1 MTTNNNLPMTHKKVN
16 GNVSLYICLAAM
28 GLFCI
33 PAGQRAHAA
42 DAESISA
49 SSAYQ
54 QQRIT
59 VHGKVLDASG
69 QPVPGASVIEAG
81 TTNGVN
87 TGIDGAFSITVRSGA
102 SLEVSCIGYETVKVS
117 ASANMSVTLR
127 EDSEFLDEVVVVGFG
142 TQKKVNMTGSVSAV
156 DVDKAFGSKP
166 ITDVSKGL
174 QGVVPGLSISYSTND
189 LNASPTMKIRGTGSI
204 NGDNSPLILL
214 DGVEVPDLSF
224 VNPDNIK
231 SISVL
236 KEAASSSIYGS
247 RAAWGV
253 VLITSK
259 DGSAVKDRV
268 SITYSNNFSWNQPIG
283 LPKYIT
289 DKEGILAQLEEG
301 IIAQKNVDGNRI
313 EAFGM
318 FYDTIGAG
326 ISRWFDNYSGNLSN
340 PVYKYGEDYEFIDGT
355 PYYYRVSD
363 PNKEIFKTSFSQT
376 HNLTINGNAGKTNY
390 NISLGYN
397 KNDGTLKA
405 AKKNDVKRYNVNI
418 STNTQVKKWLNI
430 GTKVMYVEK
439 EFEYPYGYEASNGA
453 MGLLYY
459 SMRFPTFFP
468 FGISDGSKLADGTYA
483 NAKAATG
490 EGLYFRHGNAYVAN
504 ESICSSKDQYLTLG
518 GNIKINIAPGL
529 SFYGDYTRGRYNYEN
544 RTMRQPYYVA
554 NWSFPSRAAVT
565 TQNFVE
571 RTFVSKIM
579 NTYNAYF
586 DYVIDIHKQHNFAVK
601 VGANAEDL
609 RYDNQSVKVT
619 GVQNPDMPTLNL
631 TDGKNEGIV
640 NESLRHR
647 ATAGFFGRINYNYK
661 EKYLLEVNGRY
672 DGSSSFR
679 AGKQWAFFSSASAGY
694 RISEENFWQNIKPY
708 VPTLKIRASYGSVG
722 NQALSSWYP
731 YISTMST
738 KDVSWVGTDMNKVS
752 TTSTP
757 AAINADMT
765 WEKIRTLDLG
775 FDAGFFN
782 NELNVSFDW
791 YQRRNIGML
800 VAGNEIIRYAGIE
813 TAPLENGGNL
823 KTNGWELQID
833 YNHSFNKDLAVYGT
847 FTLSDAKS
855 EITKWNNT
863 TGALNGWY
871 KGKQI
876 GEIWGFTTDR
886 YFNSSD
892 LDADGNLKSS
902 IPDQS
907 YLQNGSFR
915 FGAGDIKYKDLDDN
929 GKIDTGNGTIDNHGD
944 LKRIGNQLPR
954 YEYSLRL
961 GAMFKGIDFEILFQ
975 GVGKRDMWTTSSLFI
990 PHAAGAQMNIFENQ
1004 LDYWTE
1010 DNQNAKFPRPYV
1022 NGTFGSLSGL
1032 PGNSGINNFA
1042 PQTKYLNNL
1051 AYLRIKNLTVG
1062 YTIPQ
1067 KLTRKLYVE
1076 KLRFYFSA
1084 QNLFTFDHID
1094 GVMDPECTGGWSS
1107 TFTNGI
1113 DMTYAGRAMPFNRQ
1127 WTCGLQITF

>member
-1 MTTNNNLPMTHKKVN
+1 MIHEKKN
-16 GNVSLYICLAAM
+16 GNVKLYICLAAALCAYLPTGVNM
-28 GLFCI
+28 Y
-33 PAGQRAHAA
+33 AARA
-42 DAESISA
+42 EKPSA
-49 SSAYQ
+49 SNVYQ
-54 QQRIT
+54 QTRIL
-59 VHGKVLDASG
+59 VSGRILDSSG
-69 QPVPGASVIEAG
+69 QPVPGASVIEKG

-87 TGIDGAFSITVRSGA
+87 TDIDGKFTISVKSGA
-102 SLEVSCIGYETVKVS
+102 SLEVSCIGYETISVA
-117 ASANMSVTLR
+117 ASENMSVTLK
-127 EDSEFLDEVVVVGFG
+127 EDTQFLDEVVVVGFG
-142 TQKKVNMTGSVSAV
+142 TQKKVNMTGSVAAV

-174 QGVVPGLSISYSTND
+174 QGVVPGLSITYNSND

-204 NGDNSPLILL
+204 NGDNTPLILL

-236 KEAASSSIYGS
+236 KDAASASIYGS

-259 DGSAVKDRV
+259 DGSAVKDKV

-289 DKEGILAQLEEG
+289 DKEGVLAQLEEG
-301 IIAQKNVDGNRI
+301 MLAQKNVDGSRI

-318 FYDTIGAG
+318 YYDTIGKG
-326 ISRWFDNYSGNLSN
+326 ITTWFDKYSGNLSN
-340 PVYKYGEDYEFIDGT
+340 PVYKYGEDYEFIEGT

-376 HNLTINGNAGKTNY
+376 HNLSVTGNTGKTNY
-390 NISLGYN
+390 NIGLGYTM
-397 KNDGTLKA
+397 NDGTLKA
-405 AKKNDVKRYNVNI
+405 AKKNDVKRYNLNL
-418 STNTQVKKWLNI
+418 STNTQVKNWLNI

-439 EFEYPYGYEASNGA
+439 EYEYPYGYSQSKGA
-453 MGLLYY
+453 TGLLYY
-459 SMRFPTFFP
+459 VMRFPTFFP

-483 NAKAATG
+483 SESAATG

-518 GNIKINIAPGL
+518 GNVRINLAPGL

-544 RTMRQPYYVA
+544 RSMRQPYYVA
-554 NWSFPSRAAVT
+554 NWSFPKKAAVT
-565 TQNFVE
+565 TNDFLE
-571 RTFVSKIM
+571 RSYVSKIT

-586 DYVIDIHKQHNFAVK
+586 DYLFDIQKQHNFAIK

-609 RYDNQSVKVT
+609 RYDNQSVKVN
-619 GVQNPDMPTLNL
+619 GVQDVEHPTLNL

-640 NESLRHR
+640 DESLRHR

-661 EKYLLEVNGRY
+661 EKYLLELNGRY

-679 AGKQWAFFSSASAGY
+679 TGKQWAFFSSASAGY
-694 RISEENFWQNIKPY
+694 RISEEKFWTNIKPY
-708 VPTLKIRASYGSVG
+708 VPTLKVRASYGSVG
-722 NQALSSWYP
+722 NQALDSWYP
-731 YISTMST
+731 YISTMAT
-738 KDVSWVGTDMNKVS
+738 ETVSWIGTDMNQVS
-752 TTSTP
+752 TTTTP
-757 AAINADMT
+757 SAVNPDMT
-765 WEKIRTLDLG
+765 WEKIRTLDIG

-782 NELNVSFDW
+782 NELNVTFDW
-791 YQRRNIGML
+791 YQRRNVGML
-800 VAGNEIIRYAGIE
+800 VAGNEIVRYAGIAV
-813 TAPLENGGNL
+813 APLENGGDM

-833 YNHSFNKDLAVYGT
+833 YNHAFNKDFAIYGT

-863 TGALNGWY
+863 TGALNSWY
-871 KGKQI
+871 KGKKL
-876 GEIWGFTTDR
+876 GEIWGFETDR

-892 LDADGNLKSS
+892 VNPDGTLKTGT
-902 IPDQS
+902 PDQS

-915 FGAGDIKYKDLDDN
+915 FGAGDIKYKDLNKD
-929 GKIDTGNGTIDNHGD
+929 GKIDTGKGTIDDHGD

-954 YEYSLRL
+954 YEYSLRV
-961 GAMFKGIDFEILFQ
+961 GAMLKGFDVEVLLQ
-975 GVGKRDMWTTSSLFI
+975 GVGKRDMWSTSSLFI

-1010 DNQNAKFPRPYV
+1010 SNQNARFPRPYI
-1022 NGTFGSLSGL
+1022 NGAFGSLSGL
-1032 PGNSGINNFA
+1032 PGNSGCNNFA

-1051 AYLRIKNLTVG
+1051 AYLRVKNFTVG
-1062 YTIPQ
+1062 YTLPQ
-1067 KLTRKLYVE
+1067 NLTRKIFVE

-1094 GVMDPECTGGWSS
+1094 GVMDPECTGGSS
-1107 TFTNGI
+1107 KSYTNGM
-1113 DMTYAGRAMPFNRQ
+1113 DMTMAGRAMPFNRQ
-1127 WTCGLQITF
+1127 WSCGLQITF

>member
-1 MTTNNNLPMTHKKVN
+1 MIHEKKN
-16 GNVSLYICLAAM
+16 GNVKLYICLAAALCAYLPTGVNM
-28 GLFCI
+28 Y
-33 PAGQRAHAA
+33 AARA
-42 DAESISA
+42 EKPSA
-49 SSAYQ
+49 SNVYQ
-54 QQRIT
+54 QTRIL
-59 VHGKVLDASG
+59 VSGRILDSSG
-69 QPVPGASVIEAG
+69 QPVPGASVIEKG

-87 TGIDGAFSITVRSGA
+87 TDIDGKFTISVKSGS
-102 SLEVSCIGYETVKVS
+102 SLEVSCIGYETVSVA
-117 ASANMSVTLR
+117 ASENLSVTLR
-127 EDSEFLDEVVVVGFG
+127 EDTQFLDEVVVVGFG
-142 TQKKVNMTGSVSAV
+142 TQKKVNMTGSVAAV

-174 QGVVPGLSISYSTND
+174 QGVVPGLSITYNSND

-204 NGDNSPLILL
+204 NGDNTPLILL

-236 KEAASSSIYGS
+236 KDAASASIYGS

-259 DGSAVKDRV
+259 DGSAVKDKV

-289 DKEGILAQLEEG
+289 DKAGVLAQLEEG
-301 IIAQKNVDGNRI
+301 MLAQKNVDGSRI

-318 FYDTIGAG
+318 YYDTIGKG
-326 ISRWFDNYSGNLSN
+326 ISTWFDKYSGNLSN
-340 PVYKYGEDYEFIDGT
+340 PVYKYGEDYEFIEGT

-376 HNLTINGNAGKTNY
+376 HNLSVTGNTGKTNY
-390 NISLGYN
+390 NIGLGYTM
-397 KNDGTLKA
+397 NDGTLKA
-405 AKKNDVKRYNVNI
+405 AKKNDVKRYNLNL
-418 STNTQVKKWLNI
+418 STNTQVKNWLNI

-439 EFEYPYGYEASNGA
+439 EYEYPYGYSQSKGA
-453 MGLLYY
+453 TGLLYY
-459 SMRFPTFFP
+459 VMRFPTFFP

-483 NAKAATG
+483 SESAATG

-518 GNIKINIAPGL
+518 GNVRINLAPGL

-544 RTMRQPYYVA
+544 RSMRQPYYVA
-554 NWSFPSRAAVT
+554 NWSFPKKAAVT
-565 TQNFVE
+565 TNDFLE
-571 RTFVSKIM
+571 RSYVSKIT

-586 DYVIDIHKQHNFAVK
+586 DYLFDIQKQHNFAIK

-609 RYDNQSVKVT
+609 RYDNQSVKVN
-619 GVQNPDMPTLNL
+619 GVQDVEHPTLNL

-640 NESLRHR
+640 DESLRHR

-661 EKYLLEVNGRY
+661 EKYLLELNGRY

-679 AGKQWAFFSSASAGY
+679 TGKQWAFFSSASAGY
-694 RISEENFWQNIKPY
+694 RISEEKFWTNIKPY
-708 VPTLKIRASYGSVG
+708 VPTLKVRASYGSVG
-722 NQALSSWYP
+722 NQALESWYP
-731 YISTMST
+731 YISTMAT
-738 KDVSWVGTDMNKVS
+738 ETVSWIGTDMNQVS
-752 TTSTP
+752 TTTTP
-757 AAINADMT
+757 SAVNPDMT
-765 WEKIRTLDLG
+765 WEKIRTLDIG

-782 NELNVSFDW
+782 NELNVTFDW
-791 YQRRNIGML
+791 YQRRNVGML
-800 VAGNEIIRYAGIE
+800 VAGNEIVRYAGIAV
-813 TAPLENGGNL
+813 APLENGGDM

-833 YNHSFNKDLAVYGT
+833 YNHAFNKDFAIYGT

-863 TGALNGWY
+863 TGALNSWY
-871 KGKQI
+871 KGKKL
-876 GEIWGFTTDR
+876 GEIWGFETDR

-892 LDADGNLKSS
+892 VNQDGTLKTGT
-902 IPDQS
+902 PDQS

-915 FGAGDIKYKDLDDN
+915 FGAGDIKYKDLNKD
-929 GKIDTGNGTIDNHGD
+929 GKIDTGKGTIDDHGD

-954 YEYSLRL
+954 YEYSVRV
-961 GAMFKGIDFEILFQ
+961 GAMLKGFDVEVLLQ
-975 GVGKRDMWTTSSLFI
+975 GVGKRDMWSTSSLFI

-1010 DNQNAKFPRPYV
+1010 SNQNARFPRPYI
-1022 NGTFGSLSGL
+1022 NGAFGSLSGL
-1032 PGNSGINNFA
+1032 PGNSGCNNFA

-1051 AYLRIKNLTVG
+1051 AYLRVKNFTVG
-1062 YTIPQ
+1062 YTLPQ
-1067 KLTRKLYVE
+1067 NLTRKIFVE

-1094 GVMDPECTGGWSS
+1094 GVMDPECTGGSS
-1107 TFTNGI
+1107 KSYTNGM
-1113 DMTYAGRAMPFNRQ
+1113 DMTMAGRAMPFNRQ
-1127 WTCGLQITF
+1127 WSCGLQITF

>member
-1 MTTNNNLPMTHKKVN
+1 MIHEKKN
-16 GNVSLYICLAAM
+16 GNVKLYICLAAALCAYLPTGVNM
-28 GLFCI
+28 Y
-33 PAGQRAHAA
+33 AARA
-42 DAESISA
+42 EKPSA
-49 SSAYQ
+49 SNVYQ
-54 QQRIT
+54 QTRIL
-59 VHGKVLDASG
+59 VSGRILDSSG
-69 QPVPGASVIEAG
+69 QPVPGASIIEKG

-87 TGIDGAFSITVRSGA
+87 TDIDGKFTISVKSGS
-102 SLEVSCIGYETVKVS
+102 SLEVSCIGYETVSVA
-117 ASANMSVTLR
+117 ASENLSVTLR
-127 EDSEFLDEVVVVGFG
+127 EDTQFLDEVVVVGFG
-142 TQKKVNMTGSVSAV
+142 TQKKVNMTGSVAAV

-174 QGVVPGLSISYSTND
+174 QGVVPGLSITYNSND

-204 NGDNSPLILL
+204 NGDNTPLILL

-236 KEAASSSIYGS
+236 KDAASASIYGS

-259 DGSAVKDRV
+259 DGSAVKDKV

-289 DKEGILAQLEEG
+289 DKEGVLAQLEEG
-301 IIAQKNVDGNRI
+301 MLAQKNVDGSRI

-318 FYDTIGAG
+318 YYDTIGKG
-326 ISRWFDNYSGNLSN
+326 ITTWFDKYSGNLSN
-340 PVYKYGEDYEFIDGT
+340 PVYKYGEDYEFIEGT

-376 HNLTINGNAGKTNY
+376 HNLSVNGNTGKTNY
-390 NISLGYN
+390 NIGLGYTM
-397 KNDGTLKA
+397 NDGTLKA
-405 AKKNDVKRYNVNI
+405 AKKNDVKRYNLNL
-418 STNTQVKKWLNI
+418 STNTQVKNWLNI

-439 EFEYPYGYEASNGA
+439 EYEYPYGYSQSKGA
-453 MGLLYY
+453 TGLLYY
-459 SMRFPTFFP
+459 VMRFPTFFP

-483 NAKAATG
+483 SDSAATG

-518 GNIKINIAPGL
+518 GNVRINLAPGL

-544 RTMRQPYYVA
+544 RSMRQPYYVA
-554 NWSFPSRAAVT
+554 NWSFPKKAAVT
-565 TQNFVE
+565 TNDFLE
-571 RTFVSKIM
+571 RTYVSKIT

-586 DYVIDIHKQHNFAVK
+586 DYLFDIQKQHNFAIK

-609 RYDNQSVKVT
+609 RYDNQSVKVN
-619 GVQNPDMPTLNL
+619 GVQDVEHPTLNL

-640 NESLRHR
+640 DESLRHR
-647 ATAGFFGRINYNYK
+647 TTAGFFGRINYNYK
-661 EKYLLEVNGRY
+661 EKYLLELNGRY

-679 AGKQWAFFSSASAGY
+679 TGKQWAFFSSASAGY
-694 RISEENFWQNIKPY
+694 RISEEKFWTNIKPY
-708 VPTLKIRASYGSVG
+708 VPTLKVRASYGSVG
-722 NQALSSWYP
+722 NQALESWYP
-731 YISTMST
+731 YISTMAT
-738 KDVSWVGTDMNKVS
+738 ETVSWIGTDMNQVS
-752 TTSTP
+752 TTTTP
-757 AAINADMT
+757 SAVNPDMT
-765 WEKIRTLDLG
+765 WEKIRTLDIG

-782 NELNVSFDW
+782 NELNVTFDW
-791 YQRRNIGML
+791 YQRRNVGML
-800 VAGNEIIRYAGIE
+800 VAGNEIVRYAGIAV
-813 TAPLENGGNL
+813 APLENGGDM

-833 YNHSFNKDLAVYGT
+833 YNHAFNKDFAIYGT

-863 TGALNGWY
+863 TGALNSWY
-871 KGKQI
+871 KGKKL
-876 GEIWGFTTDR
+876 GEIWGFETDR

-892 LDADGNLKSS
+892 VNPDGTLKTGT
-902 IPDQS
+902 PDQS

-915 FGAGDIKYKDLDDN
+915 FGAGDIKYKDLNKD
-929 GKIDTGNGTIDNHGD
+929 GKIDTGKGTIDDHGD

-954 YEYSLRL
+954 YEYSLRV
-961 GAMFKGIDFEILFQ
+961 GAMLKGFDVEVLLQ
-975 GVGKRDMWTTSSLFI
+975 GVGKRDMWSTSSLFI

-1010 DNQNAKFPRPYV
+1010 SSQNARFPRPYI
-1022 NGTFGSLSGL
+1022 NGAFGSLSGL
-1032 PGNSGINNFA
+1032 PGNSGCNNFA

-1051 AYLRIKNLTVG
+1051 AYLRVKNFTVG
-1062 YTIPQ
+1062 YTLPQ
-1067 KLTRKLYVE
+1067 NLTRKIFVE

-1094 GVMDPECTGGWSS
+1094 GVMDPECTGGSS
-1107 TFTNGI
+1107 KSYTNGM
-1113 DMTYAGRAMPFNRQ
+1113 DMTMAGRAMPFNRQ
-1127 WTCGLQITF
+1127 WSCGLQITF

>member
-1 MTTNNNLPMTHKKVN
+1 MIHEKKN
-16 GNVSLYICLAAM
+16 GNVKLYICLAAALCAYLPTGVSM
-28 GLFCI
+28 Y
-33 PAGQRAHAA
+33 AARA
-42 DAESISA
+42 EKPSA
-49 SSAYQ
+49 SNVYQ
-54 QQRIT
+54 QTRIL
-59 VHGKVLDASG
+59 VSGRILDSSG
-69 QPVPGASVIEAG
+69 QPVPGASVIEKG

-87 TGIDGAFSITVRSGA
+87 TDIDGKFTISVKSGS
-102 SLEVSCIGYETVKVS
+102 SLEVSCIGYETVSVA
-117 ASANMSVTLR
+117 ASENMSVTLK
-127 EDSEFLDEVVVVGFG
+127 EDTQFLDEVVVVGFG
-142 TQKKVNMTGSVSAV
+142 TQKKVNMTGSVAAV

-174 QGVVPGLSISYSTND
+174 QGVVPGLSITYNSND

-204 NGDNSPLILL
+204 NGDNTPLILL

-236 KEAASSSIYGS
+236 KDAASASIYGS

-259 DGSAVKDRV
+259 DGSAVKDKV

-289 DKEGILAQLEEG
+289 DKEGVLAQLEEG
-301 IIAQKNVDGNRI
+301 MLAQKNVDGSRI

-318 FYDTIGAG
+318 YYDTIGKG
-326 ISRWFDNYSGNLSN
+326 ITTWFDNYSGNLSN
-340 PVYKYGEDYEFIDGT
+340 PVYKYGEDYEFIEGT

-376 HNLTINGNAGKTNY
+376 HNLSVNGNTGKTNY
-390 NISLGYN
+390 NIGLGYTM
-397 KNDGTLKA
+397 NDGTLKA
-405 AKKNDVKRYNVNI
+405 AKKNDVKRYNLNL
-418 STNTQVKKWLNI
+418 STNTQVKNWLNI

-439 EFEYPYGYEASNGA
+439 EYEYPYGYSQSKGA
-453 MGLLYY
+453 TGLLYY
-459 SMRFPTFFP
+459 VMRFPTFFP

-483 NAKAATG
+483 SDSAATG

-518 GNIKINIAPGL
+518 GNVRINLAPGL

-544 RTMRQPYYVA
+544 RSMRQPYYVA
-554 NWSFPSRAAVT
+554 NWSFPKKAAVT
-565 TQNFVE
+565 TNDFLE
-571 RTFVSKIM
+571 RTYVSKIT

-586 DYVIDIHKQHNFAVK
+586 DYLFDIQKQHNFAIK

-609 RYDNQSVKVT
+609 RYDNQSVKVN
-619 GVQNPDMPTLNL
+619 GVQDVEHPTLNL

-640 NESLRHR
+640 DESLRHR

-661 EKYLLEVNGRY
+661 EKYLLELNGRY

-679 AGKQWAFFSSASAGY
+679 TGKQWAFFSSASAGY
-694 RISEENFWQNIKPY
+694 RISEEKFWTNIKPY
-708 VPTLKIRASYGSVG
+708 VPTLKVRASYGSVG
-722 NQALSSWYP
+722 NQALESWYP
-731 YISTMST
+731 YISTMAT
-738 KDVSWVGTDMNKVS
+738 ETVSWIGTDMNQVS
-752 TTSTP
+752 TTTTP
-757 AAINADMT
+757 SAVNPDMT
-765 WEKIRTLDLG
+765 WEKIRTLDIG

-782 NELNVSFDW
+782 NELNVTFDW
-791 YQRRNIGML
+791 YQRRNVGML
-800 VAGNEIIRYAGIE
+800 VAGNEIVRYAGIAV
-813 TAPLENGGNL
+813 APLENGGDM

-833 YNHSFNKDLAVYGT
+833 YNHAFNKDFAIYGT

-863 TGALNGWY
+863 TGALNSWY
-871 KGKQI
+871 KGKKL
-876 GEIWGFTTDR
+876 GEIWGFETDR

-892 LDADGNLKSS
+892 VNPDGTLKTGT
-902 IPDQS
+902 PDQS

-915 FGAGDIKYKDLDDN
+915 FGAGDIKYKDLNKD
-929 GKIDTGNGTIDNHGD
+929 GKIDTGKGTIDDHGD

-954 YEYSLRL
+954 YEYSLRV
-961 GAMFKGIDFEILFQ
+961 GAMLKGFDVEVLLQ
-975 GVGKRDMWTTSSLFI
+975 GVGKRDMWSTSSLFI

-1010 DNQNAKFPRPYV
+1010 SNQNARFPRPYI
-1022 NGTFGSLSGL
+1022 NGAFGSLSGL
-1032 PGNSGINNFA
+1032 PGNSGCNNFA

-1051 AYLRIKNLTVG
+1051 AYLRIKNFTVG
-1062 YTIPQ
+1062 YTLPQ
-1067 KLTRKLYVE
+1067 NLTRKIFVE

-1094 GVMDPECTGGWSS
+1094 GVMDPECTGGSS
-1107 TFTNGI
+1107 KSYTNGM
-1113 DMTYAGRAMPFNRQ
+1113 DMTMAGRAMPFNRQ
-1127 WTCGLQITF
+1127 WSCGLQITF

>member
-1 MTTNNNLPMTHKKVN
+1 MIHEKKN
-16 GNVSLYICLAAM
+16 GNVKLYICLAAALCAYLPTGVNM
-28 GLFCI
+28 Y
-33 PAGQRAHAA
+33 AARA
-42 DAESISA
+42 EKPSA
-49 SSAYQ
+49 SNVYQ
-54 QQRIT
+54 QTRIL
-59 VHGKVLDASG
+59 VSGRILDSSG
-69 QPVPGASVIEAG
+69 QPVPGASVIEKG

-87 TGIDGAFSITVRSGA
+87 TDIDGKFTISVKSGA
-102 SLEVSCIGYETVKVS
+102 SLEVSCIGYETISVA
-117 ASANMSVTLR
+117 ASENMSVTLK
-127 EDSEFLDEVVVVGFG
+127 EDTQFLDEVVVVGFG
-142 TQKKVNMTGSVSAV
+142 TQKKVNMTGSVAAV

-174 QGVVPGLSISYSTND
+174 QGVVPGLSITYNSND

-204 NGDNSPLILL
+204 NGDNTPLILL

-236 KEAASSSIYGS
+236 KDAASASIYGS

-259 DGSAVKDRV
+259 DGSAVKDKV

-289 DKEGILAQLEEG
+289 DKEGVLAQLEEG
-301 IIAQKNVDGNRI
+301 MLAQKNVDGSRI

-318 FYDTIGAG
+318 YYDTIGKG
-326 ISRWFDNYSGNLSN
+326 ITTWFDKYSGNLSN
-340 PVYKYGEDYEFIDGT
+340 PVYKYGEDYEFIEGT

-376 HNLTINGNAGKTNY
+376 HNLSVNGNTGKTNY
-390 NISLGYN
+390 NIGLGYTM
-397 KNDGTLKA
+397 NDGTLKA
-405 AKKNDVKRYNVNI
+405 AKKNDVKRYNLNL
-418 STNTQVKKWLNI
+418 STNTQVKNWLNI

-439 EFEYPYGYEASNGA
+439 EYEYPYGYSQSKGA
-453 MGLLYY
+453 TGLLYY
-459 SMRFPTFFP
+459 VMRFPTFFP

-483 NAKAATG
+483 SDSAATG

-518 GNIKINIAPGL
+518 GNVRINLAPGL

-544 RTMRQPYYVA
+544 RSMRQPYYVA
-554 NWSFPSRAAVT
+554 NWSFPKKAAVT
-565 TQNFVE
+565 TNDFLE
-571 RTFVSKIM
+571 RTYVSKIT

-586 DYVIDIHKQHNFAVK
+586 DYLFDIQKQHNFAIK

-609 RYDNQSVKVT
+609 RYDNQSVKVN
-619 GVQNPDMPTLNL
+619 GVQDVEHPTLNL

-640 NESLRHR
+640 DESLRHR

-661 EKYLLEVNGRY
+661 EKYLLELNGRY

-679 AGKQWAFFSSASAGY
+679 TGKQWAFFSSASAGY
-694 RISEENFWQNIKPY
+694 RISEEKFWTNIKPY
-708 VPTLKIRASYGSVG
+708 VPTLKVRASYGSVG
-722 NQALSSWYP
+722 NQALESWYP
-731 YISTMST
+731 YISTMAT
-738 KDVSWVGTDMNKVS
+738 ETVSWIGTDMNQVS
-752 TTSTP
+752 TTTTP
-757 AAINADMT
+757 SAVNPDMT
-765 WEKIRTLDLG
+765 WEKIRTLDIG

-782 NELNVSFDW
+782 NELNVTFDW
-791 YQRRNIGML
+791 YQRRNVGML
-800 VAGNEIIRYAGIE
+800 VAGNEIVRYAGIAV
-813 TAPLENGGNL
+813 APLENGGDM

-833 YNHSFNKDLAVYGT
+833 YNHSFNKDFAIYGT

-863 TGALNGWY
+863 TGALNSWY
-871 KGKQI
+871 KGKKL
-876 GEIWGFTTDR
+876 GEIWGFETDR

-892 LDADGNLKSS
+892 VNPDGTLKTGT
-902 IPDQS
+902 PDQS

-915 FGAGDIKYKDLDDN
+915 FGAGDIKYKDLNKD
-929 GKIDTGNGTIDNHGD
+929 GKIDTGKGTIDDHGD

-954 YEYSLRL
+954 YEYSLRV
-961 GAMFKGIDFEILFQ
+961 GAMLKGFDVEVLLQ
-975 GVGKRDMWTTSSLFI
+975 GVGKRDMWSTSSLFI

-1010 DNQNAKFPRPYV
+1010 SNQNARFPRPYI
-1022 NGTFGSLSGL
+1022 NGAFGSLSGL
-1032 PGNSGINNFA
+1032 PGNSGCNNFA

-1051 AYLRIKNLTVG
+1051 AYLRVKNFTVG
-1062 YTIPQ
+1062 YTLPQ
-1067 KLTRKLYVE
+1067 NLTRKIFVE

-1094 GVMDPECTGGWSS
+1094 GVMDPECTGGSS
-1107 TFTNGI
+1107 KSYTNGM
-1113 DMTYAGRAMPFNRQ
+1113 DMTMAGRAMPFNRQ
-1127 WTCGLQITF
+1127 WSCGLQITF

>member
-1 MTTNNNLPMTHKKVN
+1 
-16 GNVSLYICLAAM
+16 
-28 GLFCI
+28 
-33 PAGQRAHAA
+33 
-42 DAESISA
+42 
-49 SSAYQ
+49 
-54 QQRIT
+54 
-59 VHGKVLDASG
+59 
-69 QPVPGASVIEAG
+69 
-81 TTNGVN
+81 
-87 TGIDGAFSITVRSGA
+87 
-102 SLEVSCIGYETVKVS
+102 
-117 ASANMSVTLR
+117 
-127 EDSEFLDEVVVVGFG
+127 
-142 TQKKVNMTGSVSAV
+142 MTGSVAAV

-174 QGVVPGLSISYSTND
+174 QGVVPGLSITYNSND

-204 NGDNSPLILL
+204 NGDNTPLILL

-236 KEAASSSIYGS
+236 KDAASASIYGS

-259 DGSAVKDRV
+259 DGSAVKDKV

-289 DKEGILAQLEEG
+289 DKEGVLAQLEEG
-301 IIAQKNVDGNRI
+301 MLAQKNVDGSRI

-318 FYDTIGAG
+318 YYDTIGKG
-326 ISRWFDNYSGNLSN
+326 ITTWFDKYSGNLSN
-340 PVYKYGEDYEFIDGT
+340 PVYKYGEDYEFIEGT

-376 HNLTINGNAGKTNY
+376 HNLSVNGNTGKTNY
-390 NISLGYN
+390 NIGLGYTM
-397 KNDGTLKA
+397 NDGTLKA
-405 AKKNDVKRYNVNI
+405 AKKNDVKRYNLNL
-418 STNTQVKKWLNI
+418 STNTQVKNWLNI

-439 EFEYPYGYEASNGA
+439 EYEYPYGYSQSKGA
-453 MGLLYY
+453 TGLLYY
-459 SMRFPTFFP
+459 VMRFPTFFP

-483 NAKAATG
+483 SDSAATG

-518 GNIKINIAPGL
+518 GNVRINLAPGL

-544 RTMRQPYYVA
+544 RSMRQPYYVA
-554 NWSFPSRAAVT
+554 NWSFPKKAAVT
-565 TQNFVE
+565 TNDFLE
-571 RTFVSKIM
+571 RTYVSKIT

-586 DYVIDIHKQHNFAVK
+586 DYLFDIQKQHNFAIK

-609 RYDNQSVKVT
+609 RYDNQSVKVN
-619 GVQNPDMPTLNL
+619 GVQDVEHPTLNL

-640 NESLRHR
+640 DESLRHR

-661 EKYLLEVNGRY
+661 EKYLLELNGRY

-679 AGKQWAFFSSASAGY
+679 TGKQWAFFSSASAGY
-694 RISEENFWQNIKPY
+694 RISEEKFWTNIKPY
-708 VPTLKIRASYGSVG
+708 VPTLKVRASYGSVG
-722 NQALSSWYP
+722 NQALESWYP
-731 YISTMST
+731 YISTMAT
-738 KDVSWVGTDMNKVS
+738 ETVSWIGTDMNQVS
-752 TTSTP
+752 TTTTP
-757 AAINADMT
+757 SAVNPDMT
-765 WEKIRTLDLG
+765 WEKIRTLDIG

-782 NELNVSFDW
+782 NELNVTFDW
-791 YQRRNIGML
+791 YQRRNVGML
-800 VAGNEIIRYAGIE
+800 VAGNEIVRYAGIAV
-813 TAPLENGGNL
+813 APLENGGDM

-833 YNHSFNKDLAVYGT
+833 YNHAFNKDFAIYGT

-863 TGALNGWY
+863 TGALNSWY
-871 KGKQI
+871 KGKKL
-876 GEIWGFTTDR
+876 GEIWGFETDR

-892 LDADGNLKSS
+892 VNPDGTLKTGT
-902 IPDQS
+902 PDQS

-915 FGAGDIKYKDLDDN
+915 FGAGDIKYKDLNKD
-929 GKIDTGNGTIDNHGD
+929 GKIDTGKGTIDDHGD

-954 YEYSLRL
+954 YEYSLRV
-961 GAMFKGIDFEILFQ
+961 GAMLKGFDVEVLLQ
-975 GVGKRDMWTTSSLFI
+975 GVGKRDMWSTSSLFI

-1010 DNQNAKFPRPYV
+1010 SNQNARFPRPYI
-1022 NGTFGSLSGL
+1022 NGAFGSLSGL
-1032 PGNSGINNFA
+1032 PGNSGCNNFA

-1051 AYLRIKNLTVG
+1051 AYLRVKNFTVG
-1062 YTIPQ
+1062 YTLPQ
-1067 KLTRKLYVE
+1067 NLTRKIFVE

-1094 GVMDPECTGGWSS
+1094 GVMDPECTGGSS
-1107 TFTNGI
+1107 KSYTNGM
-1113 DMTYAGRAMPFNRQ
+1113 DMTMAGRAMPFNRQ
-1127 WTCGLQITF
+1127 WSCGLQITF

>member
-1 MTTNNNLPMTHKKVN
+1 MIHEKKN
-16 GNVSLYICLAAM
+16 GNVKLYICLAAALCAYLPTGVNM
-28 GLFCI
+28 Y
-33 PAGQRAHAA
+33 AARA
-42 DAESISA
+42 EKPSA
-49 SSAYQ
+49 SNVYQ
-54 QQRIT
+54 QTRIL
-59 VHGKVLDASG
+59 VSGRILDSSG
-69 QPVPGASVIEAG
+69 QPVPGASIIEKG

-87 TGIDGAFSITVRSGA
+87 TDIDGKFTISVKSGS
-102 SLEVSCIGYETVKVS
+102 SLEVSCIGYETVSVA
-117 ASANMSVTLR
+117 ASENMSVTLK
-127 EDSEFLDEVVVVGFG
+127 EDTQFLDEVVVVGFG
-142 TQKKVNMTGSVSAV
+142 TQKKVNMTGSVAAV

-174 QGVVPGLSISYSTND
+174 QGVVPGLSITYNSND

-204 NGDNSPLILL
+204 NGDNTPLILL

-236 KEAASSSIYGS
+236 KDAASASIYGS

-259 DGSAVKDRV
+259 DGSAVKDKV

-289 DKEGILAQLEEG
+289 DKAGVLAQLEEG
-301 IIAQKNVDGNRI
+301 MLAQKNVDGSRI

-318 FYDTIGAG
+318 YYDTIGKG
-326 ISRWFDNYSGNLSN
+326 ITTWFDKYSGNLSN
-340 PVYKYGEDYEFIDGT
+340 PVYKYGEDYEFIEGT

-376 HNLTINGNAGKTNY
+376 HNLSVNGNTGKTNY
-390 NISLGYN
+390 NIGLGYTM
-397 KNDGTLKA
+397 NDGTLKA
-405 AKKNDVKRYNVNI
+405 AKKNDVKRYNLNL
-418 STNTQVKKWLNI
+418 STNTQVKNWLNI

-439 EFEYPYGYEASNGA
+439 EYEYPYGYSQSKGA
-453 MGLLYY
+453 TGLLYY
-459 SMRFPTFFP
+459 VMRFPTFFP

-483 NAKAATG
+483 SDSAATG

-518 GNIKINIAPGL
+518 GNVRINLAPGL

-544 RTMRQPYYVA
+544 RSMRQPYYVA
-554 NWSFPSRAAVT
+554 NWSFPKKAAVT
-565 TQNFVE
+565 TNDFLE
-571 RTFVSKIM
+571 RTYVSKIT

-586 DYVIDIHKQHNFAVK
+586 DYLFDIQKQHNFAIK

-609 RYDNQSVKVT
+609 RYDNQSVKVN
-619 GVQNPDMPTLNL
+619 GVQDVEHPTLNL

-640 NESLRHR
+640 DESLRHR

-661 EKYLLEVNGRY
+661 EKYLLELNGRY

-679 AGKQWAFFSSASAGY
+679 TGKQWAFFSSASAGY
-694 RISEENFWQNIKPY
+694 RISEEKFWTNIKPY
-708 VPTLKIRASYGSVG
+708 VPTLKVRASYGSVG
-722 NQALSSWYP
+722 NQALASWYP
-731 YISTMST
+731 YISTMAT
-738 KDVSWVGTDMNKVS
+738 ETVSWVGTDMNNVS
-752 TTSTP
+752 TTTTP
-757 AAINADMT
+757 SAVNPDMT
-765 WEKIRTLDLG
+765 WEKIRTLDIG

-782 NELNVSFDW
+782 NELNVTFDW
-791 YQRRNIGML
+791 YQRRNVGML
-800 VAGNEIIRYAGIE
+800 VAGNEIVRYAGIAV
-813 TAPLENGGNL
+813 APLENGGDM

-833 YNHSFNKDLAVYGT
+833 YNHAFNKDFAIYGT

-863 TGALNGWY
+863 TGALNSWY
-871 KGKQI
+871 KGKKL
-876 GEIWGFTTDR
+876 GEIWGFETDR

-892 LDADGNLKSS
+892 VNPDGTLKTGT
-902 IPDQS
+902 PDQS

-915 FGAGDIKYKDLDDN
+915 FGAGDIKYKDLNND
-929 GKIDTGNGTIDNHGD
+929 GKIDTGKGTIDDHGD

-954 YEYSLRL
+954 YEYSLRV
-961 GAMFKGIDFEILFQ
+961 GAMLKGFDVEVLLQ
-975 GVGKRDMWTTSSLFI
+975 GVGKRDMWSTSSLFI

-1010 DNQNAKFPRPYV
+1010 SNQNARFPRPYI
-1022 NGTFGSLSGL
+1022 NGAFGSLSGL
-1032 PGNSGINNFA
+1032 PGNSGCNNFA

-1051 AYLRIKNLTVG
+1051 AYLRVKNFTVG
-1062 YTIPQ
+1062 YTLPQ
-1067 KLTRKLYVE
+1067 NLTRKIFVE

-1094 GVMDPECTGGWSS
+1094 GVMDPECTGGSS
-1107 TFTNGI
+1107 KSYTNGM
-1113 DMTYAGRAMPFNRQ
+1113 DMTMAGRAMPFNRQ
-1127 WTCGLQITF
+1127 WSCGLQITF

>member
-1 MTTNNNLPMTHKKVN
+1 MIHEKKN
-16 GNVSLYICLAAM
+16 GNVKLYICLAAALCAYLPTGVNM
-28 GLFCI
+28 Y
-33 PAGQRAHAA
+33 AARA
-42 DAESISA
+42 EKPSA
-49 SSAYQ
+49 SNVYQ
-54 QQRIT
+54 QTRIL
-59 VHGKVLDASG
+59 VSGRILDSSG
-69 QPVPGASVIEAG
+69 HPVPGASIIEKG

-87 TGIDGAFSITVRSGA
+87 TDIDGKFTISVKSGS
-102 SLEVSCIGYETVKVS
+102 SLEVSCIGYETVSVA
-117 ASANMSVTLR
+117 ASENLSVTLR
-127 EDSEFLDEVVVVGFG
+127 EDTQFLDEVVVVGFG
-142 TQKKVNMTGSVSAV
+142 TQKKVNLTGSVAAV

-174 QGVVPGLSISYSTND
+174 QGVVPGLSITYNSND

-204 NGDNSPLILL
+204 NGDNTPLILL

-236 KEAASSSIYGS
+236 KDAASASIYGS

-259 DGSAVKDRV
+259 DGSAVKDKV

-289 DKEGILAQLEEG
+289 DKEGVLAQLEEG
-301 IIAQKNVDGNRI
+301 MLAQKNVDGSRI

-318 FYDTIGAG
+318 YYDTIGKG
-326 ISRWFDNYSGNLSN
+326 ITTWFDKYSGNLSN
-340 PVYKYGEDYEFIDGT
+340 PVYKYGEDYEFIEGT

-376 HNLTINGNAGKTNY
+376 HNLSVNGNTGKTNY
-390 NISLGYN
+390 NIGLGYTM
-397 KNDGTLKA
+397 NDGTLKA
-405 AKKNDVKRYNVNI
+405 AKKNDVKRYNLNL
-418 STNTQVKKWLNI
+418 STNTQVKNWLNI

-439 EFEYPYGYEASNGA
+439 EYEYPYGYSQSKGA
-453 MGLLYY
+453 TGLLYY
-459 SMRFPTFFP
+459 VMRFPTFFP

-483 NAKAATG
+483 SDSAATG

-518 GNIKINIAPGL
+518 GNVRINLAPGL

-544 RTMRQPYYVA
+544 RSMRQPYYVA
-554 NWSFPSRAAVT
+554 NWSFPKKAAVT
-565 TQNFVE
+565 TNDFLE
-571 RTFVSKIM
+571 RTYVSKIT

-586 DYVIDIHKQHNFAVK
+586 DYLFDIQKQHNFAIK

-609 RYDNQSVKVT
+609 RYDNQSVKVN
-619 GVQNPDMPTLNL
+619 GVQDVEHPTLNL

-640 NESLRHR
+640 DESLRHR

-661 EKYLLEVNGRY
+661 EKYLLELNGRY

-679 AGKQWAFFSSASAGY
+679 TGKQWAFFSSASAGY
-694 RISEENFWQNIKPY
+694 RISEEKFWTNIKPY
-708 VPTLKIRASYGSVG
+708 VPTLKVRASYGSVG
-722 NQALSSWYP
+722 NQALESWYP
-731 YISTMST
+731 YISTMAT
-738 KDVSWVGTDMNKVS
+738 ETVSWIGTDMNQVS
-752 TTSTP
+752 TTTTP
-757 AAINADMT
+757 SAVNPDMT
-765 WEKIRTLDLG
+765 WEKIRTLDIG

-782 NELNVSFDW
+782 DELNVTFDW
-791 YQRRNIGML
+791 YQRRNVGML
-800 VAGNEIIRYAGIE
+800 VAGNEIVRYAGIAV
-813 TAPLENGGNL
+813 APLENGGDM

-833 YNHSFNKDLAVYGT
+833 YNHSFNKDFAIYGT

-863 TGALNGWY
+863 TGALNSWY
-871 KGKQI
+871 KGKKL
-876 GEIWGFTTDR
+876 GEIWGFETDR

-892 LDADGNLKSS
+892 LNSDGTLKTGT
-902 IPDQS
+902 PDQS

-915 FGAGDIKYKDLDDN
+915 FGAGDIKYKDLNKD
-929 GKIDTGNGTIDNHGD
+929 GKIDTGKGTIDDHGD

-954 YEYSLRL
+954 YEYSLRV
-961 GAMFKGIDFEILFQ
+961 GAMLKGFDVEVLLQ
-975 GVGKRDMWTTSSLFI
+975 GVGKRDMWSTSSLFI

-1010 DNQNAKFPRPYV
+1010 SNQNARFPRPYI
-1022 NGTFGSLSGL
+1022 NGAFGSLSGL
-1032 PGNSGINNFA
+1032 PGNSGCNNFA

-1051 AYLRIKNLTVG
+1051 AYLRIKNFTVG
-1062 YTIPQ
+1062 YTLPQ
-1067 KLTRKLYVE
+1067 NLTRKIFVE

-1094 GVMDPECTGGWSS
+1094 GVMDPECTGGSS
-1107 TFTNGI
+1107 KSYTNGM
-1113 DMTYAGRAMPFNRQ
+1113 DMTMAGRAMPFNRQ
-1127 WTCGLQITF
+1127 WSCGLQITF

>member
-1 MTTNNNLPMTHKKVN
+1 MIHEKKN
-16 GNVSLYICLAAM
+16 GNVKLYICLAAALCAYLPTGVNM
-28 GLFCI
+28 Y
-33 PAGQRAHAA
+33 AARA
-42 DAESISA
+42 EKPSA
-49 SSAYQ
+49 SNVYQ
-54 QQRIT
+54 QTRIL
-59 VHGKVLDASG
+59 VSGRILDSSG
-69 QPVPGASVIEAG
+69 QPVPGASVIEKG

-87 TGIDGAFSITVRSGA
+87 TDIDGKFTISVKSGS
-102 SLEVSCIGYETVKVS
+102 SLEVSCIGYETVSVA
-117 ASANMSVTLR
+117 ASENLSVTLR
-127 EDSEFLDEVVVVGFG
+127 EDTQFLDEVVVVGFG
-142 TQKKVNMTGSVSAV
+142 TQKKVNMTGSVAAV

-174 QGVVPGLSISYSTND
+174 QGVVPGLSITYNSND

-204 NGDNSPLILL
+204 NGDNTPLILL

-236 KEAASSSIYGS
+236 KDAASASIYGS

-259 DGSAVKDRV
+259 DGSAVKDKV

-289 DKEGILAQLEEG
+289 DKEGVLAQLEEG
-301 IIAQKNVDGNRI
+301 MLAQKNVDGSRI

-318 FYDTIGAG
+318 YYDTIGKG
-326 ISRWFDNYSGNLSN
+326 ITTWFDKYSGNLSN
-340 PVYKYGEDYEFIDGT
+340 PVYKYGEDYEFIEGT

-376 HNLTINGNAGKTNY
+376 HNLSVNGNTGKTNY
-390 NISLGYN
+390 NIGLGYTM
-397 KNDGTLKA
+397 NDGTLKA
-405 AKKNDVKRYNVNI
+405 AKKNDVKRYNLNL
-418 STNTQVKKWLNI
+418 STNTQVKNWLNI

-439 EFEYPYGYEASNGA
+439 EYEYPYGYSQSKGA
-453 MGLLYY
+453 TGLLYY
-459 SMRFPTFFP
+459 VMRFPTFFP

-483 NAKAATG
+483 SDSAATG

-518 GNIKINIAPGL
+518 GNVRINLAPGL

-544 RTMRQPYYVA
+544 RSMRQPYYVA
-554 NWSFPSRAAVT
+554 NWSFPKKAAVT
-565 TQNFVE
+565 TNDFLE
-571 RTFVSKIM
+571 RTYVSKIT

-586 DYVIDIHKQHNFAVK
+586 DYLFDIQKQHNFAIK

-609 RYDNQSVKVT
+609 RYDNQSVKVN
-619 GVQNPDMPTLNL
+619 GVQDVEHPTLNL

-640 NESLRHR
+640 DESLRHR

-661 EKYLLEVNGRY
+661 EKYLLELNGRY

-679 AGKQWAFFSSASAGY
+679 TGKQWAFFSSASAGY
-694 RISEENFWQNIKPY
+694 RISEEKFWTNIKPY
-708 VPTLKIRASYGSVG
+708 VPTLKVRASYGSVG
-722 NQALSSWYP
+722 NQALESWYP
-731 YISTMST
+731 YISTMAT
-738 KDVSWVGTDMNKVS
+738 ETVSWIGTDMNQVS
-752 TTSTP
+752 TTTTP
-757 AAINADMT
+757 SAVNPDMT
-765 WEKIRTLDLG
+765 WEKIRTLDIG

-782 NELNVSFDW
+782 NELNVTFDW
-791 YQRRNIGML
+791 YQRRNVGML
-800 VAGNEIIRYAGIE
+800 VAGNEIVRYAGIAV
-813 TAPLENGGNL
+813 APLENGGDM

-833 YNHSFNKDLAVYGT
+833 YNHAFNKDFAIYGT

-863 TGALNGWY
+863 TGALNSWY
-871 KGKQI
+871 KGKI
-876 GEIWGFTTDR
+876 LGEIWGFETDR

-892 LDADGNLKSS
+892 VNQDGTLKTGT
-902 IPDQS
+902 PDQS

-915 FGAGDIKYKDLDDN
+915 FGAGDIKYKDLNKD
-929 GKIDTGNGTIDNHGD
+929 GKIDTGKGTIDDHGD

-954 YEYSLRL
+954 YEYSLRV
-961 GAMFKGIDFEILFQ
+961 GAMLKGFDVEVLLQ
-975 GVGKRDMWTTSSLFI
+975 GVGKRDMWSTSSLFI

-1010 DNQNAKFPRPYV
+1010 SNQNARFPRPYI
-1022 NGTFGSLSGL
+1022 NGAFGSLSGL
-1032 PGNSGINNFA
+1032 PGNSGCNNFA

-1051 AYLRIKNLTVG
+1051 AYLRVKNFTVG
-1062 YTIPQ
+1062 YTLPQ
-1067 KLTRKLYVE
+1067 NLTRKIFVE

-1094 GVMDPECTGGWSS
+1094 GVMDPECTGGSS
-1107 TFTNGI
+1107 KSYTNGM
-1113 DMTYAGRAMPFNRQ
+1113 DMTMAGRAMPFNRQ
-1127 WTCGLQITF
+1127 WSCGLQITF

>member
-1 MTTNNNLPMTHKKVN
+1 MIHEKKN
-16 GNVSLYICLAAM
+16 GNVKLYICLAAALCAYLPTGVNM
-28 GLFCI
+28 Y
-33 PAGQRAHAA
+33 AARA
-42 DAESISA
+42 EKPSA
-49 SSAYQ
+49 SNVYQ
-54 QQRIT
+54 QTRIL
-59 VHGKVLDASG
+59 VSGRILDSSG
-69 QPVPGASVIEAG
+69 QPVPGASVIEKG
-81 TTNGVN
+81 TTNGVD
-87 TGIDGAFSITVRSGA
+87 TDIDGKFTISVKSGS
-102 SLEVSCIGYETVKVS
+102 SLEVSCIGYETVSVA
-117 ASANMSVTLR
+117 ASENLSVTLR
-127 EDSEFLDEVVVVGFG
+127 EDTQFLDEVVVVGFG
-142 TQKKVNMTGSVSAV
+142 TQKKVNMTGSVTAV

-174 QGVVPGLSISYSTND
+174 QGVVPGLSITYNSND

-204 NGDNSPLILL
+204 NGDNTPLILL

-236 KEAASSSIYGS
+236 KDAASASIYGS

-259 DGSAVKDRV
+259 DGSAVKDKV

-289 DKEGILAQLEEG
+289 DKEGVLAQLEEG
-301 IIAQKNVDGNRI
+301 MLAQKNVDGSRI

-318 FYDTIGAG
+318 YYDTIGKG
-326 ISRWFDNYSGNLSN
+326 ITTWFDKYSGHLSN
-340 PVYKYGEDYEFIDGT
+340 PVYKYGEDYEFIEGT

-376 HNLTINGNAGKTNY
+376 HNLSVTGNTGKTNY
-390 NISLGYN
+390 NIGLGYTM
-397 KNDGTLKA
+397 NDGTLKA
-405 AKKNDVKRYNVNI
+405 AKKNDVKRYNLNL
-418 STNTQVKKWLNI
+418 STNTQVKNWLNI

-439 EFEYPYGYEASNGA
+439 EYEYPYGYSQSKGA
-453 MGLLYY
+453 TGLLYY
-459 SMRFPTFFP
+459 VMRFPTFFP

-483 NAKAATG
+483 SDSAATG

-518 GNIKINIAPGL
+518 GNVRINLAPGL

-544 RTMRQPYYVA
+544 RSMRQPYYVA
-554 NWSFPSRAAVT
+554 NWSFPKKAAVT
-565 TQNFVE
+565 TNDFLE
-571 RTFVSKIM
+571 RSYVSKIT

-586 DYVIDIHKQHNFAVK
+586 DYLFDIQKQHNFAIK

-609 RYDNQSVKVT
+609 RYDNQSVKVN
-619 GVQNPDMPTLNL
+619 GVQDVEHPTLNL

-640 NESLRHR
+640 DESLRHR

-661 EKYLLEVNGRY
+661 EKYLLELNGRY

-679 AGKQWAFFSSASAGY
+679 TGKQWAFFSSASAGY
-694 RISEENFWQNIKPY
+694 RISEEKFWTNIKPY
-708 VPTLKIRASYGSVG
+708 VPTLKVRASYGSVG
-722 NQALSSWYP
+722 NQALESWYP
-731 YISTMST
+731 YISTMAT
-738 KDVSWVGTDMNKVS
+738 ETVSWIGTDMNQVS
-752 TTSTP
+752 TTTTP
-757 AAINADMT
+757 SAVNPDMT
-765 WEKIRTLDLG
+765 WEKIRTLDIG

-782 NELNVSFDW
+782 NELNVTFDW
-791 YQRRNIGML
+791 YQRRNVGML
-800 VAGNEIIRYAGIE
+800 VAGNEIVRYAGIAV
-813 TAPLENGGNL
+813 APLENGGDM

-833 YNHSFNKDLAVYGT
+833 YNHAFNKDFAIYGT

-863 TGALNGWY
+863 TGALNSWY
-871 KGKQI
+871 KGKKL
-876 GEIWGFTTDR
+876 GEIWGFETDR

-892 LDADGNLKSS
+892 VNPDGTLKTGT
-902 IPDQS
+902 PDQS

-915 FGAGDIKYKDLDDN
+915 FGAGDIKYKDLNKD
-929 GKIDTGNGTIDNHGD
+929 GKIDTGKGTIDDHGD

-954 YEYSLRL
+954 YEYSLRV
-961 GAMFKGIDFEILFQ
+961 GAMLKGFDVEVLLQ
-975 GVGKRDMWTTSSLFI
+975 GVGKRDMWSTSSLFI

-1010 DNQNAKFPRPYV
+1010 SNQNARFPRPYI
-1022 NGTFGSLSGL
+1022 NGAFGSLSGL
-1032 PGNSGINNFA
+1032 PGNSGCNNFA

-1051 AYLRIKNLTVG
+1051 AYLRVKNFTVG
-1062 YTIPQ
+1062 YTLPQ
-1067 KLTRKLYVE
+1067 NLTRKIFVE

-1094 GVMDPECTGGWSS
+1094 GVMDPECTGGSS
-1107 TFTNGI
+1107 KSYTNGM
-1113 DMTYAGRAMPFNRQ
+1113 DMTMAGRAMPFNRQ
-1127 WTCGLQITF
+1127 WSCGLQITF

>member
-1 MTTNNNLPMTHKKVN
+1 MIHEKKN
-16 GNVSLYICLAAM
+16 GNVKLYICLAAALCAYLPTGVSM
-28 GLFCI
+28 Y
-33 PAGQRAHAA
+33 AARA
-42 DAESISA
+42 EKPSA
-49 SSAYQ
+49 SNVYQ
-54 QQRIT
+54 QTRIL
-59 VHGKVLDASG
+59 VSGRILDSSG
-69 QPVPGASVIEAG
+69 QPVPGASVIEKG

-87 TGIDGAFSITVRSGA
+87 TDIDGKFTISVKSGS
-102 SLEVSCIGYETVKVS
+102 SLEVSCIGYETVSVA
-117 ASANMSVTLR
+117 ASENMSVTLK
-127 EDSEFLDEVVVVGFG
+127 EDTQFLDEVVVVGFG
-142 TQKKVNMTGSVSAV
+142 TQKKVNMTGSVAAV

-174 QGVVPGLSISYSTND
+174 QGVVPGLSITYNSND

-204 NGDNSPLILL
+204 NGDNTPLILL

-236 KEAASSSIYGS
+236 KDAASASIYGS

-259 DGSAVKDRV
+259 DGSAVKDKV

-289 DKEGILAQLEEG
+289 DKEGVLAQLEEG
-301 IIAQKNVDGNRI
+301 MLAQKNVDGSRI

-318 FYDTIGAG
+318 YYDTIGKG
-326 ISRWFDNYSGNLSN
+326 ITTWFDKYSGNLSN
-340 PVYKYGEDYEFIDGT
+340 PVYKYGEDYEFIEGT

-376 HNLTINGNAGKTNY
+376 HNLSVNGNTGKTNY
-390 NISLGYN
+390 NIGLGYTM
-397 KNDGTLKA
+397 NDGTLKA
-405 AKKNDVKRYNVNI
+405 AKKNDVKRYNLNL
-418 STNTQVKKWLNI
+418 STNTQVKNWLNI

-439 EFEYPYGYEASNGA
+439 EYEYPYGYSQSKGA
-453 MGLLYY
+453 TGLLYY
-459 SMRFPTFFP
+459 VMRFPTFFP

-483 NAKAATG
+483 SDSAATG

-518 GNIKINIAPGL
+518 GNVRINLAPGL

-544 RTMRQPYYVA
+544 RSMRQPYYVA
-554 NWSFPSRAAVT
+554 NWSFPKKAAVT
-565 TQNFVE
+565 TNDFLE
-571 RTFVSKIM
+571 RTYVSKIT

-586 DYVIDIHKQHNFAVK
+586 DYLFDIQKQHNFAIK

-609 RYDNQSVKVT
+609 RYDNQSVKVN
-619 GVQNPDMPTLNL
+619 GVQDVEHPTLNL

-640 NESLRHR
+640 DESLRHR

-661 EKYLLEVNGRY
+661 EKYLLELNGRY

-679 AGKQWAFFSSASAGY
+679 TGKQWAFFSSASAGY
-694 RISEENFWQNIKPY
+694 RISEEKFWTNIKPY
-708 VPTLKIRASYGSVG
+708 VPTLKVRASYGSVG
-722 NQALSSWYP
+722 NQALESWYP
-731 YISTMST
+731 YISTMAT
-738 KDVSWVGTDMNKVS
+738 ETVSWIGTDMNQVS
-752 TTSTP
+752 TTTTP
-757 AAINADMT
+757 SAVNPDMT
-765 WEKIRTLDLG
+765 WEKIRTLDIG

-782 NELNVSFDW
+782 NELNVTFDW
-791 YQRRNIGML
+791 YQRRNVGML
-800 VAGNEIIRYAGIE
+800 VAGNEIVRYAGIAV
-813 TAPLENGGNL
+813 APLENGGDM

-833 YNHSFNKDLAVYGT
+833 YNHAFNKDFAIYGT

-863 TGALNGWY
+863 TGALNSWY
-871 KGKQI
+871 NGKKL
-876 GEIWGFTTDR
+876 GEIWGFETDR

-892 LDADGNLKSS
+892 VNPDGTLKTGT
-902 IPDQS
+902 PDQS

-915 FGAGDIKYKDLDDN
+915 FGAGDIKYKDLNKD
-929 GKIDTGNGTIDNHGD
+929 GKIDTGKGTIDDHGD

-954 YEYSLRL
+954 YEYSLRV
-961 GAMFKGIDFEILFQ
+961 GAMLKGFDVEVLLQ
-975 GVGKRDMWTTSSLFI
+975 GVGKRDMWSTSSLFI

-1010 DNQNAKFPRPYV
+1010 SNQNARFPRPYI
-1022 NGTFGSLSGL
+1022 NGAFGSLSGL
-1032 PGNSGINNFA
+1032 PGNSGCNNFA

-1051 AYLRIKNLTVG
+1051 AYLRVKNFTVG
-1062 YTIPQ
+1062 YTLPQ
-1067 KLTRKLYVE
+1067 NLTRKIFVE

-1094 GVMDPECTGGWSS
+1094 GVMDPECTGGSS
-1107 TFTNGI
+1107 KSYTNGM
-1113 DMTYAGRAMPFNRQ
+1113 DMTMAGRAMPFNRQ
-1127 WTCGLQITF
+1127 WSCGLQITF

>member
-1 MTTNNNLPMTHKKVN
+1 MIHEKKN
-16 GNVSLYICLAAM
+16 GNVKLYICLAAALCAYLPTGVNM
-28 GLFCI
+28 Y
-33 PAGQRAHAA
+33 AARA
-42 DAESISA
+42 EKPSA
-49 SSAYQ
+49 SNVYQ
-54 QQRIT
+54 QTRIL
-59 VHGKVLDASG
+59 VSGRILDSSG
-69 QPVPGASVIEAG
+69 QPVPGASVIEKG

-87 TGIDGAFSITVRSGA
+87 TGIDGKFTISVKSGS
-102 SLEVSCIGYETVKVS
+102 SLEVSCIGYETVSVA
-117 ASANMSVTLR
+117 ASENLSVTLR
-127 EDSEFLDEVVVVGFG
+127 EDTQFLDEVVVVGFG
-142 TQKKVNMTGSVSAV
+142 TQKKVNMTGSVAAV

-174 QGVVPGLSISYSTND
+174 QGVVPGLSITYNSND

-204 NGDNSPLILL
+204 NGDNTPLILL

-236 KEAASSSIYGS
+236 KDAASASIYGS

-259 DGSAVKDRV
+259 DGSAVKDKV

-289 DKEGILAQLEEG
+289 DKEGVLAQLEEG
-301 IIAQKNVDGNRI
+301 MLAQKNVDGSRI

-318 FYDTIGAG
+318 YYDTIGKG
-326 ISRWFDNYSGNLSN
+326 ITTWFDKYSGNLSN
-340 PVYKYGEDYEFIDGT
+340 PVYKYGEDYEFVGGT

-376 HNLTINGNAGKTNY
+376 HNLSVTGNTGKTNY
-390 NISLGYN
+390 NIGLGYTM
-397 KNDGTLKA
+397 NDGTLKA
-405 AKKNDVKRYNVNI
+405 AKKNDVKRYNLNL
-418 STNTQVKKWLNI
+418 STNTQVKNWLNI

-439 EFEYPYGYEASNGA
+439 EYEYPYGYSQSKGA
-453 MGLLYY
+453 TGLLYY
-459 SMRFPTFFP
+459 VMRFPAFFP

-483 NAKAATG
+483 SESAATG

-518 GNIKINIAPGL
+518 GNVRINLAPGL

-544 RTMRQPYYVA
+544 RSMRQPYYVA
-554 NWSFPSRAAVT
+554 NWSFPKKAAVT
-565 TQNFVE
+565 TNDFLE
-571 RTFVSKIM
+571 RTYVSKIT

-586 DYVIDIHKQHNFAVK
+586 DYLFDIQKQHNFAIK

-609 RYDNQSVKVT
+609 RYDNQSVKVN
-619 GVQNPDMPTLNL
+619 GVQDVEHPTLNL

-640 NESLRHR
+640 DESLRHR

-661 EKYLLEVNGRY
+661 EKYLLELNGRY

-679 AGKQWAFFSSASAGY
+679 TGKQWAFFSSASAGY
-694 RISEENFWQNIKPY
+694 RISEEKFWTNIKPY
-708 VPTLKIRASYGSVG
+708 VPTLKVRASYGSVG
-722 NQALSSWYP
+722 NQALESWYP
-731 YISTMST
+731 YISTMAT
-738 KDVSWVGTDMNKVS
+738 ETVSWIGTDMNQVS
-752 TTSTP
+752 TTTTP
-757 AAINADMT
+757 SAVNPDMT
-765 WEKIRTLDLG
+765 WEKIRTLDIG

-782 NELNVSFDW
+782 NELNVTFDW
-791 YQRRNIGML
+791 YQRRNVGML
-800 VAGNEIIRYAGIE
+800 VAGNEIVRYAGIAV
-813 TAPLENGGNL
+813 APLENGGDM

-833 YNHSFNKDLAVYGT
+833 YNHAFNKDFAIYGT

-863 TGALNGWY
+863 TGALNSWY
-871 KGKQI
+871 KGKKL
-876 GEIWGFTTDR
+876 GEIWGFETDR

-892 LDADGNLKSS
+892 VNPEGTLKTGT
-902 IPDQS
+902 PDQS

-915 FGAGDIKYKDLDDN
+915 FGAGDIKYKDLNKD
-929 GKIDTGNGTIDNHGD
+929 GKIDTGKGTIDDHGD

-954 YEYSLRL
+954 YEYSLRV
-961 GAMFKGIDFEILFQ
+961 GAMLKGFDVEVLLQ
-975 GVGKRDMWTTSSLFI
+975 GVGKRDMWSTSSLFI

-1010 DNQNAKFPRPYV
+1010 SNQNARFPRPYI
-1022 NGTFGSLSGL
+1022 NGAFGSLSGL
-1032 PGNSGINNFA
+1032 PGNSGCNNFA

-1051 AYLRIKNLTVG
+1051 AYLRVKNFTVG
-1062 YTIPQ
+1062 YTLPQ
-1067 KLTRKLYVE
+1067 NLTRKIFVE

-1094 GVMDPECTGGWSS
+1094 GVMDPECTGGSS
-1107 TFTNGI
+1107 KSYTNGM
-1113 DMTYAGRAMPFNRQ
+1113 DMTMAGRAMPFNRQ
-1127 WTCGLQITF
+1127 WSCGLQITF

>member
-1 MTTNNNLPMTHKKVN
+1 MIHEKKN
-16 GNVSLYICLAAM
+16 GNVKLYICLAAALCAYLPTGVNM
-28 GLFCI
+28 Y
-33 PAGQRAHAA
+33 AARA
-42 DAESISA
+42 EKPSA
-49 SSAYQ
+49 SNVYQ
-54 QQRIT
+54 QTRIL
-59 VHGKVLDASG
+59 VSGRILDSSG
-69 QPVPGASVIEAG
+69 QPVPGASVIEKG
-81 TTNGVN
+81 TTNGVD
-87 TGIDGAFSITVRSGA
+87 TDIDGKFTISVKSGS
-102 SLEVSCIGYETVKVS
+102 SLEVSCIGYETVSVA
-117 ASANMSVTLR
+117 ASENLSVTLR
-127 EDSEFLDEVVVVGFG
+127 EDTQFLDEVVVVGFG
-142 TQKKVNMTGSVSAV
+142 TQKKVNMTGSVAAV

-174 QGVVPGLSISYSTND
+174 QGVVPGLSITYNSND

-204 NGDNSPLILL
+204 NGDNTPLILL

-236 KEAASSSIYGS
+236 KDAASASIYGS

-259 DGSAVKDRV
+259 DGSAVKDKV

-289 DKEGILAQLEEG
+289 DKEGVLAQLEEG
-301 IIAQKNVDGNRI
+301 MLAQKNVDGSRI

-318 FYDTIGAG
+318 YYDTIGKG
-326 ISRWFDNYSGNLSN
+326 ITTWFDKYSGNLSN
-340 PVYKYGEDYEFIDGT
+340 PVYKYGEDYEFIEGT

-376 HNLTINGNAGKTNY
+376 HNLSVNGNTGKTNY
-390 NISLGYN
+390 NIGLGYTM
-397 KNDGTLKA
+397 NDGTLKA
-405 AKKNDVKRYNVNI
+405 AKKNDVKRYNLNL
-418 STNTQVKKWLNI
+418 STNTQVKNWLNI

-439 EFEYPYGYEASNGA
+439 EYEYPYGYSQSKGA
-453 MGLLYY
+453 TGLLYY
-459 SMRFPTFFP
+459 VMRFPTFFP

-483 NAKAATG
+483 SDSAATG

-518 GNIKINIAPGL
+518 GNVRINLAPGL

-544 RTMRQPYYVA
+544 RSMRQPYYVA
-554 NWSFPSRAAVT
+554 NWSFPKKAAVT
-565 TQNFVE
+565 TNDFLE
-571 RTFVSKIM
+571 RSYVSKIT

-586 DYVIDIHKQHNFAVK
+586 DYLFDIQKQHNFAIK

-609 RYDNQSVKVT
+609 RYDNQSVKVN
-619 GVQNPDMPTLNL
+619 GVQDVEHPTLNL

-640 NESLRHR
+640 DESLRHR

-661 EKYLLEVNGRY
+661 EKYLLELNGRY

-679 AGKQWAFFSSASAGY
+679 TGKQWAFFSSASAGY
-694 RISEENFWQNIKPY
+694 RISEEKFWTNIKLY
-708 VPTLKIRASYGSVG
+708 VPTLKVRASYGSVG
-722 NQALSSWYP
+722 NQALESWYP
-731 YISTMST
+731 YISTMAT
-738 KDVSWVGTDMNKVS
+738 ETVSWIGTDMNQVS
-752 TTSTP
+752 TTTTP
-757 AAINADMT
+757 SAVNPDMT
-765 WEKIRTLDLG
+765 WEKIRTLDIG

-782 NELNVSFDW
+782 NELNVTFDW
-791 YQRRNIGML
+791 YQRRNVGML
-800 VAGNEIIRYAGIE
+800 VAGNEIVRYAGIAV
-813 TAPLENGGNL
+813 APLENGGDM

-833 YNHSFNKDLAVYGT
+833 YNHAFNKDFAIYGT

-863 TGALNGWY
+863 TGALNSWY
-871 KGKQI
+871 KGKKL
-876 GEIWGFTTDR
+876 GEIWGFETDR

-892 LDADGNLKSS
+892 VNPDGTLKTGT
-902 IPDQS
+902 PDQS

-915 FGAGDIKYKDLDDN
+915 FGAGDIKYKDLNKD
-929 GKIDTGNGTIDNHGD
+929 GKIDTGKGTIDDHGD

-954 YEYSLRL
+954 YEYSLRV
-961 GAMFKGIDFEILFQ
+961 GAMLKGFDVEVLLQ
-975 GVGKRDMWTTSSLFI
+975 GVGKRDMWSTSSLFI

-1010 DNQNAKFPRPYV
+1010 SNQNARFPRPYI
-1022 NGTFGSLSGL
+1022 NGAFGSLSGL
-1032 PGNSGINNFA
+1032 PGNSGCNNFA

-1051 AYLRIKNLTVG
+1051 AYLRVKNFTVG
-1062 YTIPQ
+1062 YTLPQ
-1067 KLTRKLYVE
+1067 NLTRKIFVE

-1094 GVMDPECTGGWSS
+1094 GVMDPECTGGSS
-1107 TFTNGI
+1107 KSYTNGM
-1113 DMTYAGRAMPFNRQ
+1113 DMTMAGRAMPFNRQ
-1127 WTCGLQITF
+1127 WSCGLQITF

>member
-1 MTTNNNLPMTHKKVN
+1 MIHEKKN
-16 GNVSLYICLAAM
+16 GNVKLYICLAAALCAYLPTGVNM
-28 GLFCI
+28 Y
-33 PAGQRAHAA
+33 AARA
-42 DAESISA
+42 EKPSA
-49 SSAYQ
+49 SNVYQ
-54 QQRIT
+54 QTRIL
-59 VHGKVLDASG
+59 VSGRILDSSG
-69 QPVPGASVIEAG
+69 QPVPGASVIEKG

-87 TGIDGAFSITVRSGA
+87 TDIDGKFTISVKSGS
-102 SLEVSCIGYETVKVS
+102 SLEVSCIGYETVSVA
-117 ASANMSVTLR
+117 ASENLSVTLK
-127 EDSEFLDEVVVVGFG
+127 EDTQFLDEVVVVGFG
-142 TQKKVNMTGSVSAV
+142 TQKKVNMTGSVAAV

-174 QGVVPGLSISYSTND
+174 QGVVPGLSITYNSND

-204 NGDNSPLILL
+204 NGDNTPLILL

-236 KEAASSSIYGS
+236 KDAASASIYGS

-259 DGSAVKDRV
+259 DGSAVKDKV

-289 DKEGILAQLEEG
+289 DKEGVLAQLEEG
-301 IIAQKNVDGNRI
+301 MLAQKNVDGSRI

-318 FYDTIGAG
+318 YYDTIGKG
-326 ISRWFDNYSGNLSN
+326 ITTWFDKYSGNLSN
-340 PVYKYGEDYEFIDGT
+340 PVYKYGEDYEFIEGT

-376 HNLTINGNAGKTNY
+376 HNLSVTGNTGKTNY
-390 NISLGYN
+390 NIGLGYTM
-397 KNDGTLKA
+397 NDGTLKA
-405 AKKNDVKRYNVNI
+405 AKKNDVKRYNLNL
-418 STNTQVKKWLNI
+418 STNTQVKNWLNI

-439 EFEYPYGYEASNGA
+439 EYEYPYGYSQSKGA
-453 MGLLYY
+453 TGLLYY
-459 SMRFPTFFP
+459 VMRFPTFFP

-483 NAKAATG
+483 SESAATG

-518 GNIKINIAPGL
+518 GNVRINLAPGL

-544 RTMRQPYYVA
+544 RSMRQPYYVA
-554 NWSFPSRAAVT
+554 NWSFPKKAAVT
-565 TQNFVE
+565 TNDFLE
-571 RTFVSKIM
+571 RSYVSKIT

-586 DYVIDIHKQHNFAVK
+586 DYLFDIQKQHNFAIK

-609 RYDNQSVKVT
+609 RYDNQSVKVN
-619 GVQNPDMPTLNL
+619 GVQDVEHPTLNL

-640 NESLRHR
+640 DESLRHR

-661 EKYLLEVNGRY
+661 EKYLLELNGRY

-679 AGKQWAFFSSASAGY
+679 TGKQWAFFSSASAGY
-694 RISEENFWQNIKPY
+694 RISEEKFWTNIKPY
-708 VPTLKIRASYGSVG
+708 VPTLKVRASYGSVG
-722 NQALSSWYP
+722 NQALDSWYP
-731 YISTMST
+731 YISTMAT
-738 KDVSWVGTDMNKVS
+738 ETVSWIGTDMNQVS
-752 TTSTP
+752 TTTTP
-757 AAINADMT
+757 SAVNPDMT
-765 WEKIRTLDLG
+765 WEKIRTLDIG

-782 NELNVSFDW
+782 NELNVTFDW
-791 YQRRNIGML
+791 YQRRNVGML
-800 VAGNEIIRYAGIE
+800 VAGNEIVRYAGIAV
-813 TAPLENGGNL
+813 APLENGGDM

-833 YNHSFNKDLAVYGT
+833 YNHAFNKDFAIYGT

-863 TGALNGWY
+863 TGALNSWY
-871 KGKQI
+871 KGKKL
-876 GEIWGFTTDR
+876 GEIWGFETDR

-892 LDADGNLKSS
+892 VNQDGTLKTGT
-902 IPDQS
+902 PDQS

-915 FGAGDIKYKDLDDN
+915 FGAGDIKYKDLNKD
-929 GKIDTGNGTIDNHGD
+929 GKIDTGKGTIDDHGD

-954 YEYSLRL
+954 YEYSLRV
-961 GAMFKGIDFEILFQ
+961 GAMLKGFDVEVLLQ
-975 GVGKRDMWTTSSLFI
+975 GVGKRDMWSTSSLFI

-1010 DNQNAKFPRPYV
+1010 SNQNARFPRPYI
-1022 NGTFGSLSGL
+1022 NGAFGSLSGL
-1032 PGNSGINNFA
+1032 PGNSGCNNFA

-1051 AYLRIKNLTVG
+1051 AYLRVKNFTVG
-1062 YTIPQ
+1062 YTLPQ
-1067 KLTRKLYVE
+1067 NLTRKIFVE

-1094 GVMDPECTGGWSS
+1094 GVMDPECTGGSS
-1107 TFTNGI
+1107 KSYTNGM
-1113 DMTYAGRAMPFNRQ
+1113 DMTMAGRAMPFNRQ
-1127 WTCGLQITF
+1127 WSCGLQITF

>member
-1 MTTNNNLPMTHKKVN
+1 MIHEKKN
-16 GNVSLYICLAAM
+16 GNVKLYICLAAALCAYLPTGVNM
-28 GLFCI
+28 Y
-33 PAGQRAHAA
+33 AARA
-42 DAESISA
+42 EKPSA
-49 SSAYQ
+49 SNVYQ
-54 QQRIT
+54 QTRIL
-59 VHGKVLDASG
+59 VSGRILDSSG
-69 QPVPGASVIEAG
+69 QPVPGASVIEKG

-87 TGIDGAFSITVRSGA
+87 TDIDGKFTISVKSGS
-102 SLEVSCIGYETVKVS
+102 SLEVSCIGYETVSVA
-117 ASANMSVTLR
+117 ASENLSVTLR
-127 EDSEFLDEVVVVGFG
+127 EDTQFLDEVVVVGFG
-142 TQKKVNMTGSVSAV
+142 TQKKVNMTGSVAAV

-174 QGVVPGLSISYSTND
+174 QGVVPGLSITYNSND

-204 NGDNSPLILL
+204 NGDNTPLILL

-236 KEAASSSIYGS
+236 KDAASASIYGS

-259 DGSAVKDRV
+259 DGSAVKDKV

-289 DKEGILAQLEEG
+289 DKAGVLAQLEEG
-301 IIAQKNVDGNRI
+301 MLAQKNVDGSRI

-318 FYDTIGAG
+318 YYDTIGKG
-326 ISRWFDNYSGNLSN
+326 ISTWFDKYSGNLSN
-340 PVYKYGEDYEFIDGT
+340 PVYKYGEDYEFIEGT

-376 HNLTINGNAGKTNY
+376 HNLSVTGNTGKTNY
-390 NISLGYN
+390 NIGLGYTM
-397 KNDGTLKA
+397 NDGTLKA
-405 AKKNDVKRYNVNI
+405 AKKNDVKRYNLNL

-439 EFEYPYGYEASNGA
+439 EYEYPYGYSQSKGA
-453 MGLLYY
+453 TGLLYY
-459 SMRFPTFFP
+459 VMRFPTFFP

-483 NAKAATG
+483 SDSAATG

-518 GNIKINIAPGL
+518 GNVRINLAPGL

-544 RTMRQPYYVA
+544 RSMRQPYYVA
-554 NWSFPSRAAVT
+554 NWSFPKKAAVT
-565 TQNFVE
+565 TNDFLE
-571 RTFVSKIM
+571 RTYVSKIT

-586 DYVIDIHKQHNFAVK
+586 DYLFDIQKQHNFAIK

-609 RYDNQSVKVT
+609 RYDNQSVKVN
-619 GVQNPDMPTLNL
+619 GVQDVEHPTLNL

-640 NESLRHR
+640 DESLRHR

-661 EKYLLEVNGRY
+661 EKYLLELNGRY

-679 AGKQWAFFSSASAGY
+679 TGKQWAFFSSASAGY
-694 RISEENFWQNIKPY
+694 RISEEKFWTNIKPY
-708 VPTLKIRASYGSVG
+708 VPTLKVRASYGSVG
-722 NQALSSWYP
+722 NQALESWYP
-731 YISTMST
+731 YISTMAT
-738 KDVSWVGTDMNKVS
+738 ETVSWIGTDMNQVS
-752 TTSTP
+752 TTTTP
-757 AAINADMT
+757 SAVNPDMT
-765 WEKIRTLDLG
+765 WEKIRTLDIG

-782 NELNVSFDW
+782 NELNVTFDW
-791 YQRRNIGML
+791 YQRRNVGML
-800 VAGNEIIRYAGIE
+800 VAGNEIVRYAGIAV
-813 TAPLENGGNL
+813 APLENGGDM

-833 YNHSFNKDLAVYGT
+833 YNHAFNKDFAIYGT

-863 TGALNGWY
+863 TGALNSWY
-871 KGKQI
+871 KGKKL
-876 GEIWGFTTDR
+876 GEIWGFETDR

-892 LDADGNLKSS
+892 VNQDGTLKTGT
-902 IPDQS
+902 PDQS

-915 FGAGDIKYKDLDDN
+915 FGAGDIKYKDLNND
-929 GKIDTGNGTIDNHGD
+929 GKIDTGKGTIDDHGD

-954 YEYSLRL
+954 YEYSLRV
-961 GAMFKGIDFEILFQ
+961 GAMLKGFDVEVLFQ
-975 GVGKRDMWTTSSLFI
+975 GVGKRDMWSTSSLFI

-1010 DNQNAKFPRPYV
+1010 SNQNARFPRPYI
-1022 NGTFGSLSGL
+1022 NGAFGSLSGL
-1032 PGNSGINNFA
+1032 PGNSGCNNFA

-1051 AYLRIKNLTVG
+1051 AYLRVKNFTVG
-1062 YTIPQ
+1062 YTLPQ
-1067 KLTRKLYVE
+1067 NLTRKIFVE

-1094 GVMDPECTGGWSS
+1094 GVMDPECTGGSS
-1107 TFTNGI
+1107 KSYTNGM
-1113 DMTYAGRAMPFNRQ
+1113 DMTMAGRAMPFNRQ
-1127 WTCGLQITF
+1127 WSCGLQITF

>member
-1 MTTNNNLPMTHKKVN
+1 MIHEKKN
-16 GNVSLYICLAAM
+16 GNVKLYICLAAALCAYLPTGVSM
-28 GLFCI
+28 Y
-33 PAGQRAHAA
+33 AARA
-42 DAESISA
+42 EKPSA
-49 SSAYQ
+49 SNVYQ
-54 QQRIT
+54 QTRIL
-59 VHGKVLDASG
+59 VSGRILDSSG
-69 QPVPGASVIEAG
+69 QPVPGASVIEKG

-87 TGIDGAFSITVRSGA
+87 TDIDGKFTISVKSGA
-102 SLEVSCIGYETVKVS
+102 SLEVSCIGYETISVA
-117 ASANMSVTLR
+117 ASENMSVTLK
-127 EDSEFLDEVVVVGFG
+127 EDTQFLDEVVVVGFG
-142 TQKKVNMTGSVSAV
+142 TQKKVNMTGSVAAV

-174 QGVVPGLSISYSTND
+174 QGVVPGLSITYNSND

-204 NGDNSPLILL
+204 NGDNTPLILL

-236 KEAASSSIYGS
+236 KDAASASIYGS

-259 DGSAVKDRV
+259 DGSAVKDKV

-289 DKEGILAQLEEG
+289 DKEGVLAQLEEG
-301 IIAQKNVDGNRI
+301 MLAQKNVDGSRI

-318 FYDTIGAG
+318 YYDTIGKG
-326 ISRWFDNYSGNLSN
+326 ITTWFDKYSGNLSN
-340 PVYKYGEDYEFIDGT
+340 PVYKYGEDYEFIEGT

-376 HNLTINGNAGKTNY
+376 HNLSVNGNTGKTNY
-390 NISLGYN
+390 NIGLGYTM
-397 KNDGTLKA
+397 NDGTLKA
-405 AKKNDVKRYNVNI
+405 AKKNDVKRYNLNL
-418 STNTQVKKWLNI
+418 STNTQVKNWLNI

-439 EFEYPYGYEASNGA
+439 EYEYPYGYSQSKGA
-453 MGLLYY
+453 TGLLYY
-459 SMRFPTFFP
+459 VMRFPTFFP

-483 NAKAATG
+483 SDSAATG

-518 GNIKINIAPGL
+518 GNVRINLAPGL

-544 RTMRQPYYVA
+544 RSMRQPYYVA
-554 NWSFPSRAAVT
+554 NWSFPKKAAVT
-565 TQNFVE
+565 TNDFLE
-571 RTFVSKIM
+571 RTYVSKIT

-586 DYVIDIHKQHNFAVK
+586 DYLFDIQKQHNFAIK

-609 RYDNQSVKVT
+609 RYDNQSVKVN
-619 GVQNPDMPTLNL
+619 GVQDVEHPTLNL

-640 NESLRHR
+640 DESLRHR

-661 EKYLLEVNGRY
+661 EKYLLELNGRY

-679 AGKQWAFFSSASAGY
+679 TGKQWAFFSSASAGY
-694 RISEENFWQNIKPY
+694 RISEEKFWTNIKPY
-708 VPTLKIRASYGSVG
+708 VPTLKVRASYGSVG
-722 NQALSSWYP
+722 NQALESWYP
-731 YISTMST
+731 YISTMAT
-738 KDVSWVGTDMNKVS
+738 ETVSWIGTDMNQVS
-752 TTSTP
+752 TTTTP
-757 AAINADMT
+757 SAVNPDMT
-765 WEKIRTLDLG
+765 WEKIRTLDIG

-782 NELNVSFDW
+782 NELNVTFDW
-791 YQRRNIGML
+791 YQRRNVGML
-800 VAGNEIIRYAGIE
+800 VAGNEIVRYAGIAV
-813 TAPLENGGNL
+813 APLENGGDM

-833 YNHSFNKDLAVYGT
+833 YNHAFNKDFAIYGT

-863 TGALNGWY
+863 TGALNSWY
-871 KGKQI
+871 KGKKL
-876 GEIWGFTTDR
+876 GEIWGFETDR

-892 LDADGNLKSS
+892 VNQDGTLKTG

-915 FGAGDIKYKDLDDN
+915 FGAGDIKYKDLNKD
-929 GKIDTGNGTIDNHGD
+929 GKIDTGKGTIDDHGD

-954 YEYSLRL
+954 YEYSLRV
-961 GAMFKGIDFEILFQ
+961 GAMLKGFDVEVLLQ
-975 GVGKRDMWTTSSLFI
+975 GVGKRDMWSTSSLFI

-1010 DNQNAKFPRPYV
+1010 SNQNARFPRPYI
-1022 NGTFGSLSGL
+1022 NGAFGSLSGL
-1032 PGNSGINNFA
+1032 PGNSGCNNFA

-1051 AYLRIKNLTVG
+1051 AYLRVKNFTVG
-1062 YTIPQ
+1062 YTLPQ
-1067 KLTRKLYVE
+1067 NLTRKIFVE

-1094 GVMDPECTGGWSS
+1094 GVMDPECTGGSS
-1107 TFTNGI
+1107 KSYTNGM
-1113 DMTYAGRAMPFNRQ
+1113 DMTMAGRAMPFNRQ
-1127 WTCGLQITF
+1127 WSCGLQITF

>member
-1 MTTNNNLPMTHKKVN
+1 MIHEKKN
-16 GNVSLYICLAAM
+16 GNVKLYICLAAALCAYLPTGVNM
-28 GLFCI
+28 Y
-33 PAGQRAHAA
+33 AARA
-42 DAESISA
+42 EKPSA
-49 SSAYQ
+49 SNVYQ
-54 QQRIT
+54 QTRIL
-59 VHGKVLDASG
+59 VSGRILDSSG
-69 QPVPGASVIEAG
+69 QPVPGASVIEKG

-87 TGIDGAFSITVRSGA
+87 TDIDGKFTISVKSGS
-102 SLEVSCIGYETVKVS
+102 SLEVSCIGYETVSVA
-117 ASANMSVTLR
+117 ASENLSVTLR
-127 EDSEFLDEVVVVGFG
+127 EDTQFLDEVVVVGFG
-142 TQKKVNMTGSVSAV
+142 TQKKVNMTGSVAAV

-174 QGVVPGLSISYSTND
+174 QGVVPGLSITYNSND

-204 NGDNSPLILL
+204 NGDNTPLILL

-236 KEAASSSIYGS
+236 KDAASASIYGS

-259 DGSAVKDRV
+259 DGSAVKDKV

-289 DKEGILAQLEEG
+289 DKAGVLAQLEEG
-301 IIAQKNVDGNRI
+301 MLAQKNVDGSRI

-318 FYDTIGAG
+318 YYDTIGKG
-326 ISRWFDNYSGNLSN
+326 ITTWFDKYSGNLSN
-340 PVYKYGEDYEFIDGT
+340 PVYKYGEDYEFIEGT

-376 HNLTINGNAGKTNY
+376 HNLSVNGNTGKTNY
-390 NISLGYN
+390 NIGLGYTM
-397 KNDGTLKA
+397 NDGTLKA
-405 AKKNDVKRYNVNI
+405 AKKNDVKRYNLNL
-418 STNTQVKKWLNI
+418 STNTQVKNWLNI

-439 EFEYPYGYEASNGA
+439 EYEYPYGYSQSKGA
-453 MGLLYY
+453 TGLLYY
-459 SMRFPTFFP
+459 VMRFPTFFP

-483 NAKAATG
+483 SDSAATG

-518 GNIKINIAPGL
+518 GNVRINLAPGL

-544 RTMRQPYYVA
+544 RSMRQPYYVA
-554 NWSFPSRAAVT
+554 NWSFPKKAAVT
-565 TQNFVE
+565 TNDFLE
-571 RTFVSKIM
+571 RTYVSKIT

-586 DYVIDIHKQHNFAVK
+586 DYLFDIQKQHNFAIK

-609 RYDNQSVKVT
+609 RYDNQSVKVN
-619 GVQNPDMPTLNL
+619 GVQDVEHPTLNL

-640 NESLRHR
+640 DESLRHR

-661 EKYLLEVNGRY
+661 EKYLLELNGRY

-679 AGKQWAFFSSASAGY
+679 TGKQWAFFSSASAGY
-694 RISEENFWQNIKPY
+694 RISEEKFWTNIKPY
-708 VPTLKIRASYGSVG
+708 VPTLKVRASYGSVG
-722 NQALSSWYP
+722 NQALESWYP
-731 YISTMST
+731 YISTMAT
-738 KDVSWVGTDMNKVS
+738 ETVSWIGTDMNQVS
-752 TTSTP
+752 TTTTP
-757 AAINADMT
+757 SAVNPDMT
-765 WEKIRTLDLG
+765 WEKIRTLDIG

-782 NELNVSFDW
+782 NELNVTFDW
-791 YQRRNIGML
+791 YQRRNVGML
-800 VAGNEIIRYAGIE
+800 VAGNEIVRYAGIAV
-813 TAPLENGGNL
+813 APLENGGDM

-833 YNHSFNKDLAVYGT
+833 YNHAFNKDFAIYGT

-863 TGALNGWY
+863 TGALNSWY
-871 KGKQI
+871 KGKKL
-876 GEIWGFTTDR
+876 GEIWGFETDR

-892 LDADGNLKSS
+892 VNPDGTLKTGT
-902 IPDQS
+902 PDQS

-915 FGAGDIKYKDLDDN
+915 FGAGDIKYKDLNKD
-929 GKIDTGNGTIDNHGD
+929 GKIDTGKGTIDDHGD

-954 YEYSLRL
+954 YEYSLRV
-961 GAMFKGIDFEILFQ
+961 GAMLKGFDVEVLLQ
-975 GVGKRDMWTTSSLFI
+975 GVGKRDMWSTSSLFI

-1010 DNQNAKFPRPYV
+1010 SNQNARFPRPYI
-1022 NGTFGSLSGL
+1022 NGAFGSLSGL
-1032 PGNSGINNFA
+1032 PGNSGCNNFA

-1051 AYLRIKNLTVG
+1051 AYLRVKNFTVG
-1062 YTIPQ
+1062 YTLPQ
-1067 KLTRKLYVE
+1067 NLTRKIFVE

-1094 GVMDPECTGGWSS
+1094 GVMDPECTGGSS
-1107 TFTNGI
+1107 KSYTNGM
-1113 DMTYAGRAMPFNRQ
+1113 DMTMAGRAMPFNRQ
-1127 WTCGLQITF
+1127 WSCGLQITF

>member
-1 MTTNNNLPMTHKKVN
+1 MIHEKKN
-16 GNVSLYICLAAM
+16 GNVKLKICLAAALCAYLPTGVNM
-28 GLFCI
+28 Y
-33 PAGQRAHAA
+33 AARA
-42 DAESISA
+42 EKPSA
-49 SSAYQ
+49 SNVYQ
-54 QQRIT
+54 QTRIL
-59 VHGKVLDASG
+59 VSGRILDSSG
-69 QPVPGASVIEAG
+69 QPVPGASIIEKG

-87 TGIDGAFSITVRSGA
+87 TDIDGKFTISVKSGS
-102 SLEVSCIGYETVKVS
+102 SLEVSCIGYETVSVA
-117 ASANMSVTLR
+117 ASENLSVTLK
-127 EDSEFLDEVVVVGFG
+127 EDTQFLDEVVVVGFG
-142 TQKKVNMTGSVSAV
+142 TQKKVNMTGSVAAV

-174 QGVVPGLSISYSTND
+174 QGVVPGLSITYNSND

-204 NGDNSPLILL
+204 NGDNTPLILL

-236 KEAASSSIYGS
+236 KDAASSSIYGS

-259 DGSAVKDRV
+259 DGSAVKDKV

-289 DKEGILAQLEEG
+289 DKKGVLAQLEEG
-301 IIAQKNVDGNRI
+301 MIAQKNVDGSRI

-318 FYDTIGAG
+318 YYDTIGKG
-326 ISRWFDNYSGNLSN
+326 ITTWFDKYSGNLSN
-340 PVYKYGEDYEFIDGT
+340 PVYKYGEDYEFIEGT

-376 HNLTINGNAGKTNY
+376 HNLSVNGNTGKTNY
-390 NISLGYN
+390 NIGLGYTM
-397 KNDGTLKA
+397 NDGTLKA
-405 AKKNDVKRYNVNI
+405 AKKNDVKRYNLNL
-418 STNTQVKKWLNI
+418 STNTQVKNWLNI

-439 EFEYPYGYEASNGA
+439 EYEYPYGYSQSKGAS
-453 MGLLYY
+453 GLLYY
-459 SMRFPTFFP
+459 VMRFPAFFP

-483 NAKAATG
+483 SDEAATG

-518 GNIKINIAPGL
+518 GNVRINLAPGL

-544 RTMRQPYYVA
+544 RSMRQPYYVA
-554 NWSFPSRAAVT
+554 NWSFPKRAAVT
-565 TQNFVE
+565 TKDFLE
-571 RTFVSKIM
+571 RTYVSKIT

-586 DYVIDIHKQHNFAVK
+586 DYLFDIQKQHNFAIK
-601 VGANAEDL
+601 IGANAEDL
-609 RYDNQSVKVT
+609 RYDSQSVEVN
-619 GVQNPDMPTLNL
+619 GVQDVEHPTLNL

-640 NESLRHR
+640 DESLRHR

-661 EKYLLEVNGRY
+661 EKYLLELNGRY

-679 AGKQWAFFSSASAGY
+679 TGKQWAFFSSASAGY
-694 RISEENFWQNIKPY
+694 RISEEKFWTNIKPY
-708 VPTLKIRASYGSVG
+708 VPTLKVRASYGSVG
-722 NQALSSWYP
+722 NQALDSWYP
-731 YISTMST
+731 YISTMAT
-738 KDVSWVGTDMNKVS
+738 ETVSWVGTDMNQVS
-752 TTSTP
+752 TTTTP
-757 AAINADMT
+757 SAVNPDMT
-765 WEKIRTLDLG
+765 WEKIRTLDIG

-782 NELNVSFDW
+782 NELNVTFDW
-791 YQRRNIGML
+791 YQRRNVGML
-800 VAGNEIIRYAGIE
+800 VAGNEIVRYAGIAV
-813 TAPLENGGNL
+813 APLENGGDM

-833 YNHSFNKDLAVYGT
+833 YNHAFNKDFAIYGT

-863 TGALNGWY
+863 TGALNSWY
-871 KGKQI
+871 KGKKL
-876 GEIWGFTTDR
+876 GEIWGFETDR

-892 LDADGNLKSS
+892 VNPDGTLKTGT
-902 IPDQS
+902 PDQS

-915 FGAGDIKYKDLDDN
+915 FGAGDIKYKDLNND
-929 GKIDTGNGTIDNHGD
+929 GKIDTGKGTIDDHGD

-954 YEYSLRL
+954 YEYSLRV
-961 GAMFKGIDFEILFQ
+961 GAMLKGFDVEVLLQ
-975 GVGKRDMWTTSSLFI
+975 GVGKRDMWSTSSLFV

-1010 DNQNAKFPRPYV
+1010 SNQNARFPRPYI
-1022 NGTFGSLSGL
+1022 NGAFGSLSGL
-1032 PGNSGINNFA
+1032 PDNSGCNNFA

-1051 AYLRIKNLTVG
+1051 AYLRVKNFTVG
-1062 YTIPQ
+1062 YTLPQ
-1067 KLTRKLYVE
+1067 NLTRKIFVE

-1094 GVMDPECTGGWSS
+1094 GVMDPECTGGSS
-1107 TFTNGI
+1107 KTYTNGM
-1113 DMTYAGRAMPFNRQ
+1113 DMTMAGRAMPFNRQ
-1127 WTCGLQITF
+1127 WSCGLQITF

>member
-1 MTTNNNLPMTHKKVN
+1 MIHEKKN
-16 GNVSLYICLAAM
+16 GNVKLYICLAAALCAYLPTGVNM
-28 GLFCI
+28 Y
-33 PAGQRAHAA
+33 AARA
-42 DAESISA
+42 EKPSA
-49 SSAYQ
+49 SNVYQ
-54 QQRIT
+54 QTRIL
-59 VHGKVLDASG
+59 VSGRILDSSG
-69 QPVPGASVIEAG
+69 QPVPGASVIEKG

-87 TGIDGAFSITVRSGA
+87 TDIDGKFTISVKSGA
-102 SLEVSCIGYETVKVS
+102 SLEVSCIGYETVSVA
-117 ASANMSVTLR
+117 ASENLSVTLR
-127 EDSEFLDEVVVVGFG
+127 EDTQFLDEVVVVGFG
-142 TQKKVNMTGSVSAV
+142 TQKKVNMTGSVAAV

-174 QGVVPGLSISYSTND
+174 QGVVPGLSITYNSND

-204 NGDNSPLILL
+204 NGDNTPLILL

-236 KEAASSSIYGS
+236 KDAASSSIYGS

-259 DGSAVKDRV
+259 DGSAVKDKV

-289 DKEGILAQLEEG
+289 DKKGVLAQLEEG
-301 IIAQKNVDGNRI
+301 MIAQKNVDGSRI

-318 FYDTIGAG
+318 YYDTIGKG
-326 ISRWFDNYSGNLSN
+326 ITTWFDKYSGNLSN
-340 PVYKYGEDYEFIDGT
+340 PVYKYGEDYEFIEGT

-376 HNLTINGNAGKTNY
+376 HNLSVNGNTGKTNY
-390 NISLGYN
+390 NIGLGYTM
-397 KNDGTLKA
+397 NDGTLKA
-405 AKKNDVKRYNVNI
+405 AKKNDVKRYNLNL
-418 STNTQVKKWLNI
+418 STNTQVKNWLNI

-439 EFEYPYGYEASNGA
+439 EYEYPYGYSQSKGA
-453 MGLLYY
+453 TGLLYY
-459 SMRFPTFFP
+459 VMRFPAFFP

-483 NAKAATG
+483 SDSAATG

-518 GNIKINIAPGL
+518 GNVRINLAPGL

-544 RTMRQPYYVA
+544 RSMRQPYYVA
-554 NWSFPSRAAVT
+554 NWSFPKKAAVT
-565 TQNFVE
+565 TNDFLE
-571 RTFVSKIM
+571 RTYVSKIT

-586 DYVIDIHKQHNFAVK
+586 DYLFDIQKQHNFAIK

-609 RYDNQSVKVT
+609 RYDSQSVKVN
-619 GVQNPDMPTLNL
+619 GVQDVEHPTLNL

-640 NESLRHR
+640 DESLRHR

-661 EKYLLEVNGRY
+661 EKYLLELNGRY

-679 AGKQWAFFSSASAGY
+679 TGKQWAFFSSASAGY
-694 RISEENFWQNIKPY
+694 RISEEKFWTNIKPY
-708 VPTLKIRASYGSVG
+708 VPTLKVRASYGSVG
-722 NQALSSWYP
+722 NQALDSWYP
-731 YISTMST
+731 YISTMAT
-738 KDVSWVGTDMNKVS
+738 ETVSWVGTDMNQVS
-752 TTSTP
+752 TTTTP
-757 AAINADMT
+757 SAVNPDMT
-765 WEKIRTLDLG
+765 WEKIRTLDIG

-782 NELNVSFDW
+782 NELNVTFDW
-791 YQRRNIGML
+791 YQRRNVGML
-800 VAGNEIIRYAGIE
+800 VAGNEIVRYAGIAV
-813 TAPLENGGNL
+813 APLENGGDM

-833 YNHSFNKDLAVYGT
+833 YNHAFNKDFAIYGT

-863 TGALNGWY
+863 TGALNSWY
-871 KGKQI
+871 KGKKL
-876 GEIWGFTTDR
+876 GEIWGFETDR

-892 LDADGNLKSS
+892 LNPDGTLKTGT
-902 IPDQS
+902 PDQS

-915 FGAGDIKYKDLDDN
+915 FGAGDIKYKDLNKD
-929 GKIDTGNGTIDNHGD
+929 GKIDTGKGTIDDHGD

-954 YEYSLRL
+954 YVYSLRV
-961 GAMFKGIDFEILFQ
+961 GAMLKGFDVEVLLQ
-975 GVGKRDMWTTSSLFI
+975 GVGKRDMWSTSSLFI

-1010 DNQNAKFPRPYV
+1010 SNQNARFPRPYI
-1022 NGTFGSLSGL
+1022 NGAFGSLSGL
-1032 PGNSGINNFA
+1032 PGNSGCNNFA

-1051 AYLRIKNLTVG
+1051 AYLRVKNFTVG
-1062 YTIPQ
+1062 YTLPQ
-1067 KLTRKLYVE
+1067 NLTRKIYVE

-1094 GVMDPECTGGWSS
+1094 GVMDPECTGGSS
-1107 TFTNGI
+1107 KSYTNGM
-1113 DMTYAGRAMPFNRQ
+1113 DMTMAGRAMPFNRQ
-1127 WTCGLQITF
+1127 WSCGLQITF

>member
-1 MTTNNNLPMTHKKVN
+1 MIHEKKN
-16 GNVSLYICLAAM
+16 GNVKLYICLAAALCAYLPTGVNM
-28 GLFCI
+28 Y
-33 PAGQRAHAA
+33 AARA
-42 DAESISA
+42 EKPSA
-49 SSAYQ
+49 SNVYQ
-54 QQRIT
+54 QTRIL
-59 VHGKVLDASG
+59 VSGRILDSSG
-69 QPVPGASVIEAG
+69 QPVPGASVIEKG

-87 TGIDGAFSITVRSGA
+87 TDIDGKFTISVKSGA
-102 SLEVSCIGYETVKVS
+102 TLEVSCIGYETVSVA
-117 ASANMSVTLR
+117 ASENLSVTLR
-127 EDSEFLDEVVVVGFG
+127 EDTQFLDEVVVVGFG
-142 TQKKVNMTGSVSAV
+142 TQKKVNMTGSVAAV

-174 QGVVPGLSISYSTND
+174 QGVVPGLSITYNSND

-204 NGDNSPLILL
+204 NGDNTPLILL

-236 KEAASSSIYGS
+236 KDAASSSIYGS

-259 DGSAVKDRV
+259 DGSAVKDKV

-289 DKEGILAQLEEG
+289 DKKGVLAQLEEG
-301 IIAQKNVDGNRI
+301 MLAQKNVDGSRI

-318 FYDTIGAG
+318 YYDTIGKG
-326 ISRWFDNYSGNLSN
+326 ITTWFDKYSGNLSN
-340 PVYKYGEDYEFIDGT
+340 PVYKYGEDYEFIEGT

-376 HNLTINGNAGKTNY
+376 HNLSVNGNTGKTNY
-390 NISLGYN
+390 NIGLGYTM
-397 KNDGTLKA
+397 NDGTLKA
-405 AKKNDVKRYNVNI
+405 AKKNDVKRYNLNL
-418 STNTQVKKWLNI
+418 STNTQVKNWLNI

-439 EFEYPYGYEASNGA
+439 EYEYPYGYSQSKGA
-453 MGLLYY
+453 TGLLYY
-459 SMRFPTFFP
+459 VMRFPTFFP

-483 NAKAATG
+483 SDSAATG

-518 GNIKINIAPGL
+518 GNVRINLAPGL

-544 RTMRQPYYVA
+544 RSMRQPYYVA
-554 NWSFPSRAAVT
+554 NWSFPKKAAVT
-565 TQNFVE
+565 TNDFLE
-571 RTFVSKIM
+571 RTYVSKIT

-586 DYVIDIHKQHNFAVK
+586 DYLFDIQKQHNFAIK

-609 RYDNQSVKVT
+609 RYDSQSVKVN
-619 GVQNPDMPTLNL
+619 GVQDVEHPTLNL

-640 NESLRHR
+640 DESLRHR

-661 EKYLLEVNGRY
+661 EKYLLELNGRY

-679 AGKQWAFFSSASAGY
+679 TGKQWAFFSSASAGY
-694 RISEENFWQNIKPY
+694 RISEEKFWTNIKPY
-708 VPTLKIRASYGSVG
+708 VPTLKVRASYGSVG
-722 NQALSSWYP
+722 NQALDSWYP
-731 YISTMST
+731 YISTMAT
-738 KDVSWVGTDMNKVS
+738 ETVSWVGTDMNQVS
-752 TTSTP
+752 TTTTP
-757 AAINADMT
+757 SAVNPDMT
-765 WEKIRTLDLG
+765 WEKIRTLDIG

-782 NELNVSFDW
+782 NELNVTFDW
-791 YQRRNIGML
+791 YQRRNVGML
-800 VAGNEIIRYAGIE
+800 VAGNEIVRYAGI
-813 TAPLENGGNL
+813 AVSPLENGGDM

-833 YNHSFNKDLAVYGT
+833 YNHAFNKDFAIYGT

-863 TGALNGWY
+863 TGALNSWY
-871 KGKQI
+871 KGKKL
-876 GEIWGFTTDR
+876 GEIWGFETDR

-892 LDADGNLKSS
+892 VNPDGTLKTGT
-902 IPDQS
+902 PDQS

-915 FGAGDIKYKDLDDN
+915 FGAGDIKYKDLNND
-929 GKIDTGNGTIDNHGD
+929 GKIDTGKGTIDDHGD

-954 YEYSLRL
+954 YEYSLRV
-961 GAMFKGIDFEILFQ
+961 GAMLKGFDVEVLLQ
-975 GVGKRDMWTTSSLFI
+975 GVGKRDMWSTSSLFV

-1010 DNQNAKFPRPYV
+1010 SNQNARFPRPYI
-1022 NGTFGSLSGL
+1022 NGAFGSLSGL
-1032 PGNSGINNFA
+1032 PGNSGCNNFA

-1051 AYLRIKNLTVG
+1051 AYLRVKNFTVG
-1062 YTIPQ
+1062 YTLPQ
-1067 KLTRKLYVE
+1067 NLTRKIFVE

-1094 GVMDPECTGGWSS
+1094 GVMDPECTGGSS
-1107 TFTNGI
+1107 KTYTNGM
-1113 DMTYAGRAMPFNRQ
+1113 DMTMAGRAMPFNRQ
-1127 WTCGLQITF
+1127 WSCGLQITF

>member
-1 MTTNNNLPMTHKKVN
+1 MS
-16 GNVSLYICLAAM
+16 G
-28 GLFCI
+28 
-33 PAGQRAHAA
+33 
-42 DAESISA
+42 
-49 SSAYQ
+49 
-54 QQRIT
+54 RI
-59 VHGKVLDASG
+59 LDSSG
-69 QPVPGASVIEAG
+69 QPVPGASVIEKG

-87 TGIDGAFSITVRSGA
+87 TDIDGKFTISVKSGA
-102 SLEVSCIGYETVKVS
+102 SLEVSCIGYETISVA
-117 ASANMSVTLR
+117 ASENMSVTLK
-127 EDSEFLDEVVVVGFG
+127 EDTQFLDEVVVVGFG
-142 TQKKVNMTGSVSAV
+142 TQKKVNMTGSVAAV

-174 QGVVPGLSISYSTND
+174 QGVVPGLSITYNSND

-204 NGDNSPLILL
+204 NGDNTPLILL

-236 KEAASSSIYGS
+236 KDAASASIYGS

-259 DGSAVKDRV
+259 DGSAVKDKV

-289 DKEGILAQLEEG
+289 DKEGVLAQLEEG
-301 IIAQKNVDGNRI
+301 MLAQKNVDGSRI

-318 FYDTIGAG
+318 YYDTIGKG
-326 ISRWFDNYSGNLSN
+326 ITTWFDKYSGNLSN
-340 PVYKYGEDYEFIDGT
+340 PVYKYGEDYEFIEGT

-376 HNLTINGNAGKTNY
+376 HNLSVNGNTGKTNY
-390 NISLGYN
+390 NIGLGYTM
-397 KNDGTLKA
+397 NDGTLKA
-405 AKKNDVKRYNVNI
+405 AKKNDVKRYNLNL
-418 STNTQVKKWLNI
+418 STNTQVKNWLNI

-439 EFEYPYGYEASNGA
+439 EYEYPYGYSQSKGA
-453 MGLLYY
+453 TGLLYY
-459 SMRFPTFFP
+459 VMRFPTFFP

-483 NAKAATG
+483 SDSAATG

-518 GNIKINIAPGL
+518 GNVRINLAPGL

-544 RTMRQPYYVA
+544 RSMRQPYYVA
-554 NWSFPSRAAVT
+554 NWSFPKKAAVT
-565 TQNFVE
+565 TNDFLE
-571 RTFVSKIM
+571 RTYVSKIT

-586 DYVIDIHKQHNFAVK
+586 DYLFDIQKQHNFAIK

-609 RYDNQSVKVT
+609 RYDNQSVKVN
-619 GVQNPDMPTLNL
+619 GVQDVEHPTLNL

-640 NESLRHR
+640 DESLRHR

-661 EKYLLEVNGRY
+661 EKYLLELNGRY

-679 AGKQWAFFSSASAGY
+679 TGKQWAFFSSASAGY
-694 RISEENFWQNIKPY
+694 RISEEKFWTNIKPY
-708 VPTLKIRASYGSVG
+708 VPTLKVRASYGSVG
-722 NQALSSWYP
+722 NQALESWYP
-731 YISTMST
+731 YISTMAT
-738 KDVSWVGTDMNKVS
+738 ETVSWIGTDMNQVS
-752 TTSTP
+752 TTTTP
-757 AAINADMT
+757 SAVNPDMT
-765 WEKIRTLDLG
+765 WEKIRTLDIG

-782 NELNVSFDW
+782 NELNVTFDW
-791 YQRRNIGML
+791 YQRRNVGML
-800 VAGNEIIRYAGIE
+800 VAGNEIVRYAGIAV
-813 TAPLENGGNL
+813 APLENGGDM

-833 YNHSFNKDLAVYGT
+833 YNHAFNKDFAIYGT

-863 TGALNGWY
+863 TGALNSWY
-871 KGKQI
+871 KGKKL
-876 GEIWGFTTDR
+876 GEIWGFETDR

-892 LDADGNLKSS
+892 VNPDGTLKTGT
-902 IPDQS
+902 PDQS

-915 FGAGDIKYKDLDDN
+915 FGAGDIKYKDLNKD
-929 GKIDTGNGTIDNHGD
+929 GKIDTGKGTIDDHGD

-954 YEYSLRL
+954 YEYSLRV
-961 GAMFKGIDFEILFQ
+961 GAMLKGFDVEILFQ
-975 GVGKRDMWTTSSLFI
+975 GVGKRDMWSTSSLFI

-1010 DNQNAKFPRPYV
+1010 SNQNARFPRPYI
-1022 NGTFGSLSGL
+1022 NGAFGSLSGL
-1032 PGNSGINNFA
+1032 PGNSGCNNFA

-1051 AYLRIKNLTVG
+1051 AYLRIKNFTVG
-1062 YTIPQ
+1062 YTLPQ
-1067 KLTRKLYVE
+1067 NLTRKIFVE

-1094 GVMDPECTGGWSS
+1094 GVMDPECTGGSS
-1107 TFTNGI
+1107 KSYTNGM
-1113 DMTYAGRAMPFNRQ
+1113 DMTMAGRAMPFNRQ
-1127 WTCGLQITF
+1127 WSCGLQITF

>member
-1 MTTNNNLPMTHKKVN
+1 MIHEKKN
-16 GNVSLYICLAAM
+16 GNVKLYICLAAALCAYLPTGVNM
-28 GLFCI
+28 Y
-33 PAGQRAHAA
+33 AARA
-42 DAESISA
+42 EKPSA
-49 SSAYQ
+49 SNVYQ
-54 QQRIT
+54 QTRIL
-59 VHGKVLDASG
+59 VSGRILDSSG
-69 QPVPGASVIEAG
+69 QPVPGASVIEKG

-87 TGIDGAFSITVRSGA
+87 TDIDGKFTISVKSGA
-102 SLEVSCIGYETVKVS
+102 SLEVSCIGYETISVA
-117 ASANMSVTLR
+117 ASENMSVTLK
-127 EDSEFLDEVVVVGFG
+127 EDTQFLDEVVVVGFG
-142 TQKKVNMTGSVSAV
+142 TQKKVNMTGSVAAV

-174 QGVVPGLSISYSTND
+174 QGVVPGLSITYNSND

-204 NGDNSPLILL
+204 NGDNTPLILL

-236 KEAASSSIYGS
+236 KDAASASIYGS

-259 DGSAVKDRV
+259 DGSAVKDKV

-289 DKEGILAQLEEG
+289 DKEGVLAQLEEG
-301 IIAQKNVDGNRI
+301 MLAQKNVDGSRI

-318 FYDTIGAG
+318 YYDTIGKG
-326 ISRWFDNYSGNLSN
+326 ITTWFDKYSGNLSN
-340 PVYKYGEDYEFIDGT
+340 PVYKYGEDYEFIEGT

-376 HNLTINGNAGKTNY
+376 HNLSVNGNTGKTNY
-390 NISLGYN
+390 NIGLGYTM
-397 KNDGTLKA
+397 NDGTLKA
-405 AKKNDVKRYNVNI
+405 AKKNDVKRYNLNL
-418 STNTQVKKWLNI
+418 STNTQVKNWLNI

-439 EFEYPYGYEASNGA
+439 EYEYPYGYSQSKGA
-453 MGLLYY
+453 TGLLYY
-459 SMRFPTFFP
+459 VMRFPTFFP

-483 NAKAATG
+483 SDSAATG

-518 GNIKINIAPGL
+518 GNVRINLAPGL

-544 RTMRQPYYVA
+544 RSMRQPYYVA
-554 NWSFPSRAAVT
+554 NWSFPKKAAVT
-565 TQNFVE
+565 TNDFLE
-571 RTFVSKIM
+571 RTYVSKIT

-586 DYVIDIHKQHNFAVK
+586 DYLFDIQKQHNFAIK

-609 RYDNQSVKVT
+609 RYDNQSVKVN
-619 GVQNPDMPTLNL
+619 GVQDVEHPTLNL

-640 NESLRHR
+640 DESLRHR

-661 EKYLLEVNGRY
+661 EKYLLELNGRY

-679 AGKQWAFFSSASAGY
+679 TGKQWAFFSSASAGY
-694 RISEENFWQNIKPY
+694 RISEEKFWTNIKPY
-708 VPTLKIRASYGSVG
+708 VPTLKVRASYGSVG
-722 NQALSSWYP
+722 NQALESWYP
-731 YISTMST
+731 YISTMAT
-738 KDVSWVGTDMNKVS
+738 ETVSWIGTDMNQVS
-752 TTSTP
+752 TTTTP
-757 AAINADMT
+757 SAVNPDMT
-765 WEKIRTLDLG
+765 WEKIRTLDIG

-782 NELNVSFDW
+782 NELNVTFDW
-791 YQRRNIGML
+791 YQRRNVGML
-800 VAGNEIIRYAGIE
+800 VAGNEIVRYAGIAV
-813 TAPLENGGNL
+813 APLENGGDM

-833 YNHSFNKDLAVYGT
+833 YNHAFNKDFAIYGT

-863 TGALNGWY
+863 TGALNSWY
-871 KGKQI
+871 KGKKL
-876 GEIWGFTTDR
+876 GEIWGFETDR

-892 LDADGNLKSS
+892 VNPDGTLKTGT
-902 IPDQS
+902 PDQS

-915 FGAGDIKYKDLDDN
+915 FGAGDIKYKDLNKD
-929 GKIDTGNGTIDNHGD
+929 GKIDTGKGTIDDHGD

-954 YEYSLRL
+954 YEYSLRV
-961 GAMFKGIDFEILFQ
+961 GAMLKGFDVEVLLQ
-975 GVGKRDMWTTSSLFI
+975 GVGKRDMWSTSSLFI

-1010 DNQNAKFPRPYV
+1010 SNQNARFPRPYI
-1022 NGTFGSLSGL
+1022 NGAFGSLSGL
-1032 PGNSGINNFA
+1032 PGNSGCNNFA

-1051 AYLRIKNLTVG
+1051 AYLRVKNFTVG
-1062 YTIPQ
+1062 YTLPQ
-1067 KLTRKLYVE
+1067 NLTRKIYVE

-1094 GVMDPECTGGWSS
+1094 GVMDPECTGGSS
-1107 TFTNGI
+1107 KSYTNGM
-1113 DMTYAGRAMPFNRQ
+1113 DMTMAGRAMPFNRQ
-1127 WTCGLQITF
+1127 WSCGLQITF

>member
-1 MTTNNNLPMTHKKVN
+1 MIHEKKN
-16 GNVSLYICLAAM
+16 GNVKLYICLAAALCAYLPTGVNM
-28 GLFCI
+28 Y
-33 PAGQRAHAA
+33 AARA
-42 DAESISA
+42 EKPSA
-49 SSAYQ
+49 SNVYQ
-54 QQRIT
+54 QTRIL
-59 VHGKVLDASG
+59 VSGRILDSSG
-69 QPVPGASVIEAG
+69 QPVPGASVIEKG

-87 TGIDGAFSITVRSGA
+87 TDIDGKFTISVKSGA
-102 SLEVSCIGYETVKVS
+102 SLEVSCIGYETISVA
-117 ASANMSVTLR
+117 ASENMSVTLK
-127 EDSEFLDEVVVVGFG
+127 EDTQFLDEVVVVGFG
-142 TQKKVNMTGSVSAV
+142 TQKKVNMTGSVAAV

-174 QGVVPGLSISYSTND
+174 QGVVPGLSITYNSND

-204 NGDNSPLILL
+204 NGDNTPLILL

-236 KEAASSSIYGS
+236 KDAASASIYGS

-259 DGSAVKDRV
+259 DGSAVKDKV

-289 DKEGILAQLEEG
+289 DKEGVLAQLEEG
-301 IIAQKNVDGNRI
+301 MLAQKNVDGSRI

-318 FYDTIGAG
+318 YYDTIGKG
-326 ISRWFDNYSGNLSN
+326 ITTWFDKYSGNLSN
-340 PVYKYGEDYEFIDGT
+340 PVYKYGEDYEFIEGT

-376 HNLTINGNAGKTNY
+376 HNLSVNGNTGKTNY
-390 NISLGYN
+390 NIGLGYTM
-397 KNDGTLKA
+397 NDGTLKA
-405 AKKNDVKRYNVNI
+405 AKKNDVKRYNLNL
-418 STNTQVKKWLNI
+418 STNTQVKNWLNI

-439 EFEYPYGYEASNGA
+439 EYEYPYGYSQSKGA
-453 MGLLYY
+453 TGLLYY
-459 SMRFPTFFP
+459 VMRFPTFFP

-483 NAKAATG
+483 SDSAATG

-518 GNIKINIAPGL
+518 GNVRINLAPGL

-544 RTMRQPYYVA
+544 RSMRQPYYVA
-554 NWSFPSRAAVT
+554 NWSFPKKAAVT
-565 TQNFVE
+565 TNDFLE
-571 RTFVSKIM
+571 RTYVSKITD
-579 NTYNAYF
+579 TYNAYF
-586 DYVIDIHKQHNFAVK
+586 DYLFDIQKQHNFAIK

-609 RYDNQSVKVT
+609 RYDNQSVKVN
-619 GVQNPDMPTLNL
+619 GVQDVEHPTLNL

-640 NESLRHR
+640 DESLRHR
-647 ATAGFFGRINYNYK
+647 ATAGFFGRINYNYR
-661 EKYLLEVNGRY
+661 EKYLLELNGRY

-679 AGKQWAFFSSASAGY
+679 TGKQWAFFSSASAGY
-694 RISEENFWQNIKPY
+694 RISEEKFWTNIKPY
-708 VPTLKIRASYGSVG
+708 VPTLKVRASYGSVG
-722 NQALSSWYP
+722 KQALESWYP
-731 YISTMST
+731 YISTMAT
-738 KDVSWVGTDMNKVS
+738 ETVSWIGTDMNQVS
-752 TTSTP
+752 TTTTP
-757 AAINADMT
+757 SAVNPDMT
-765 WEKIRTLDLG
+765 WEKIRTLDIG

-782 NELNVSFDW
+782 NELNVTFDW
-791 YQRRNIGML
+791 YQRRNVGML
-800 VAGNEIIRYAGIE
+800 VAGNEIVRYAGIAV
-813 TAPLENGGNL
+813 APLENGGDM

-833 YNHSFNKDLAVYGT
+833 YNHAFNKDFAIYGT

-863 TGALNGWY
+863 TGALNSWY
-871 KGKQI
+871 KGKKL
-876 GEIWGFTTDR
+876 GEIWGFETDR

-892 LDADGNLKSS
+892 VNPDGTLKTGT
-902 IPDQS
+902 PDQS

-915 FGAGDIKYKDLDDN
+915 FGAGDIKYKDLNKD
-929 GKIDTGNGTIDNHGD
+929 GKIDTGKGTIDDHGD

-954 YEYSLRL
+954 YEYSLRV
-961 GAMFKGIDFEILFQ
+961 GAMLKGFDVEVLLQ
-975 GVGKRDMWTTSSLFI
+975 GVGKRDMWSTSSLFI

-1010 DNQNAKFPRPYV
+1010 SNQNARFPRPYI
-1022 NGTFGSLSGL
+1022 NGAFGSLSGL
-1032 PGNSGINNFA
+1032 PGNSGCNNFA

-1051 AYLRIKNLTVG
+1051 AYLRIKNFTVG
-1062 YTIPQ
+1062 YTLPQ
-1067 KLTRKLYVE
+1067 NLTRKIFVE

-1094 GVMDPECTGGWSS
+1094 GVMDPECTGGSS
-1107 TFTNGI
+1107 KSYTNGM
-1113 DMTYAGRAMPFNRQ
+1113 DMTMAGRAMPFNRQ
-1127 WTCGLQITF
+1127 WSCGLQITF

>member
-1 MTTNNNLPMTHKKVN
+1 M
-16 GNVSLYICLAAM
+16 YAA
-28 GLFCI
+28 
-33 PAGQRAHAA
+33 RA
-42 DAESISA
+42 EKPSA
-49 SSAYQ
+49 SNVYQ
-54 QQRIT
+54 QTRIL
-59 VHGKVLDASG
+59 VSGRILDSSG
-69 QPVPGASVIEAG
+69 QPVPGASIIEKG

-87 TGIDGAFSITVRSGA
+87 TGIDGKFTISVKSGS
-102 SLEVSCIGYETVKVS
+102 SLEVSCIGYETVSVA
-117 ASANMSVTLR
+117 ASENLSVTLR
-127 EDSEFLDEVVVVGFG
+127 EDTQFLDEVVVVGFG
-142 TQKKVNMTGSVSAV
+142 TQKKVNMTGSVAAV

-174 QGVVPGLSISYSTND
+174 QGVVPGLSITYNSND

-204 NGDNSPLILL
+204 NGDNTPLILL

-236 KEAASSSIYGS
+236 KDAASASIYGS

-259 DGSAVKDRV
+259 DGSAVKDKV

-289 DKEGILAQLEEG
+289 DKEGVLAQLEEG
-301 IIAQKNVDGNRI
+301 MLAQKNVDGSRI

-318 FYDTIGAG
+318 YYDTIGKG
-326 ISRWFDNYSGNLSN
+326 ITTWFDKYSGNLSN
-340 PVYKYGEDYEFIDGT
+340 PVYKYGEDYEFVGGT

-376 HNLTINGNAGKTNY
+376 HNLSVTGNTGKTNY
-390 NISLGYN
+390 NIGLGYTM
-397 KNDGTLKA
+397 NDGTLKA
-405 AKKNDVKRYNVNI
+405 AKKNDVKRYNLNL
-418 STNTQVKKWLNI
+418 STNTQVKNWLNI

-439 EFEYPYGYEASNGA
+439 EYEYPYGYSQSKGA
-453 MGLLYY
+453 TGLLYY
-459 SMRFPTFFP
+459 VMRFPAFFP

-483 NAKAATG
+483 SDSAATG

-518 GNIKINIAPGL
+518 GNVRINLAPGL

-544 RTMRQPYYVA
+544 RSMRQPYYVA
-554 NWSFPSRAAVT
+554 NWSFPKKAAVT
-565 TQNFVE
+565 TNDFLE
-571 RTFVSKIM
+571 RSYVSKIT

-586 DYVIDIHKQHNFAVK
+586 DYLFDIQKQHNFAIK

-609 RYDNQSVKVT
+609 RYDNQSVKVN
-619 GVQNPDMPTLNL
+619 GVQDVEHPTLNL

-640 NESLRHR
+640 DESLRHR

-661 EKYLLEVNGRY
+661 EKYLLELNGRY

-679 AGKQWAFFSSASAGY
+679 TGKQWAFFSSASAGY
-694 RISEENFWQNIKPY
+694 RISEEKFWTNIKPY
-708 VPTLKIRASYGSVG
+708 VPTLKVRASYGSVG
-722 NQALSSWYP
+722 NQALDSWYP
-731 YISTMST
+731 YISTMAT
-738 KDVSWVGTDMNKVS
+738 ETVSWIGTDMNQVS
-752 TTSTP
+752 TTTTP
-757 AAINADMT
+757 SAVNPDMT
-765 WEKIRTLDLG
+765 WEKIRTLDIG

-782 NELNVSFDW
+782 NELNVTFDW
-791 YQRRNIGML
+791 YQRRNVGML
-800 VAGNEIIRYAGIE
+800 VAGNEIVRYAGIAV
-813 TAPLENGGNL
+813 APLENGGDM

-833 YNHSFNKDLAVYGT
+833 YNHAFNKDFAIYGT

-863 TGALNGWY
+863 TGALNSWY
-871 KGKQI
+871 KGKKL
-876 GEIWGFTTDR
+876 GEIWGFETDR

-892 LDADGNLKSS
+892 VNPDGTLKTGT
-902 IPDQS
+902 PDQS

-915 FGAGDIKYKDLDDN
+915 FGAGDIKYKDLNKD
-929 GKIDTGNGTIDNHGD
+929 GKIDTGKGTIDDHGD

-954 YEYSLRL
+954 YEYSLRV
-961 GAMFKGIDFEILFQ
+961 GAILKGFDVEVLLQ
-975 GVGKRDMWTTSSLFI
+975 GVGKRDMWSTSSLFV

-1010 DNQNAKFPRPYV
+1010 SNQNARFPRPYI
-1022 NGTFGSLSGL
+1022 NGAFGSLSGL
-1032 PGNSGINNFA
+1032 PGNSGCNNFA

-1051 AYLRIKNLTVG
+1051 AYLRVKNFTVG
-1062 YTIPQ
+1062 YTLPQ
-1067 KLTRKLYVE
+1067 NLTRKIFVE

-1094 GVMDPECTGGWSS
+1094 GVMDPECTGGSS
-1107 TFTNGI
+1107 KSYTNGM
-1113 DMTYAGRAMPFNRQ
+1113 DMTMAGRAMPFNRQ
-1127 WTCGLQITF
+1127 WSCGLQITF

>member
-1 MTTNNNLPMTHKKVN
+1 MK
-16 GNVSLYICLAAM
+16 
-28 GLFCI
+28 
-33 PAGQRAHAA
+33 
-42 DAESISA
+42 
-49 SSAYQ
+49 
-54 QQRIT
+54 
-59 VHGKVLDASG
+59 
-69 QPVPGASVIEAG
+69 
-81 TTNGVN
+81 
-87 TGIDGAFSITVRSGA
+87 SGA
-102 SLEVSCIGYETVKVS
+102 SLEVSCIGYETISVA
-117 ASANMSVTLR
+117 ASENMSVTLK
-127 EDSEFLDEVVVVGFG
+127 EDTQFLDEVVVVGFG
-142 TQKKVNMTGSVSAV
+142 TQKKVNMTGSVAAV

-174 QGVVPGLSISYSTND
+174 QGVVPGLSITYNSND

-204 NGDNSPLILL
+204 NGDNTPLILL

-236 KEAASSSIYGS
+236 KDAASASIYGS

-259 DGSAVKDRV
+259 DGSAVKDKV

-289 DKEGILAQLEEG
+289 DKEGVLAQLEEG
-301 IIAQKNVDGNRI
+301 MLAQKNVDGSRI

-318 FYDTIGAG
+318 YYDTIGKG
-326 ISRWFDNYSGNLSN
+326 ITTWFDKYSGNLSN
-340 PVYKYGEDYEFIDGT
+340 PVYKYGEDYEFIEGT

-376 HNLTINGNAGKTNY
+376 HNLSVNGNTGKTNY
-390 NISLGYN
+390 NIGLGYTM
-397 KNDGTLKA
+397 NDGTLKA
-405 AKKNDVKRYNVNI
+405 AKKNDVKRYNLNL
-418 STNTQVKKWLNI
+418 STNTQVKNWLNI

-439 EFEYPYGYEASNGA
+439 EYEYPYGYSQSKGA
-453 MGLLYY
+453 TGLLYY
-459 SMRFPTFFP
+459 VMRFPTFFP

-483 NAKAATG
+483 SDSAATG

-518 GNIKINIAPGL
+518 GNVRINLAPGL

-544 RTMRQPYYVA
+544 RSMRQPYYVA
-554 NWSFPSRAAVT
+554 NWSFPKKAAVT
-565 TQNFVE
+565 TNDFLE
-571 RTFVSKIM
+571 RTYVSKIT

-586 DYVIDIHKQHNFAVK
+586 DYLFDIQKQHNFAIK

-609 RYDNQSVKVT
+609 RYDNQSVKVN
-619 GVQNPDMPTLNL
+619 GVQDVEHPTLNL

-640 NESLRHR
+640 DESLRHR

-661 EKYLLEVNGRY
+661 EKYLLELNGRY

-679 AGKQWAFFSSASAGY
+679 TGKQWAFFSSASAGY
-694 RISEENFWQNIKPY
+694 RISEEKFWTNIKPY
-708 VPTLKIRASYGSVG
+708 VPTLKVRASYGSVG
-722 NQALSSWYP
+722 NQALESWYP
-731 YISTMST
+731 YISTMAT
-738 KDVSWVGTDMNKVS
+738 ETVSWIGTDMNQVS
-752 TTSTP
+752 TTTTP
-757 AAINADMT
+757 SAVNPDMT
-765 WEKIRTLDLG
+765 WEKIRTLDIG

-782 NELNVSFDW
+782 NELNVTFDW
-791 YQRRNIGML
+791 YQRRNVGML
-800 VAGNEIIRYAGIE
+800 VAGNEIVRYAGIAV
-813 TAPLENGGNL
+813 APLENGGDM

-833 YNHSFNKDLAVYGT
+833 YNHAFNKDFAIYGT

-863 TGALNGWY
+863 TGALNSWY
-871 KGKQI
+871 KGKKL
-876 GEIWGFTTDR
+876 GEIWGFETDR

-892 LDADGNLKSS
+892 VNPDGTLKTG

-915 FGAGDIKYKDLDDN
+915 FGAGDIKYKDLNKD
-929 GKIDTGNGTIDNHGD
+929 GKIDTGKGTIDDHGD

-954 YEYSLRL
+954 YEYSLRV
-961 GAMFKGIDFEILFQ
+961 GAMLKGFDVEILFQ
-975 GVGKRDMWTTSSLFI
+975 GVGKRDMWSTSSLFI
-990 PHAAGAQMNIFENQ
+990 PHAAGAQMIIFENQ

-1010 DNQNAKFPRPYV
+1010 SNQNARFPRPYI
-1022 NGTFGSLSGL
+1022 NGAFGSLSGL
-1032 PGNSGINNFA
+1032 PGNSGCNNFA

-1051 AYLRIKNLTVG
+1051 AYLRVKNFTVG
-1062 YTIPQ
+1062 YTLPQ
-1067 KLTRKLYVE
+1067 NLTRKIFVE

-1094 GVMDPECTGGWSS
+1094 GVMDPECTGGSS
-1107 TFTNGI
+1107 KSYTNGM
-1113 DMTYAGRAMPFNRQ
+1113 DMTMAGRAMPFNRQ
-1127 WTCGLQITF
+1127 WSCGLQITF

>member
-1 MTTNNNLPMTHKKVN
+1 MIHEKKEWQCKT
-16 GNVSLYICLAAM
+16 YICLAAALCAYLPTGVNM
-28 GLFCI
+28 Y
-33 PAGQRAHAA
+33 AARA
-42 DAESISA
+42 EKPSA
-49 SSAYQ
+49 SNVYQ
-54 QQRIT
+54 QTRIL
-59 VHGKVLDASG
+59 VSGRILDSSG
-69 QPVPGASVIEAG
+69 QPVPGASVIEKG

-87 TGIDGAFSITVRSGA
+87 TDIDGKFTISVKSGS
-102 SLEVSCIGYETVKVS
+102 SLEVSCIGYETVSVA
-117 ASANMSVTLR
+117 ASENLSVTLR
-127 EDSEFLDEVVVVGFG
+127 EDTQFLDEVVVVGFG
-142 TQKKVNMTGSVSAV
+142 TQKKVNMTGSVAAV

-174 QGVVPGLSISYSTND
+174 QGVVPGLSITYNSND

-204 NGDNSPLILL
+204 NGDNTPLILL

-236 KEAASSSIYGS
+236 KDAASASIYGS

-259 DGSAVKDRV
+259 DGSAVKDKV

-289 DKEGILAQLEEG
+289 DKEGVLAQLEEG
-301 IIAQKNVDGNRI
+301 MLAQKNVDGSRI

-318 FYDTIGAG
+318 YYDTIGKG
-326 ISRWFDNYSGNLSN
+326 ITTWFDKYSGNLSN
-340 PVYKYGEDYEFIDGT
+340 PVYKYGEDYEFIEGT

-376 HNLTINGNAGKTNY
+376 HNLSVTGNTGKTNY
-390 NISLGYN
+390 NIGLGYTM
-397 KNDGTLKA
+397 NDGTLKA
-405 AKKNDVKRYNVNI
+405 AKKNDVKRYNLNL
-418 STNTQVKKWLNI
+418 STNTQVKNWLNI

-439 EFEYPYGYEASNGA
+439 EYEYPYGYSQSKGA
-453 MGLLYY
+453 TGLLYY
-459 SMRFPTFFP
+459 VMRFPTFFP

-483 NAKAATG
+483 SDSAATG

-518 GNIKINIAPGL
+518 GNVRINLAPGL

-544 RTMRQPYYVA
+544 RSMRQPYYVA
-554 NWSFPSRAAVT
+554 NWSFPKKAAVT
-565 TQNFVE
+565 TNDFLE
-571 RTFVSKIM
+571 RSYVSKIT

-586 DYVIDIHKQHNFAVK
+586 DYLFDIQKQHNFAIK

-609 RYDNQSVKVT
+609 RYDNQSVKVN
-619 GVQNPDMPTLNL
+619 GVQDVEHPTLNL

-640 NESLRHR
+640 DESLRHR

-661 EKYLLEVNGRY
+661 EKYLLELNGRY

-679 AGKQWAFFSSASAGY
+679 TGKQWAFFSSASAGY
-694 RISEENFWQNIKPY
+694 RISEEKFWTNIKPY
-708 VPTLKIRASYGSVG
+708 VPTLKVRASYGSVG
-722 NQALSSWYP
+722 NQALASWYP
-731 YISTMST
+731 YISTMAT
-738 KDVSWVGTDMNKVS
+738 ETVGWVGTDMNNVS
-752 TTSTP
+752 TTTTP
-757 AAINADMT
+757 SAVNPDMT
-765 WEKIRTLDLG
+765 WEKIRTLDIG

-782 NELNVSFDW
+782 DELNVTFDW
-791 YQRRNIGML
+791 YQRRNVGML
-800 VAGNEIIRYAGIE
+800 VAGNEIVRYAGIAV
-813 TAPLENGGNL
+813 APLENGGDM

-833 YNHSFNKDLAVYGT
+833 YNHAFNKDFAIYGT

-863 TGALNGWY
+863 TGALNSWY
-871 KGKQI
+871 KGKKL
-876 GEIWGFTTDR
+876 GEIWGFETDR

-892 LDADGNLKSS
+892 VNPDGTLKTGT
-902 IPDQS
+902 PDQS

-915 FGAGDIKYKDLDDN
+915 FGAGDIKYKDLNKD
-929 GKIDTGNGTIDNHGD
+929 GKIDTGKGTIDDHGD

-954 YEYSLRL
+954 YEYSLRV
-961 GAMFKGIDFEILFQ
+961 GAMLKGFDVEVLLQ
-975 GVGKRDMWTTSSLFI
+975 GVGKRDMWSTSSLFI

-1010 DNQNAKFPRPYV
+1010 SNQNARFPRPYI
-1022 NGTFGSLSGL
+1022 NGAFGSLSGL
-1032 PGNSGINNFA
+1032 PGNSGCNNFA

-1051 AYLRIKNLTVG
+1051 AYLRVKNFTVG
-1062 YTIPQ
+1062 YTLPQ
-1067 KLTRKLYVE
+1067 NLTRKIFVE

-1094 GVMDPECTGGWSS
+1094 GVMDPECTGGSS
-1107 TFTNGI
+1107 KSYTNGM
-1113 DMTYAGRAMPFNRQ
+1113 DMTMAGRAMPFNRQ
-1127 WTCGLQITF
+1127 WSCGLQITF

>member
-1 MTTNNNLPMTHKKVN
+1 MIHEKKN
-16 GNVSLYICLAAM
+16 GNVKLYICLAAALCAYLPTGVNM
-28 GLFCI
+28 Y
-33 PAGQRAHAA
+33 AARA
-42 DAESISA
+42 EKLSA
-49 SSAYQ
+49 SNVYQ
-54 QQRIT
+54 QTRIL
-59 VHGKVLDASG
+59 VSGRILDSSG
-69 QPVPGASVIEAG
+69 QPVPGASVIEKG

-87 TGIDGAFSITVRSGA
+87 TDIDGKFTISVKSGA
-102 SLEVSCIGYETVKVS
+102 SLEVSCIGYETVSVA
-117 ASANMSVTLR
+117 ASENLSVTLR
-127 EDSEFLDEVVVVGFG
+127 EDTQFLDEVVVVGFG
-142 TQKKVNMTGSVSAV
+142 TQKKVNMTGSVAAV

-174 QGVVPGLSISYSTND
+174 QGVVPGLSITYNSND

-204 NGDNSPLILL
+204 NGDNTPLILL

-236 KEAASSSIYGS
+236 KDAASASIYGS

-259 DGSAVKDRV
+259 DGSAVKDKV

-289 DKEGILAQLEEG
+289 DKKGVLAQLEEG
-301 IIAQKNVDGNRI
+301 MIAQKNVDGSRI

-318 FYDTIGAG
+318 YYDTIGKG
-326 ISRWFDNYSGNLSN
+326 ITTWFDKYSGNLSN
-340 PVYKYGEDYEFIDGT
+340 PVYKYGEDYEFIEGT

-376 HNLTINGNAGKTNY
+376 HNLSVNGNTGKTNY
-390 NISLGYN
+390 NIGLGYTM
-397 KNDGTLKA
+397 NDGTLKA
-405 AKKNDVKRYNVNI
+405 AKKNDVKRYNLNL
-418 STNTQVKKWLNI
+418 STNTQVKNWLNI

-439 EFEYPYGYEASNGA
+439 EYEYPYGYSQSKGA
-453 MGLLYY
+453 TGLLYY
-459 SMRFPTFFP
+459 VMRFPAFFP

-483 NAKAATG
+483 SDSAATG

-518 GNIKINIAPGL
+518 GNVRINLAPGL

-544 RTMRQPYYVA
+544 RSMRQPYYVA
-554 NWSFPSRAAVT
+554 NWSFPKKAAVT
-565 TQNFVE
+565 TNDFLE
-571 RTFVSKIM
+571 RTYVSKIT

-586 DYVIDIHKQHNFAVK
+586 DYLFDIQKQHNFAIK

-609 RYDNQSVKVT
+609 RYDSQSVKVN
-619 GVQNPDMPTLNL
+619 GVQDVEHPTLNL

-640 NESLRHR
+640 DESLRHR

-661 EKYLLEVNGRY
+661 EKYLLELNGRY

-679 AGKQWAFFSSASAGY
+679 TGKQWAFFSSASAGY
-694 RISEENFWQNIKPY
+694 RISEEKFWTNIKPY
-708 VPTLKIRASYGSVG
+708 VPTLKVRASYGSVG
-722 NQALSSWYP
+722 NQALDSWYP
-731 YISTMST
+731 YISTMAT
-738 KDVSWVGTDMNKVS
+738 ETVSWVGTDMNQVS
-752 TTSTP
+752 TTTTP
-757 AAINADMT
+757 SAVNPDMT
-765 WEKIRTLDLG
+765 WEKIRTLDIG

-782 NELNVSFDW
+782 NELNVTFDW
-791 YQRRNIGML
+791 YQRRNVGML
-800 VAGNEIIRYAGIE
+800 VAGNEIVRYAGIAV
-813 TAPLENGGNL
+813 APLENGGDM

-833 YNHSFNKDLAVYGT
+833 YNHAFNKDFAIYGT

-863 TGALNGWY
+863 TGALNSWY
-871 KGKQI
+871 KGKKL
-876 GEIWGFTTDR
+876 GEIWGFETDR

-892 LDADGNLKSS
+892 VNPDGTLKTGT
-902 IPDQS
+902 PDQS

-915 FGAGDIKYKDLDDN
+915 FGAGDIKYKDLNKD
-929 GKIDTGNGTIDNHGD
+929 GKIDTGKGTIDDHGD

-954 YEYSLRL
+954 YEYSLRV
-961 GAMFKGIDFEILFQ
+961 GAMLKGFDVEVLLQ
-975 GVGKRDMWTTSSLFI
+975 GVGKRDMWSTSSLFI

-1010 DNQNAKFPRPYV
+1010 SNQNARFPRPYI
-1022 NGTFGSLSGL
+1022 NGAFGSLSGL
-1032 PGNSGINNFA
+1032 PGNSGCNNFA

-1051 AYLRIKNLTVG
+1051 AYLRVKNFTVG
-1062 YTIPQ
+1062 YTLPQ
-1067 KLTRKLYVE
+1067 NLTRKIFVE

-1094 GVMDPECTGGWSS
+1094 GVMDPECTGGSS
-1107 TFTNGI
+1107 KTYTNGM
-1113 DMTYAGRAMPFNRQ
+1113 DMTMAGRAMPFNRQ
-1127 WTCGLQITF
+1127 WSCGLQITF

>member
-1 MTTNNNLPMTHKKVN
+1 MIHEKKN
-16 GNVSLYICLAAM
+16 GNVKLYICLAAALCAYLPTGVNM
-28 GLFCI
+28 Y
-33 PAGQRAHAA
+33 AARA
-42 DAESISA
+42 EKPSA
-49 SSAYQ
+49 SNVYQ
-54 QQRIT
+54 QTRIL
-59 VHGKVLDASG
+59 VSGRILDSSG
-69 QPVPGASVIEAG
+69 QPVPGASVIEKG

-87 TGIDGAFSITVRSGA
+87 TDIDGKFTISVKSGA
-102 SLEVSCIGYETVKVS
+102 SLEVSCIGYETVSVA
-117 ASANMSVTLR
+117 ASENLSVTLR
-127 EDSEFLDEVVVVGFG
+127 EDTQFLDEVVVVGFG
-142 TQKKVNMTGSVSAV
+142 TQKKVNMTGSVAAV

-174 QGVVPGLSISYSTND
+174 QGVVPGLSITYNSND

-204 NGDNSPLILL
+204 NGDNTPLILL

-236 KEAASSSIYGS
+236 KDAASSSIYGS

-259 DGSAVKDRV
+259 DGSAVKDKV

-289 DKEGILAQLEEG
+289 DKKGVLAQLEEG
-301 IIAQKNVDGNRI
+301 MIAQKNVDGSRI

-318 FYDTIGAG
+318 YYDTIGKG
-326 ISRWFDNYSGNLSN
+326 ITTWFDKYSGNLSN
-340 PVYKYGEDYEFIDGT
+340 PVYKYGEDYEFIEGT

-376 HNLTINGNAGKTNY
+376 HNLSVNGNTGKTNY
-390 NISLGYN
+390 NIGLGYTM
-397 KNDGTLKA
+397 NDGTLKA
-405 AKKNDVKRYNVNI
+405 AKKNDVKRYNLNL
-418 STNTQVKKWLNI
+418 STNTQVKNWLNI

-439 EFEYPYGYEASNGA
+439 EYEYPYGYSQSKGA
-453 MGLLYY
+453 TGLLYY
-459 SMRFPTFFP
+459 VMRFPAFFP

-483 NAKAATG
+483 SDSAATG

-518 GNIKINIAPGL
+518 GNVRINLAPGL

-544 RTMRQPYYVA
+544 RSMRQPYYVA
-554 NWSFPSRAAVT
+554 NWSFPKKAAVT
-565 TQNFVE
+565 TNDFLE
-571 RTFVSKIM
+571 RTYVSKIT

-586 DYVIDIHKQHNFAVK
+586 DYLFDIQKQHNFAIK

-609 RYDNQSVKVT
+609 RYDSQSVKVN
-619 GVQNPDMPTLNL
+619 GVQDVEHPTLNL

-640 NESLRHR
+640 DESLRHR

-661 EKYLLEVNGRY
+661 EKYLLELNGRY

-679 AGKQWAFFSSASAGY
+679 TGKQWAFFSSASAGY
-694 RISEENFWQNIKPY
+694 RISEEKFWTNIKPY
-708 VPTLKIRASYGSVG
+708 VPTLKVRASYGSVG
-722 NQALSSWYP
+722 NQALDSWYP
-731 YISTMST
+731 YISTMAT
-738 KDVSWVGTDMNKVS
+738 ETVSWVGTDMNQVS
-752 TTSTP
+752 TTTTP
-757 AAINADMT
+757 SAVNPDMT
-765 WEKIRTLDLG
+765 WEKIRTLDIG

-782 NELNVSFDW
+782 NELNVTFDW
-791 YQRRNIGML
+791 YQRRNVGML
-800 VAGNEIIRYAGIE
+800 VAGNEIVRYAGIAV
-813 TAPLENGGNL
+813 APLENGGDM

-833 YNHSFNKDLAVYGT
+833 YNHAFNKDFAIYGT

-863 TGALNGWY
+863 TGALNSWY
-871 KGKQI
+871 KGKKL
-876 GEIWGFTTDR
+876 GEIWGFETDR

-892 LDADGNLKSS
+892 LNPDGTLKTGT
-902 IPDQS
+902 PDQS

-915 FGAGDIKYKDLDDN
+915 FGAGDIKYKDLNKD
-929 GKIDTGNGTIDNHGD
+929 GKIDTGKGTIDDHGD

-954 YEYSLRL
+954 YEYSLRV
-961 GAMFKGIDFEILFQ
+961 GAMLKGFDVEVLLQ
-975 GVGKRDMWTTSSLFI
+975 GVGKRDMWSTSSLFI

-1010 DNQNAKFPRPYV
+1010 SNQNARFPRPYI
-1022 NGTFGSLSGL
+1022 NGAFGSLSGL
-1032 PGNSGINNFA
+1032 PGNSGCNNFA

-1051 AYLRIKNLTVG
+1051 AYLRVKNFTVG
-1062 YTIPQ
+1062 YTLPQ
-1067 KLTRKLYVE
+1067 NLTRKIYVE

-1094 GVMDPECTGGWSS
+1094 GVMDPECTGGSS
-1107 TFTNGI
+1107 KSYTNGM
-1113 DMTYAGRAMPFNRQ
+1113 DMTMAGRAMPFNRQ
-1127 WTCGLQITF
+1127 WSCGLQITF

>member
-1 MTTNNNLPMTHKKVN
+1 MIHEKKN
-16 GNVSLYICLAAM
+16 GNVKLYICLAAALCAYLPTGVNM
-28 GLFCI
+28 Y
-33 PAGQRAHAA
+33 AARA
-42 DAESISA
+42 EKPSA
-49 SSAYQ
+49 SNVYQ
-54 QQRIT
+54 QTRIL
-59 VHGKVLDASG
+59 VSGRILDSSG
-69 QPVPGASVIEAG
+69 QPVPGASVIEKG
-81 TTNGVN
+81 TTNGVD
-87 TGIDGAFSITVRSGA
+87 TDIDGKFTISVKSGA
-102 SLEVSCIGYETVKVS
+102 SLEVSCIGYETVSVA
-117 ASANMSVTLR
+117 ASENLSVTLR
-127 EDSEFLDEVVVVGFG
+127 EDTQFLDEVVVVGFG
-142 TQKKVNMTGSVSAV
+142 TQKKVNMTGSVAAV

-174 QGVVPGLSISYSTND
+174 QGVVPGLSITYNSND

-204 NGDNSPLILL
+204 NGDNTPLILL

-236 KEAASSSIYGS
+236 KDAASSSIYGS

-259 DGSAVKDRV
+259 DGSAVKDKV

-289 DKEGILAQLEEG
+289 DKKGVLAQLEEG
-301 IIAQKNVDGNRI
+301 MIAQKNVDGSRI

-318 FYDTIGAG
+318 YYDTIGKG
-326 ISRWFDNYSGNLSN
+326 ITTWFDKYSGNLSN
-340 PVYKYGEDYEFIDGT
+340 PVYKYGEDYEFIEGT

-376 HNLTINGNAGKTNY
+376 HNLSVNGNTGKTNY
-390 NISLGYN
+390 NIGLGYTM
-397 KNDGTLKA
+397 NDGTLKA
-405 AKKNDVKRYNVNI
+405 AKKNDVKRYNLNL
-418 STNTQVKKWLNI
+418 STNTQVKNWLNI

-439 EFEYPYGYEASNGA
+439 EYEYPYGYSQSKGA
-453 MGLLYY
+453 TGLLYY
-459 SMRFPTFFP
+459 VMRFPAFFP

-483 NAKAATG
+483 SDSAATG

-518 GNIKINIAPGL
+518 GNVRINLAPGL

-544 RTMRQPYYVA
+544 RSMRQPYYVA
-554 NWSFPSRAAVT
+554 NWSFPKKAAVT
-565 TQNFVE
+565 TNDFLE
-571 RTFVSKIM
+571 RTYVSKIT

-586 DYVIDIHKQHNFAVK
+586 DYLFDIQKQHNFAIK

-609 RYDNQSVKVT
+609 RYDSQSVKVN
-619 GVQNPDMPTLNL
+619 GVQDVEHPTLNL

-640 NESLRHR
+640 DESLRHR

-661 EKYLLEVNGRY
+661 EKYLLELNGRY

-679 AGKQWAFFSSASAGY
+679 TGKQWAFFSSASAGY
-694 RISEENFWQNIKPY
+694 RISEEKFWTNIKPY
-708 VPTLKIRASYGSVG
+708 VPTLKVRASYGSVG
-722 NQALSSWYP
+722 NQALDSWYP
-731 YISTMST
+731 YISTMAT
-738 KDVSWVGTDMNKVS
+738 ETVSWVGTDMNQVS
-752 TTSTP
+752 TTTTP
-757 AAINADMT
+757 SAVNPDMT
-765 WEKIRTLDLG
+765 WEKIRTLDIG

-782 NELNVSFDW
+782 NELNVTFDW
-791 YQRRNIGML
+791 YQRRNVGML
-800 VAGNEIIRYAGIE
+800 VAGNEIVRYAGIAV
-813 TAPLENGGNL
+813 APLENGGDM

-833 YNHSFNKDLAVYGT
+833 YNHAFNKDFAIYGT

-863 TGALNGWY
+863 TGALNSWY
-871 KGKQI
+871 KGKKL
-876 GEIWGFTTDR
+876 GEIWGFETDR

-892 LDADGNLKSS
+892 VNPDGTLKTGT
-902 IPDQS
+902 PDQS

-915 FGAGDIKYKDLDDN
+915 FGAGDIKYKDLSND
-929 GKIDTGNGTIDNHGD
+929 GKIDTGKGTIDDHGD

-954 YEYSLRL
+954 YEYSLRV
-961 GAMFKGIDFEILFQ
+961 GAMLKGFDVEVLLQ
-975 GVGKRDMWTTSSLFI
+975 GVGKRDMWSTSSLFV

-1010 DNQNAKFPRPYV
+1010 SNQNARFPRPYI
-1022 NGTFGSLSGL
+1022 NGAFGSLSGL
-1032 PGNSGINNFA
+1032 PGNSGCNNFA

-1051 AYLRIKNLTVG
+1051 AYLRVKNFTVG
-1062 YTIPQ
+1062 YTLPQ
-1067 KLTRKLYVE
+1067 NLTRKIFVE

-1094 GVMDPECTGGWSS
+1094 GVMDPECTGGSS
-1107 TFTNGI
+1107 KTYTNGM
-1113 DMTYAGRAMPFNRQ
+1113 DMTMAGRAMPFNRQ
-1127 WTCGLQITF
+1127 WSCGLQITF

>member
-1 MTTNNNLPMTHKKVN
+1 MIHEKKN
-16 GNVSLYICLAAM
+16 GNVKLYICLAAALCAYLPTGVNM
-28 GLFCI
+28 Y
-33 PAGQRAHAA
+33 AARA
-42 DAESISA
+42 EKPSA
-49 SSAYQ
+49 SNVYQ
-54 QQRIT
+54 QTRIL
-59 VHGKVLDASG
+59 VSGRILDSSG
-69 QPVPGASVIEAG
+69 QPVPGASVIEKG

-87 TGIDGAFSITVRSGA
+87 TGIDGKFTISVKSGS
-102 SLEVSCIGYETVKVS
+102 SLEVSCIGYETISVA
-117 ASANMSVTLR
+117 ASENMSVTLK
-127 EDSEFLDEVVVVGFG
+127 EDTQFLDEVVVVGFG
-142 TQKKVNMTGSVSAV
+142 TQKKVNMTGSVAAV

-174 QGVVPGLSISYSTND
+174 QGVVPGLSITYNSND

-204 NGDNSPLILL
+204 NGDNTPLILL

-236 KEAASSSIYGS
+236 KDAASASIYGS

-259 DGSAVKDRV
+259 DGSAVKDKV

-289 DKEGILAQLEEG
+289 DKEGVLAQLEEG
-301 IIAQKNVDGNRI
+301 MLAQKNVDGSRI

-318 FYDTIGAG
+318 YYDTIGKG
-326 ISRWFDNYSGNLSN
+326 ITTWFDKYSGNLSN
-340 PVYKYGEDYEFIDGT
+340 PVYKYGEDYEFIEGT

-376 HNLTINGNAGKTNY
+376 HNLSVNGNTGKTNY
-390 NISLGYN
+390 NIGLGYTM
-397 KNDGTLKA
+397 NDGTLKA
-405 AKKNDVKRYNVNI
+405 AKKNDVKRYNLNL
-418 STNTQVKKWLNI
+418 STNTQVKNWLNI

-439 EFEYPYGYEASNGA
+439 EYEYPYGYSQSKGA
-453 MGLLYY
+453 TGLLYY
-459 SMRFPTFFP
+459 VMRFPAFFP

-483 NAKAATG
+483 SDSAATG

-518 GNIKINIAPGL
+518 GNVRINLAPGL

-544 RTMRQPYYVA
+544 RSMRQPYYVA
-554 NWSFPSRAAVT
+554 NWSFPKKAAVT
-565 TQNFVE
+565 TNDFLE
-571 RTFVSKIM
+571 RTYVSKIT

-586 DYVIDIHKQHNFAVK
+586 DYLFDIQKQHNFAIK

-609 RYDNQSVKVT
+609 RYDNQSVKVN
-619 GVQNPDMPTLNL
+619 GVQDVEHPTLNL

-640 NESLRHR
+640 DESLRHR

-661 EKYLLEVNGRY
+661 EKYLLELNGRY

-679 AGKQWAFFSSASAGY
+679 TGKQWAFFSSASAGY
-694 RISEENFWQNIKPY
+694 RISEEKFWTNIKPY
-708 VPTLKIRASYGSVG
+708 VPTLKVRASYGSVG
-722 NQALSSWYP
+722 NQALESWYP
-731 YISTMST
+731 YISTMAT
-738 KDVSWVGTDMNKVS
+738 ETVSWIGTDMNQVS
-752 TTSTP
+752 TTTTP
-757 AAINADMT
+757 SAVNPDMT
-765 WEKIRTLDLG
+765 WEKIRTLDIG

-782 NELNVSFDW
+782 NELNVTFDW
-791 YQRRNIGML
+791 YQRRNVGML
-800 VAGNEIIRYAGIE
+800 VAGNEIVRYAGIAV
-813 TAPLENGGNL
+813 APLENGGDM

-833 YNHSFNKDLAVYGT
+833 YNHAFNKDFAIYGT

-863 TGALNGWY
+863 TGALNSWY
-871 KGKQI
+871 KGKKL
-876 GEIWGFTTDR
+876 GEIWGFETDR

-892 LDADGNLKSS
+892 VNQDGTLKTGT
-902 IPDQS
+902 PDQS

-915 FGAGDIKYKDLDDN
+915 FGAGDIKYKDLNKD
-929 GKIDTGNGTIDNHGD
+929 GKIDTGKGTIDDHGD

-954 YEYSLRL
+954 YEYSLRV
-961 GAMFKGIDFEILFQ
+961 GAMLKGFDVEILFQ
-975 GVGKRDMWTTSSLFI
+975 GVGKRDMWSTSSLFI

-1010 DNQNAKFPRPYV
+1010 SNQNARFPRPYI
-1022 NGTFGSLSGL
+1022 NGAFGSLSGL
-1032 PGNSGINNFA
+1032 PGNSGCNNFA

-1051 AYLRIKNLTVG
+1051 AYLRVKNFTVG
-1062 YTIPQ
+1062 YTLPQ
-1067 KLTRKLYVE
+1067 NLTRKIFVE

-1094 GVMDPECTGGWSS
+1094 GVMDPECTGGSS
-1107 TFTNGI
+1107 KSYTNGM
-1113 DMTYAGRAMPFNRQ
+1113 DMTMAGRAMPFNRQ
-1127 WTCGLQITF
+1127 WSCGLQITF

>member
-1 MTTNNNLPMTHKKVN
+1 MIHEKKN
-16 GNVSLYICLAAM
+16 GNVKLYICLAAALCAYLPTGVNM
-28 GLFCI
+28 Y
-33 PAGQRAHAA
+33 AARA
-42 DAESISA
+42 EKPSA
-49 SSAYQ
+49 SNVYQ
-54 QQRIT
+54 QTRIL
-59 VHGKVLDASG
+59 VSGRILDSSG
-69 QPVPGASVIEAG
+69 QPVPGASIIEKG

-87 TGIDGAFSITVRSGA
+87 TDIDGKFTISVKSGS
-102 SLEVSCIGYETVKVS
+102 SLEVSCIGYETVSVA
-117 ASANMSVTLR
+117 ASENLSVTLK
-127 EDSEFLDEVVVVGFG
+127 EDTQFLDEVVVVGFG
-142 TQKKVNMTGSVSAV
+142 TQKKVNMTGSVAAV

-174 QGVVPGLSISYSTND
+174 QGVVPGLSITYNSND

-204 NGDNSPLILL
+204 NGDNTPLILL

-236 KEAASSSIYGS
+236 KDAASASIYGS

-259 DGSAVKDRV
+259 DGSAVKDKV

-289 DKEGILAQLEEG
+289 DKEGVLAQLEEG
-301 IIAQKNVDGNRI
+301 MLAQKNVDGSRI

-318 FYDTIGAG
+318 YYDTIGKG
-326 ISRWFDNYSGNLSN
+326 ITTWFDKYSGNLSN
-340 PVYKYGEDYEFIDGT
+340 PVYKYGEDYEFIEGT

-376 HNLTINGNAGKTNY
+376 HNLSVTGNTGKTNY
-390 NISLGYN
+390 NIGLGYTM
-397 KNDGTLKA
+397 NDGTLKA
-405 AKKNDVKRYNVNI
+405 AKKNDVKRYNLNL
-418 STNTQVKKWLNI
+418 STNTQVKNWLNI

-439 EFEYPYGYEASNGA
+439 EYEYPYGYSQSKGA
-453 MGLLYY
+453 TGLLYY
-459 SMRFPTFFP
+459 VMRFPTFFP

-483 NAKAATG
+483 SESAATG

-518 GNIKINIAPGL
+518 GNVRINLAPGL

-544 RTMRQPYYVA
+544 RSMRQPYYVA
-554 NWSFPSRAAVT
+554 NWSFPKKAAFT
-565 TQNFVE
+565 TKDFLE
-571 RTFVSKIM
+571 RTYVSKIT

-586 DYVIDIHKQHNFAVK
+586 DYLFDIQKQHNFAIK

-609 RYDNQSVKVT
+609 RYDSQSVEVN
-619 GVQNPDMPTLNL
+619 GVQDLEHPTLNL

-640 NESLRHR
+640 DESLRHR

-661 EKYLLEVNGRY
+661 EKYLLELNGRY

-679 AGKQWAFFSSASAGY
+679 TGKQWAFFSSASAGY
-694 RISEENFWQNIKPY
+694 RISEEKFWTNIKPY
-708 VPTLKIRASYGSVG
+708 VPTLKVRASYGSVG
-722 NQALSSWYP
+722 NQALASWYP
-731 YISTMST
+731 YISTMAT
-738 KDVSWVGTDMNKVS
+738 ETVGWVGTDMNNVS
-752 TTSTP
+752 TTTTP
-757 AAINADMT
+757 SAVNPDMT
-765 WEKIRTLDLG
+765 WEKIRTLDIG

-782 NELNVSFDW
+782 DELNVTFDW
-791 YQRRNIGML
+791 YQRRNVGML
-800 VAGNEIIRYAGIE
+800 VAGNEIVRYAGIAV
-813 TAPLENGGNL
+813 APLENGGDM

-833 YNHSFNKDLAVYGT
+833 YNHAFNKDFAIYGT

-863 TGALNGWY
+863 TGALNSWY
-871 KGKQI
+871 KGKKL
-876 GEIWGFTTDR
+876 GEIWGFETDR

-892 LDADGNLKSS
+892 VNPDGTLKTGT
-902 IPDQS
+902 PDQS

-915 FGAGDIKYKDLDDN
+915 FGAGDIKYKDLNKD
-929 GKIDTGNGTIDNHGD
+929 GKIDTGKGTIDDHGD

-954 YEYSLRL
+954 YEYSLRV
-961 GAMFKGIDFEILFQ
+961 GAMLKGFDVEVLLQ
-975 GVGKRDMWTTSSLFI
+975 GVGKRDMWSTSSLFI

-1010 DNQNAKFPRPYV
+1010 SNQNARFPRPYI
-1022 NGTFGSLSGL
+1022 NGAFGSLSGL
-1032 PGNSGINNFA
+1032 PGNSGCNNFA

-1051 AYLRIKNLTVG
+1051 AYLRVKNFTVG
-1062 YTIPQ
+1062 YTLPQ
-1067 KLTRKLYVE
+1067 NLTRKIFVE

-1094 GVMDPECTGGWSS
+1094 GVMDPECTGGSS
-1107 TFTNGI
+1107 KSYTNGM
-1113 DMTYAGRAMPFNRQ
+1113 DMTMAGRAMPFNRQ
-1127 WTCGLQITF
+1127 WSCGLQITF

>member
-1 MTTNNNLPMTHKKVN
+1 MIHEKKN
-16 GNVSLYICLAAM
+16 GNVRLYICLAAALCAYLPTGVNM
-28 GLFCI
+28 Y
-33 PAGQRAHAA
+33 AARA
-42 DAESISA
+42 EKPSA
-49 SSAYQ
+49 SNVYQ
-54 QQRIT
+54 QTRIL
-59 VHGKVLDASG
+59 VSGRILDSSG
-69 QPVPGASVIEAG
+69 QPVPGASVIEKG

-87 TGIDGAFSITVRSGA
+87 TDIDGKFTISVKSGS
-102 SLEVSCIGYETVKVS
+102 SLEVSCIGYETVSVA
-117 ASANMSVTLR
+117 ASENLSVTLK
-127 EDSEFLDEVVVVGFG
+127 EDTQFLDEVVVVGFG
-142 TQKKVNMTGSVSAV
+142 TQKKVNMTGSVAAV

-174 QGVVPGLSISYSTND
+174 QGVVPGLSITYNSND

-204 NGDNSPLILL
+204 NGDNTPLILL

-236 KEAASSSIYGS
+236 KDAASASIYGS

-259 DGSAVKDRV
+259 DGSAVKDKV

-289 DKEGILAQLEEG
+289 DKAGVLAQLEEG
-301 IIAQKNVDGNRI
+301 MLAQKNVDGSRI

-318 FYDTIGAG
+318 YYDTIGKG
-326 ISRWFDNYSGNLSN
+326 ITTWFDKYSGNLSN
-340 PVYKYGEDYEFIDGT
+340 PVYKYGEDYEFIEGT

-376 HNLTINGNAGKTNY
+376 HNLSVNGNTGKTNY
-390 NISLGYN
+390 NIGLGYTM
-397 KNDGTLKA
+397 NDGTLKA
-405 AKKNDVKRYNVNI
+405 AKKNDVKRYNLNL
-418 STNTQVKKWLNI
+418 STNTQVKNWLNI

-439 EFEYPYGYEASNGA
+439 EYEYPYGYSQSKGA
-453 MGLLYY
+453 TGLLYY
-459 SMRFPTFFP
+459 VMRFPTFFP

-483 NAKAATG
+483 SDSAATG

-518 GNIKINIAPGL
+518 GNVRINLAPGL

-544 RTMRQPYYVA
+544 RSMRQPYYVA
-554 NWSFPSRAAVT
+554 NWSFPKKAAVT
-565 TQNFVE
+565 TNDFLE
-571 RTFVSKIM
+571 RTYVSKIT

-586 DYVIDIHKQHNFAVK
+586 DYLFDIQKQHNFAIK

-609 RYDNQSVKVT
+609 RYDNQSVKVN
-619 GVQNPDMPTLNL
+619 GVQDVEHPTLNL

-640 NESLRHR
+640 DESLRHR

-661 EKYLLEVNGRY
+661 EKYLLELNGRY

-679 AGKQWAFFSSASAGY
+679 TGKQWAFFSSASAGY
-694 RISEENFWQNIKPY
+694 RISEEKFWTNIKPY
-708 VPTLKIRASYGSVG
+708 VPTLKVRASYGSVG
-722 NQALSSWYP
+722 NQALESWYP
-731 YISTMST
+731 YISTMAT
-738 KDVSWVGTDMNKVS
+738 ETVSWIGTDMNQVS
-752 TTSTP
+752 TTTTP
-757 AAINADMT
+757 SAVNPDMT
-765 WEKIRTLDLG
+765 WEKIRTLDIG

-782 NELNVSFDW
+782 NELNVTFDW
-791 YQRRNIGML
+791 YQRRNVGML
-800 VAGNEIIRYAGIE
+800 VAGNEIVRYAGIAV
-813 TAPLENGGNL
+813 APLENGGDM

-833 YNHSFNKDLAVYGT
+833 YNHAFNKDFAIYGT

-863 TGALNGWY
+863 TGALNSWY
-871 KGKQI
+871 KGKKL
-876 GEIWGFTTDR
+876 GEIWGFETDR

-892 LDADGNLKSS
+892 VNPDGTLKTGT
-902 IPDQS
+902 PDQS

-915 FGAGDIKYKDLDDN
+915 FGAGDIKYKDLNKD
-929 GKIDTGNGTIDNHGD
+929 GKIDTGKGTIDDHGD

-954 YEYSLRL
+954 YEYSLRV
-961 GAMFKGIDFEILFQ
+961 GAMLKGFDVEVLLQ
-975 GVGKRDMWTTSSLFI
+975 GVGKRDMWSTSSLFI

-1010 DNQNAKFPRPYV
+1010 SNQNARFPRPYI
-1022 NGTFGSLSGL
+1022 NGAFGSLSGL
-1032 PGNSGINNFA
+1032 PGNSGCNNFA

-1051 AYLRIKNLTVG
+1051 AYLRVKNFTVG
-1062 YTIPQ
+1062 YTLPQ
-1067 KLTRKLYVE
+1067 NLTRKIFVE

-1094 GVMDPECTGGWSS
+1094 GVMDPECTGGSS
-1107 TFTNGI
+1107 KSYTNGM
-1113 DMTYAGRAMPFNRQ
+1113 DMTMAGRAMPFNRQ
-1127 WTCGLQITF
+1127 WSCGLQITF

>member
-1 MTTNNNLPMTHKKVN
+1 MIHEKKN
-16 GNVSLYICLAAM
+16 GNVKLYICLAAALCAYLPTGVNM
-28 GLFCI
+28 Y
-33 PAGQRAHAA
+33 AARA
-42 DAESISA
+42 EKPSA
-49 SSAYQ
+49 SNVYQ
-54 QQRIT
+54 QTRIL
-59 VHGKVLDASG
+59 VSGRILDSSG
-69 QPVPGASVIEAG
+69 QPVPGASIIEKG

-87 TGIDGAFSITVRSGA
+87 TDIDGKFTISVKSGS
-102 SLEVSCIGYETVKVS
+102 SLEVSCIGYETVSVA
-117 ASANMSVTLR
+117 ASENLSVTLK
-127 EDSEFLDEVVVVGFG
+127 EDTQFLDEVVVVGFG
-142 TQKKVNMTGSVSAV
+142 TQKKVNMTGSVAAV

-174 QGVVPGLSISYSTND
+174 QGVVPGLSITYNSND

-204 NGDNSPLILL
+204 NGDNTPLILL

-236 KEAASSSIYGS
+236 KDAASASIYGS

-259 DGSAVKDRV
+259 DGSAVKDKV

-289 DKEGILAQLEEG
+289 DKEGVLAQLEEG
-301 IIAQKNVDGNRI
+301 MLAQKNVDGSRI

-318 FYDTIGAG
+318 YYDTIGKG
-326 ISRWFDNYSGNLSN
+326 ITTWFDKYSGNLSN
-340 PVYKYGEDYEFIDGT
+340 PVYKYGEDYEFIEGT

-376 HNLTINGNAGKTNY
+376 HNLSVTGNTGKTNY
-390 NISLGYN
+390 NIGLGYTM
-397 KNDGTLKA
+397 NDGTLKA
-405 AKKNDVKRYNVNI
+405 AKKNDVKRYNLNL
-418 STNTQVKKWLNI
+418 STNTQVKNWLNI

-439 EFEYPYGYEASNGA
+439 EYEYPYGYSQSKGA
-453 MGLLYY
+453 TGLLYY
-459 SMRFPTFFP
+459 VMRFPAFFP

-483 NAKAATG
+483 SESAATG

-518 GNIKINIAPGL
+518 GNVRINLAPGL

-544 RTMRQPYYVA
+544 RSMRQPYYVA
-554 NWSFPSRAAVT
+554 NWSFPKKAAVT
-565 TQNFVE
+565 TNDFLE
-571 RTFVSKIM
+571 RSYVSKIT

-586 DYVIDIHKQHNFAVK
+586 DYLFDIQKQHNFAIK

-609 RYDNQSVKVT
+609 RYDNQSVKVN
-619 GVQNPDMPTLNL
+619 GVQDVEHPTLNL

-640 NESLRHR
+640 DESLRHR

-661 EKYLLEVNGRY
+661 EKYLLELNGRY

-679 AGKQWAFFSSASAGY
+679 TGKQWAFFSSASAGY
-694 RISEENFWQNIKPY
+694 RISEEKFWTNIKPY
-708 VPTLKIRASYGSVG
+708 VPTLKVRASYGSVG
-722 NQALSSWYP
+722 NQALDSWYP
-731 YISTMST
+731 YISTMAT
-738 KDVSWVGTDMNKVS
+738 ETVSWIGTDMNQVS
-752 TTSTP
+752 TTTTP
-757 AAINADMT
+757 SAVNPDMT
-765 WEKIRTLDLG
+765 WEKIRTLDIG

-782 NELNVSFDW
+782 NELNVTFDW
-791 YQRRNIGML
+791 YQRRNVGML
-800 VAGNEIIRYAGIE
+800 VAGNEIVRYAGIAV
-813 TAPLENGGNL
+813 APLENGGDM

-833 YNHSFNKDLAVYGT
+833 YNHAFNKDFAIYGT

-863 TGALNGWY
+863 TGALNSWY
-871 KGKQI
+871 KGKKL
-876 GEIWGFTTDR
+876 GEIWGFETDR

-892 LDADGNLKSS
+892 VNPDGTLKTGT
-902 IPDQS
+902 PDQS

-915 FGAGDIKYKDLDDN
+915 FGAGDIKYKDLNND
-929 GKIDTGNGTIDNHGD
+929 GKIDTGKGTIDDHGD

-954 YEYSLRL
+954 YEYSLRV
-961 GAMFKGIDFEILFQ
+961 GAMLKGFDVEVLLQ
-975 GVGKRDMWTTSSLFI
+975 GVGKRDMWSTSSLFI

-1010 DNQNAKFPRPYV
+1010 SNQNARFPRPYI
-1022 NGTFGSLSGL
+1022 NGAFGSLSGL
-1032 PGNSGINNFA
+1032 PGNSGCNNFA

-1051 AYLRIKNLTVG
+1051 AYLRVKNFTVG
-1062 YTIPQ
+1062 YTLPQ
-1067 KLTRKLYVE
+1067 NLTRKIFVE

-1094 GVMDPECTGGWSS
+1094 GVMDPECTGGSS
-1107 TFTNGI
+1107 KSYTNGM
-1113 DMTYAGRAMPFNRQ
+1113 DMTMAGRAMPFNRQ
-1127 WTCGLQITF
+1127 WSCGLQITF

>member
-1 MTTNNNLPMTHKKVN
+1 MIHEKKN
-16 GNVSLYICLAAM
+16 GNVKLYICLAAALCAYLPTGVSM
-28 GLFCI
+28 Y
-33 PAGQRAHAA
+33 AARA
-42 DAESISA
+42 EKPSA
-49 SSAYQ
+49 SNVYQ
-54 QQRIT
+54 QTRIL
-59 VHGKVLDASG
+59 VSGRILDSSG
-69 QPVPGASVIEAG
+69 QPVPGASVIEKG

-87 TGIDGAFSITVRSGA
+87 TDIDGKFTISVKSGS
-102 SLEVSCIGYETVKVS
+102 SLEVSCIGYETVSVA
-117 ASANMSVTLR
+117 ASENLSVTLR
-127 EDSEFLDEVVVVGFG
+127 EDTQFLDEVVVVGFG
-142 TQKKVNMTGSVSAV
+142 TQKKVNMTGSVAAV

-174 QGVVPGLSISYSTND
+174 QGVVPGLSITYNSND

-204 NGDNSPLILL
+204 NGDNTPLILL

-236 KEAASSSIYGS
+236 KDAASASIYGS

-259 DGSAVKDRV
+259 DGSAVKDKV

-289 DKEGILAQLEEG
+289 DKEGVLAQLEEG
-301 IIAQKNVDGNRI
+301 MLAQKNVDGSRI

-318 FYDTIGAG
+318 YYDTIGKG
-326 ISRWFDNYSGNLSN
+326 ITTWFDKYSGNLSN
-340 PVYKYGEDYEFIDGT
+340 PVYKYGEDYEFIEGT

-376 HNLTINGNAGKTNY
+376 HNLSVTGNTGKTNY
-390 NISLGYN
+390 NIGLGYTM
-397 KNDGTLKA
+397 NDGTLKA
-405 AKKNDVKRYNVNI
+405 AKKNDVKRYNLNL
-418 STNTQVKKWLNI
+418 STNTQVKNWLNI

-439 EFEYPYGYEASNGA
+439 EYEYPYGYSQSKGA
-453 MGLLYY
+453 TGLLYY
-459 SMRFPTFFP
+459 VMRFPTFFP

-483 NAKAATG
+483 SDSAATG

-518 GNIKINIAPGL
+518 GNVRINLAPGL

-544 RTMRQPYYVA
+544 RSMRQPYYVA
-554 NWSFPSRAAVT
+554 NWSFPKKAAVT
-565 TQNFVE
+565 TNDFLE
-571 RTFVSKIM
+571 RSYVSKIT

-586 DYVIDIHKQHNFAVK
+586 DYLFDIQKQHNFAIK

-609 RYDNQSVKVT
+609 RYDNQSVKVN
-619 GVQNPDMPTLNL
+619 GVQDVEHPTLNL

-640 NESLRHR
+640 DESLRHR

-661 EKYLLEVNGRY
+661 EKYLLELNGRY

-679 AGKQWAFFSSASAGY
+679 TGKQWAFFSSASAGY
-694 RISEENFWQNIKPY
+694 RISEEKFWTNIKPY
-708 VPTLKIRASYGSVG
+708 VPTLKVRASYGSVG
-722 NQALSSWYP
+722 NQALDSWYP
-731 YISTMST
+731 YISTMAT
-738 KDVSWVGTDMNKVS
+738 ETVSWIGTDMNQVS
-752 TTSTP
+752 TTTTP
-757 AAINADMT
+757 SAVNPDMT
-765 WEKIRTLDLG
+765 WEKIRTLDIG

-782 NELNVSFDW
+782 NELNVTFDW
-791 YQRRNIGML
+791 YQRRNVGML
-800 VAGNEIIRYAGIE
+800 VAGNEIVRYAGIAV
-813 TAPLENGGNL
+813 APLENGGDM

-833 YNHSFNKDLAVYGT
+833 YNHAFNKDFAIYGT

-863 TGALNGWY
+863 TGALNSWY
-871 KGKQI
+871 KGKKL
-876 GEIWGFTTDR
+876 GEIWGFETDR

-892 LDADGNLKSS
+892 VNPDGTLKTGT
-902 IPDQS
+902 PDQS

-915 FGAGDIKYKDLDDN
+915 FGAGDIKYKDLNKD
-929 GKIDTGNGTIDNHGD
+929 GKIDTGKGTIDDHGD

-954 YEYSLRL
+954 YEYSLRV
-961 GAMFKGIDFEILFQ
+961 GAMLKGFDVEVLLQ
-975 GVGKRDMWTTSSLFI
+975 GVGKRDMWSTSSLFI

-1010 DNQNAKFPRPYV
+1010 SNQNARFPRPYI
-1022 NGTFGSLSGL
+1022 NGAFGSLSGL
-1032 PGNSGINNFA
+1032 PGNSGCNNFA

-1051 AYLRIKNLTVG
+1051 AYLRVKNFTVG
-1062 YTIPQ
+1062 YTLPQ
-1067 KLTRKLYVE
+1067 NLTRKIFVE

-1094 GVMDPECTGGWSS
+1094 GVMDPECTGGSS
-1107 TFTNGI
+1107 KSYTNGM
-1113 DMTYAGRAMPFNRQ
+1113 DMTMAGRAMPFNRQ
-1127 WTCGLQITF
+1127 WSCGLQITF

>member
-1 MTTNNNLPMTHKKVN
+1 MIHEKKN
-16 GNVSLYICLAAM
+16 GNVKLYICLAAALCAYLPTGVNM
-28 GLFCI
+28 Y
-33 PAGQRAHAA
+33 AARA
-42 DAESISA
+42 EKPSA
-49 SSAYQ
+49 SNVYQ
-54 QQRIT
+54 QTRIL
-59 VHGKVLDASG
+59 VSGRILDSSG
-69 QPVPGASVIEAG
+69 QPVPGASIIEKG

-87 TGIDGAFSITVRSGA
+87 TGIDGKFTISVKSGS
-102 SLEVSCIGYETVKVS
+102 SLEVSCIGYETVSVA
-117 ASANMSVTLR
+117 ASENLSVTLR
-127 EDSEFLDEVVVVGFG
+127 EDTQFLDEVVVVGFG
-142 TQKKVNMTGSVSAV
+142 TQKKVNMTGSVAAV

-174 QGVVPGLSISYSTND
+174 QGVVPGLSITYNSND

-204 NGDNSPLILL
+204 NGDNTPLILL

-236 KEAASSSIYGS
+236 KDAASASIYGS

-259 DGSAVKDRV
+259 DGSAVKDKV

-289 DKEGILAQLEEG
+289 DKEGVLAQLEEG
-301 IIAQKNVDGNRI
+301 MLAQKNVDGSRI

-318 FYDTIGAG
+318 YYDTIGKG
-326 ISRWFDNYSGNLSN
+326 ITTWFDKYSGNLSN
-340 PVYKYGEDYEFIDGT
+340 PVYKYGEDYEFVGGT

-376 HNLTINGNAGKTNY
+376 HNLSVTGNTGKTNY
-390 NISLGYN
+390 NIGLGYTM
-397 KNDGTLKA
+397 NDGTLKA
-405 AKKNDVKRYNVNI
+405 AKKNDVKRYNLNL
-418 STNTQVKKWLNI
+418 STNTQVKNWLNI

-439 EFEYPYGYEASNGA
+439 EYEYPYGYSQSKGA
-453 MGLLYY
+453 TGLLYY
-459 SMRFPTFFP
+459 VMRFPAFFP

-483 NAKAATG
+483 SDSAATG

-518 GNIKINIAPGL
+518 GNVRINLAPGL

-544 RTMRQPYYVA
+544 RSMRQPYYVA
-554 NWSFPSRAAVT
+554 NWTFPKKAAVT
-565 TQNFVE
+565 TKDFLE
-571 RTFVSKIM
+571 RTYVSKIT

-586 DYVIDIHKQHNFAVK
+586 DYLFDIQKQHNFAIK

-609 RYDNQSVKVT
+609 RYDSQSVEVN
-619 GVQNPDMPTLNL
+619 GVQDVEHPTLNL

-640 NESLRHR
+640 DESLRHR

-661 EKYLLEVNGRY
+661 EKYLLELNGRY

-679 AGKQWAFFSSASAGY
+679 TGKQWAFFSSASAGY
-694 RISEENFWQNIKPY
+694 RISEEKFWTNIKPY
-708 VPTLKIRASYGSVG
+708 VPTLKVRASYGSVG
-722 NQALSSWYP
+722 NQALASWYP
-731 YISTMST
+731 YISTMAT
-738 KDVSWVGTDMNKVS
+738 ETVSWIGTDMNHVS
-752 TTSTP
+752 TTTTP
-757 AAINADMT
+757 SAVNPDMT
-765 WEKIRTLDLG
+765 WEKIRTLDIG

-782 NELNVSFDW
+782 NELNVTFDW
-791 YQRRNIGML
+791 YQRRNVGML
-800 VAGNEIIRYAGIE
+800 VAGNEIVRYAGIAV
-813 TAPLENGGNL
+813 APLENGGDM

-833 YNHSFNKDLAVYGT
+833 YNHAFNKDFAIYGT

-863 TGALNGWY
+863 TGALNSWY
-871 KGKQI
+871 KGKI
-876 GEIWGFTTDR
+876 LGEIWGFETDR

-892 LDADGNLKSS
+892 VNKDGTLKTGT
-902 IPDQS
+902 PDQS

-915 FGAGDIKYKDLDDN
+915 FGAGDIKYKDLNKD
-929 GKIDTGNGTIDNHGD
+929 GKIDTGKGTIDDHGD

-954 YEYSLRL
+954 YEYSLRV
-961 GAMFKGIDFEILFQ
+961 GAMLKGFDVEVLLQ
-975 GVGKRDMWTTSSLFI
+975 GVGKRDMWSTSSLFI

-1010 DNQNAKFPRPYV
+1010 SNQNARFPRPYI
-1022 NGTFGSLSGL
+1022 NGAFGSLSGL
-1032 PGNSGINNFA
+1032 PGNSGCNNFA

-1051 AYLRIKNLTVG
+1051 AYLRVKNFTVG
-1062 YTIPQ
+1062 YTLPQ
-1067 KLTRKLYVE
+1067 NLTRKIFVE

-1094 GVMDPECTGGWSS
+1094 GVMDPECTGGSS
-1107 TFTNGI
+1107 KSYTNGM
-1113 DMTYAGRAMPFNRQ
+1113 DMTMAGRAMPFNRQ
-1127 WTCGLQITF
+1127 WSCGLQITF

>member
-1 MTTNNNLPMTHKKVN
+1 MIHEKKN
-16 GNVSLYICLAAM
+16 GNVKLYICLAAALCAYLPTGVNM
-28 GLFCI
+28 Y
-33 PAGQRAHAA
+33 AARA
-42 DAESISA
+42 EKPSA
-49 SSAYQ
+49 SNVYQ
-54 QQRIT
+54 QTRIL
-59 VHGKVLDASG
+59 VSGRILDSSG
-69 QPVPGASVIEAG
+69 QPVPGASVIEKG

-87 TGIDGAFSITVRSGA
+87 TGIDGKFTISVKSGS
-102 SLEVSCIGYETVKVS
+102 SLEVSCIGYETVSVA
-117 ASANMSVTLR
+117 ASENLSVTLR
-127 EDSEFLDEVVVVGFG
+127 EDTQFLDEVVVVGFG
-142 TQKKVNMTGSVSAV
+142 TQKKVNMTGSVAAV

-174 QGVVPGLSISYSTND
+174 QGVVPGLSITYNSND

-204 NGDNSPLILL
+204 NGDNTPLILL

-236 KEAASSSIYGS
+236 KDAASASIYGS

-259 DGSAVKDRV
+259 DGSAVKDKV

-289 DKEGILAQLEEG
+289 DKEGVLAQLEEG
-301 IIAQKNVDGNRI
+301 MLAQKNVDGSRI

-318 FYDTIGAG
+318 YYDTIGKG
-326 ISRWFDNYSGNLSN
+326 ITTWFDKYSGNLSN
-340 PVYKYGEDYEFIDGT
+340 PVYKYGEDYEFVGGT

-376 HNLTINGNAGKTNY
+376 HNLSVTGNTGKTNY
-390 NISLGYN
+390 NIGLGYTM
-397 KNDGTLKA
+397 NDGTLKA
-405 AKKNDVKRYNVNI
+405 AKKNDVKRYNLNL
-418 STNTQVKKWLNI
+418 STNTQVKNWLNI

-439 EFEYPYGYEASNGA
+439 EYEYPYGYSQSKGA
-453 MGLLYY
+453 TGLLYY
-459 SMRFPTFFP
+459 VMRFPAFFP

-483 NAKAATG
+483 SDSAATG

-518 GNIKINIAPGL
+518 GNVRINLAPGL

-544 RTMRQPYYVA
+544 RSMRQPYYVA
-554 NWSFPSRAAVT
+554 NWSFPKKAAVT
-565 TQNFVE
+565 TNDFLE
-571 RTFVSKIM
+571 RTYVSKIT

-586 DYVIDIHKQHNFAVK
+586 DYLFDIQKQHNFAIK

-609 RYDNQSVKVT
+609 RYDNQSVKVN
-619 GVQNPDMPTLNL
+619 GVQDVEHPTLNL

-640 NESLRHR
+640 DESLRHR

-661 EKYLLEVNGRY
+661 EKYLLELNGRY

-679 AGKQWAFFSSASAGY
+679 TGKQWAFFSSASAGY
-694 RISEENFWQNIKPY
+694 RISEEKFWTNIKPY
-708 VPTLKIRASYGSVG
+708 VPTLKVRASYGSVG
-722 NQALSSWYP
+722 NQALDSWYP
-731 YISTMST
+731 YISTMAT
-738 KDVSWVGTDMNKVS
+738 ETVSWIGTDMNQVS
-752 TTSTP
+752 TTTTP
-757 AAINADMT
+757 SAVNPDMT
-765 WEKIRTLDLG
+765 WEKIRTLDIG

-782 NELNVSFDW
+782 NELNVTFDW
-791 YQRRNIGML
+791 YQRRNVGML
-800 VAGNEIIRYAGIE
+800 VAGNEIVRYAGIAV
-813 TAPLENGGNL
+813 APLENGGDM

-833 YNHSFNKDLAVYGT
+833 YNHAFNKDFAIYGT

-863 TGALNGWY
+863 TGALNSWY
-871 KGKQI
+871 KGKKL
-876 GEIWGFTTDR
+876 GEIWGFETDR

-892 LDADGNLKSS
+892 VNPDGTLKTGT
-902 IPDQS
+902 PDQS

-915 FGAGDIKYKDLDDN
+915 FGAGDIKYKDLNKD
-929 GKIDTGNGTIDNHGD
+929 GKIDTGKGTIDDHGD

-954 YEYSLRL
+954 YEYSLRV
-961 GAMFKGIDFEILFQ
+961 GAMLKGFDVEVLLQ
-975 GVGKRDMWTTSSLFI
+975 GVGKRDMWSTSSLFI

-1010 DNQNAKFPRPYV
+1010 SNQNARFPRPYI
-1022 NGTFGSLSGL
+1022 NGAFGSLSGL
-1032 PGNSGINNFA
+1032 PGNSGCNNFA

-1051 AYLRIKNLTVG
+1051 AYLRVKNFTVG
-1062 YTIPQ
+1062 YTLPQ
-1067 KLTRKLYVE
+1067 NLTRKIFVE

-1094 GVMDPECTGGWSS
+1094 GVMDPECTGGSS
-1107 TFTNGI
+1107 KSYTNGM
-1113 DMTYAGRAMPFNRQ
+1113 DMTMAGRAMPFNRQ
-1127 WTCGLQITF
+1127 WSCGLQITF

>member
-1 MTTNNNLPMTHKKVN
+1 MIHEKKN
-16 GNVSLYICLAAM
+16 GNVRLYICLAAALCAYLPTGVNM
-28 GLFCI
+28 Y
-33 PAGQRAHAA
+33 AARA
-42 DAESISA
+42 EKPSA
-49 SSAYQ
+49 SNVYQ
-54 QQRIT
+54 QTRIL
-59 VHGKVLDASG
+59 VSGRILDSSG
-69 QPVPGASVIEAG
+69 QPVPGASVIEKG

-87 TGIDGAFSITVRSGA
+87 TDIDGKFTISVKSGS
-102 SLEVSCIGYETVKVS
+102 SLEVSCIGYETVSVA
-117 ASANMSVTLR
+117 ASENLSVTLR
-127 EDSEFLDEVVVVGFG
+127 EDTQFLDEVVVVGFG
-142 TQKKVNMTGSVSAV
+142 TQKKVNMTGSVAAV

-174 QGVVPGLSISYSTND
+174 QGVVPGLSITYNSND

-204 NGDNSPLILL
+204 NGDNTPLILL

-236 KEAASSSIYGS
+236 KDAASASIYGS

-259 DGSAVKDRV
+259 DGSAVKDKV

-289 DKEGILAQLEEG
+289 DKAGVLAQLEEG
-301 IIAQKNVDGNRI
+301 MLAQKNVDGSRI

-318 FYDTIGAG
+318 YYDTIGKG
-326 ISRWFDNYSGNLSN
+326 ISTWFDKYSGNLSN
-340 PVYKYGEDYEFIDGT
+340 PVYKYGEDYEFIEGT

-376 HNLTINGNAGKTNY
+376 HNLSVTGNTGKTNY
-390 NISLGYN
+390 NIGLGYTM
-397 KNDGTLKA
+397 NDGTLKA
-405 AKKNDVKRYNVNI
+405 AKKNDVKRYNLNL
-418 STNTQVKKWLNI
+418 STNTQVKNWLNI

-439 EFEYPYGYEASNGA
+439 EYEYPYGYSQSKGA
-453 MGLLYY
+453 TGLLYY
-459 SMRFPTFFP
+459 VMRFPAFFP

-483 NAKAATG
+483 SESAATG

-518 GNIKINIAPGL
+518 GNVRINLAPGL

-544 RTMRQPYYVA
+544 RSMRQPYYVA
-554 NWSFPSRAAVT
+554 NWSFPKKAAVT
-565 TQNFVE
+565 TNDFLE
-571 RTFVSKIM
+571 RSYVSKIT

-586 DYVIDIHKQHNFAVK
+586 DYLFDIQKQHNFAIK

-609 RYDNQSVKVT
+609 RYDNQSVKVN
-619 GVQNPDMPTLNL
+619 GVQDVEHPTLNL

-640 NESLRHR
+640 DESLRHR

-661 EKYLLEVNGRY
+661 EKYLLELNGRY

-679 AGKQWAFFSSASAGY
+679 TGKQWAFFSSASAGY
-694 RISEENFWQNIKPY
+694 RISEEKFWTNIKPY
-708 VPTLKIRASYGSVG
+708 VPTLKVRASYGSVG
-722 NQALSSWYP
+722 NQALDSWYP
-731 YISTMST
+731 YISTMAT
-738 KDVSWVGTDMNKVS
+738 ETVSWIGTDMNQVS
-752 TTSTP
+752 TTTTP
-757 AAINADMT
+757 SAVNPDMT
-765 WEKIRTLDLG
+765 WEKIRTLDIG

-782 NELNVSFDW
+782 NELNVTFDW
-791 YQRRNIGML
+791 YQRRNVGML
-800 VAGNEIIRYAGIE
+800 VAGNEIVRYAGIAV
-813 TAPLENGGNL
+813 APLENGGDM

-833 YNHSFNKDLAVYGT
+833 YNHAFNKDFAIYGT

-863 TGALNGWY
+863 TGALNSWY
-871 KGKQI
+871 KGKKL
-876 GEIWGFTTDR
+876 GEIWGFETDR

-892 LDADGNLKSS
+892 VNPDGTLKTGT
-902 IPDQS
+902 PDQS

-915 FGAGDIKYKDLDDN
+915 FGAGDIKYKDLNKD
-929 GKIDTGNGTIDNHGD
+929 GKIDTGKGTIDDHGD

-954 YEYSLRL
+954 YEYSLRV
-961 GAMFKGIDFEILFQ
+961 GAMLKGFDVEVLLQ
-975 GVGKRDMWTTSSLFI
+975 GVGKRDMWSTSSLFI

-1010 DNQNAKFPRPYV
+1010 SNQNARFPRPYI
-1022 NGTFGSLSGL
+1022 NGAFGSLSGL
-1032 PGNSGINNFA
+1032 PGNSGCNNFA

-1051 AYLRIKNLTVG
+1051 AYLRVKNFTVG
-1062 YTIPQ
+1062 YTLPQ
-1067 KLTRKLYVE
+1067 NLTRKIFVE

-1094 GVMDPECTGGWSS
+1094 GVMDPECTGGSS
-1107 TFTNGI
+1107 KSYTNGM
-1113 DMTYAGRAMPFNRQ
+1113 DMTMAGRAMPFNRQ
-1127 WTCGLQITF
+1127 WSCGLQITF

>member
-1 MTTNNNLPMTHKKVN
+1 MIHEKKN
-16 GNVSLYICLAAM
+16 GNVKLYICLAAALCAYLPTGVNM
-28 GLFCI
+28 Y
-33 PAGQRAHAA
+33 AARA
-42 DAESISA
+42 EKPSA
-49 SSAYQ
+49 SNVYQ
-54 QQRIT
+54 QTRIL
-59 VHGKVLDASG
+59 VSGRILDSSG
-69 QPVPGASVIEAG
+69 QPVPGASVIEKG
-81 TTNGVN
+81 TTNGVD
-87 TGIDGAFSITVRSGA
+87 TDIDGKFTISVKSGS
-102 SLEVSCIGYETVKVS
+102 SLEVSCIGYETVSVA
-117 ASANMSVTLR
+117 ASENLSVTLR
-127 EDSEFLDEVVVVGFG
+127 EDTQFLDEVVVVGFG
-142 TQKKVNMTGSVSAV
+142 TQKKVNMTGSVAAV

-174 QGVVPGLSISYSTND
+174 QGVVPGLSITYNSND

-204 NGDNSPLILL
+204 NGDNTPLILL

-236 KEAASSSIYGS
+236 KDAASASIYGS

-259 DGSAVKDRV
+259 DGSAVKDKV

-289 DKEGILAQLEEG
+289 DKEGVLAQLEEG
-301 IIAQKNVDGNRI
+301 MLAQKNVDGSRI

-318 FYDTIGAG
+318 YYDTIGKG
-326 ISRWFDNYSGNLSN
+326 ITTWFDKYSGNLSN
-340 PVYKYGEDYEFIDGT
+340 PVYKYGEDYEFIEGT

-376 HNLTINGNAGKTNY
+376 HNLSVTGNTGKTNY
-390 NISLGYN
+390 NIGLGYTM
-397 KNDGTLKA
+397 NDGTLKA
-405 AKKNDVKRYNVNI
+405 AKKNDVKRYNLNL
-418 STNTQVKKWLNI
+418 STNTQVKNWLNI

-439 EFEYPYGYEASNGA
+439 EYEYPYGYSQSKGA
-453 MGLLYY
+453 TGLLYY
-459 SMRFPTFFP
+459 VMRFPTFFP

-483 NAKAATG
+483 SDSAATG

-518 GNIKINIAPGL
+518 GNVRINLAPGL

-544 RTMRQPYYVA
+544 RSMRQPYYVA
-554 NWSFPSRAAVT
+554 NWSFPKKAAVT
-565 TQNFVE
+565 TNDFLE
-571 RTFVSKIM
+571 RSYVSKIT

-586 DYVIDIHKQHNFAVK
+586 DYLFDIQKQHNFAIK

-609 RYDNQSVKVT
+609 RYDNQSVKVN
-619 GVQNPDMPTLNL
+619 GVQDVEHPTLNL

-640 NESLRHR
+640 DESLRHR

-661 EKYLLEVNGRY
+661 EKYLLELNGRY

-679 AGKQWAFFSSASAGY
+679 TGKQWAFFSSASAGY
-694 RISEENFWQNIKPY
+694 RISEEKFWTNIKPY
-708 VPTLKIRASYGSVG
+708 VPTLKVRASYGSVG
-722 NQALSSWYP
+722 NQALDSWYP
-731 YISTMST
+731 YISTMAT
-738 KDVSWVGTDMNKVS
+738 ETVSWIGTDMNQVS
-752 TTSTP
+752 TTTTP
-757 AAINADMT
+757 SAVNPDMT
-765 WEKIRTLDLG
+765 WEKIRTLDIG

-782 NELNVSFDW
+782 NELNVTFDW
-791 YQRRNIGML
+791 YQRRNVGML
-800 VAGNEIIRYAGIE
+800 VAGNEIVRYAGIAV
-813 TAPLENGGNL
+813 APLENGGDM

-833 YNHSFNKDLAVYGT
+833 YNHAFNKDFAIYGT

-863 TGALNGWY
+863 TGALNSWY
-871 KGKQI
+871 KGKKL
-876 GEIWGFTTDR
+876 GEIWGFETDR

-892 LDADGNLKSS
+892 VNPDGTLKTGT
-902 IPDQS
+902 PDQS

-915 FGAGDIKYKDLDDN
+915 FGAGDIKYKDLNKD
-929 GKIDTGNGTIDNHGD
+929 GKIDTGKGTIDDHGD

-954 YEYSLRL
+954 YEYSLRV
-961 GAMFKGIDFEILFQ
+961 GAMLKGFDVEVLLQ
-975 GVGKRDMWTTSSLFI
+975 GVGKRDMWSTSSLFI

-1010 DNQNAKFPRPYV
+1010 SNQNARFPRPYI
-1022 NGTFGSLSGL
+1022 NGAFGSLSGL
-1032 PGNSGINNFA
+1032 PGNSGCNNFA

-1051 AYLRIKNLTVG
+1051 AYLRVKNFTVG
-1062 YTIPQ
+1062 YTLPQ
-1067 KLTRKLYVE
+1067 NITRKIFVE

-1094 GVMDPECTGGWSS
+1094 GVMDPECTGGSS
-1107 TFTNGI
+1107 KSYTNGM
-1113 DMTYAGRAMPFNRQ
+1113 DMTMAGRAMPFNRQ
-1127 WTCGLQITF
+1127 WSCGLQITF

>member
-1 MTTNNNLPMTHKKVN
+1 MIHEKKN
-16 GNVSLYICLAAM
+16 GNVKLYICLAAALCAYLPTGVNM
-28 GLFCI
+28 Y
-33 PAGQRAHAA
+33 AARA
-42 DAESISA
+42 ERPSA
-49 SSAYQ
+49 SNVYQ
-54 QQRIT
+54 QTRIL
-59 VHGKVLDASG
+59 VSGRILDSSG
-69 QPVPGASVIEAG
+69 QPVPGASVIEKG

-87 TGIDGAFSITVRSGA
+87 TDIDGKFTISVKSGA
-102 SLEVSCIGYETVKVS
+102 SLEVSCIGYETVSVA
-117 ASANMSVTLR
+117 ASENLSVTLR
-127 EDSEFLDEVVVVGFG
+127 EDTQFLDEVVVVGFG
-142 TQKKVNMTGSVSAV
+142 TQKKVNMTGSVAAV

-174 QGVVPGLSISYSTND
+174 QGVVPGLSITYNSND

-204 NGDNSPLILL
+204 NGDNTPLILL

-236 KEAASSSIYGS
+236 KDAASASIYGS

-259 DGSAVKDRV
+259 DGSAVKDKV

-289 DKEGILAQLEEG
+289 DKEGVLAQLEEG
-301 IIAQKNVDGNRI
+301 MLAQKNVDGSRI

-318 FYDTIGAG
+318 YYDTIGKG
-326 ISRWFDNYSGNLSN
+326 ITTWFDKYSGNLSN
-340 PVYKYGEDYEFIDGT
+340 PVYKYGEDYEFIEGT

-376 HNLTINGNAGKTNY
+376 HNLSVTGNTGKTNY
-390 NISLGYN
+390 NIGLGYTM
-397 KNDGTLKA
+397 NDGTLKA
-405 AKKNDVKRYNVNI
+405 AKKNDVKRYNLNL
-418 STNTQVKKWLNI
+418 STNTQVKNWLNI

-439 EFEYPYGYEASNGA
+439 EYEYPYGYSQSKGA
-453 MGLLYY
+453 TGLLYY
-459 SMRFPTFFP
+459 VMRFPTFFP

-483 NAKAATG
+483 SESAATG

-518 GNIKINIAPGL
+518 GNVRINLAPGL

-544 RTMRQPYYVA
+544 RSMRQPYYVA
-554 NWSFPSRAAVT
+554 NWSFPKKAAVT
-565 TQNFVE
+565 TNDFLE
-571 RTFVSKIM
+571 RSYVSKIT

-586 DYVIDIHKQHNFAVK
+586 DYLFDIQKQHNFAIK

-609 RYDNQSVKVT
+609 RYDNQSVKVN
-619 GVQNPDMPTLNL
+619 GVQDVEHPTLNL

-640 NESLRHR
+640 DESLRHR

-661 EKYLLEVNGRY
+661 EKYLLELNGRY

-679 AGKQWAFFSSASAGY
+679 TGKQWAFFSSASAGY
-694 RISEENFWQNIKPY
+694 RISEEKFWTNIKPY
-708 VPTLKIRASYGSVG
+708 VPTLKVRASYGSVG
-722 NQALSSWYP
+722 NQALDSWYP
-731 YISTMST
+731 YISTMAT
-738 KDVSWVGTDMNKVS
+738 ETVSWIGTDMNQVS
-752 TTSTP
+752 TTTTP
-757 AAINADMT
+757 SAVNPDMT
-765 WEKIRTLDLG
+765 WEKIRTLDIG

-782 NELNVSFDW
+782 NELNVTFDW
-791 YQRRNIGML
+791 YQRRNVGML
-800 VAGNEIIRYAGIE
+800 VAGNEIVRYAGIAV
-813 TAPLENGGNL
+813 APLENGGDM

-833 YNHSFNKDLAVYGT
+833 YNHAFNKDFAIYGT

-863 TGALNGWY
+863 TGALNSWY
-871 KGKQI
+871 KGKKL
-876 GEIWGFTTDR
+876 GEIWGFETDR

-892 LDADGNLKSS
+892 VNPDGTLKTGT
-902 IPDQS
+902 PDQS

-915 FGAGDIKYKDLDDN
+915 FGAGDIKYKDLNKD
-929 GKIDTGNGTIDNHGD
+929 GKIDTGKGTIDDHGD

-954 YEYSLRL
+954 YEYSLRV
-961 GAMFKGIDFEILFQ
+961 GAMLKGFDVEVLLQ
-975 GVGKRDMWTTSSLFI
+975 GVGKRDMWSTSSLFI

-1010 DNQNAKFPRPYV
+1010 SNQNARFPRPYI
-1022 NGTFGSLSGL
+1022 NGAFGSLSGL
-1032 PGNSGINNFA
+1032 PGNSGCNNFA

-1051 AYLRIKNLTVG
+1051 AYLRVKNFTVG
-1062 YTIPQ
+1062 YTLPQ
-1067 KLTRKLYVE
+1067 NLTRKIFVE

-1094 GVMDPECTGGWSS
+1094 GVMDPECTGGSS
-1107 TFTNGI
+1107 KSYTNGM
-1113 DMTYAGRAMPFNRQ
+1113 DMTMAGRAMPFNRQ
-1127 WTCGLQITF
+1127 WSCGLQITF